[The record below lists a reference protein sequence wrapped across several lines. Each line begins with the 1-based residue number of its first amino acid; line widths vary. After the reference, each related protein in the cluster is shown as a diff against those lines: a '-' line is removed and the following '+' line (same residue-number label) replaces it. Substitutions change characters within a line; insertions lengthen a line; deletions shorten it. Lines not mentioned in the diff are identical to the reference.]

1 MAAMSTE
8 KWKGLVYCT
17 MRDSGG
23 SAAKRKS
30 NQYDEEGNTMWKKRL
45 VSMAMAL
52 VLAVSLL
59 PTAAWAYSVGTLDDL
74 KRQLSYGE
82 TRTITVTG
90 TIEVTETLVIPAKA
104 NITITGGGTLKRAAS
119 FTSGRMF
126 RFDSSVGIYER
137 NKARLT
143 LENITVDGGSVKAS
157 DPAFSLSM
165 NAFLTLKAGA
175 VIQNHVCTSAYE
187 GTVYVAG
194 GVLTMEAGSVI
205 RNNTTAGH
213 GGGVNC
219 SAGSFIMRGG
229 TITGNTAAKGGGV
242 YSKSCP
248 TDSDSTTDQGK
259 GFVIGDRTGKNSTGV
274 IRIEKNKLSDGTTNN
289 VGVCLYS
296 KSYGNID
303 TSANPCAVQ
312 YGTFDA
318 AKSYIGVSAEIVP
331 SLVVKHTYPAM
342 QAAFHSDNAAYVLTS
357 GSDGLWLKGAEDG
370 THTHCVCVGHYAA
383 DSSHFTHNGKTA
395 WTGVSSLKAI
405 TTAGNYYLLNDVEVE
420 FNNSISDYVWQPVSG
435 VKLCL
440 NGHSIIGKNN
450 NARSMIEVNSGV
462 TFDLTD
468 CKTTGTV
475 THGEDRWGKQT
486 TGRAVDIGYGSYS
499 TTATFNLWG
508 GSITGN
514 FCNDSAG
521 GVAITSGTF
530 NMYGGTITGNTAGLK
545 KQSGY
550 GAGGGVFVDMRGT
563 FNLYR
568 GEISDNTAVFQG
580 GGGVYV
586 YTTGKF
592 TMYDGTITRNTVT
605 LLGESTY
612 SNSAD
617 YGGGGVLNKGTFIME
632 NGTISDNTVIPF
644 SDDGTQGGGGV
655 YNTGTF
661 TMENGTLTGNKA
673 LNYKDRTDGL
683 GDADACGNGGGLYNA
698 SGATARIANGTITEN
713 ISSARSNGYD
723 GEGAGIFTKGTLSIG
738 TTSSSKVEIHDNEA
752 KLGSDELSGGGGVC
766 VRSNNVK
773 LTGQVKIYDNTS
785 TASSYINKDD
795 NLYVGDGFTFS
806 AAGLSLDV
814 ERDGACIGVTTKNY
828 PYSKIRITNDNAKAG
843 LFFSDKDGLEVV
855 SDSGYLY
862 VREAQF
868 KAIIHLGEGMKVS
881 VNKYGGVLSED
892 GKTLTFESVTNI
904 PYFEIAP
911 DGDHYLPKSYKD
923 AIKDMNSPLSASW
936 YSNTR
941 VQLSGYDSKLT
952 KELELTLPDATAKDA
967 PEAPTGLGVRMPYES
982 DTAYG
987 FITGTSSLMEYS
999 KDGTTWTRCSYG
1011 TTRVPLDKK
1020 SANSP
1025 IYKDT
1030 VYYVRY
1036 RDTETQ
1042 KVSEATTVTVPRYT
1056 GVVAVPVPRTDMV
1069 YRNRGY
1075 FVFEGDIDYYDA
1087 HYKTVQGNR
1096 VYDAPGTYTVK
1107 VKPEDGYTWKDGTT
1121 DPVTLTVT
1129 IARRTATASDFE
1141 VISCPPYETPYTGKA
1156 QTYEMRFAWPESP
1169 FGQRLKFANP
1179 DNKLTL
1185 KYKVEETGKFVTE
1198 PIDVGTYTLY
1208 IDVPEDRNF
1217 NATTV
1222 TDKDGEW
1229 TFTITPANME
1239 APTGVTGV
1247 AATKTNPTK
1256 GQLTGLG
1263 TDMEYRVKG
1272 SETWITATGNTVDVT
1287 LNTENG
1293 YPVDTVFEVRY
1304 KADKNHDTSN
1314 PAQVTV
1320 AAYRCVDHEFGQQL
1334 VSDET
1339 NHWYQCT
1346 VCGAKTGIAAHSYT
1360 DAKFDDNGHWA
1371 VCACGAETHH
1381 DKHSLTAKHNESQ
1394 HWQECVCGYKTGAA
1408 AHELTTKNNTTEH
1421 WQECECGYKTGETAH
1436 STESKYSADGHWEE
1450 CACGYKTDVKAH
1462 TLASGHDTTSHW
1474 KYCTC
1479 GYQTDVAAHELT
1491 NKNDAAEHWQ
1501 ECAVCGYATAKT
1513 AHDMQNKSDESQHW
1527 QECACGYK
1535 LGAAAHTWTD
1545 KYDTQNHWQ
1554 ECGSCGYKKD
1564 VTAHTLVKQ
1573 TNETQHQVKCESCEY
1588 KTEWE
1593 NHTGGTATCT
1603 AQAVCEVCGVSYG
1616 EKAAHVADSNYK
1628 YNGEGHWT
1636 ACATCGTPMS
1646 DQEAHTGGTADCQ
1659 HQAVCDVCRQPYGEL
1674 DANTHTGGIRWVQTA
1689 ETHQAFY
1696 LCCGAAAGAE
1706 ANHSWND
1713 ESVCSECGYGCA
1725 HTGGTATCT
1734 ALAVCDICGHTY
1746 GDLLPH
1752 DYRWVIDQEA
1762 TTEATGLKHEECTAC
1777 GDKRSEGTV
1786 IPKLPRHSSSVSTP
1800 DIQPILTADEA
1811 KSATDYSGGIY
1822 GLTFRASTGYGSFK
1836 GVKVNGKTI
1845 GAGNYIAEENG
1856 GTEIYL
1862 KAAYLQTLAPGKYT
1876 MTVMTESGEV
1886 TTEFTVGGVMTA
1898 PKTADAGALVYLA
1911 MALSSYTG
1919 TALVARKRRKEF

>member
-1 MAAMSTE
+1 
-8 KWKGLVYCT
+8 
-17 MRDSGG
+17 
-23 SAAKRKS
+23 
-30 NQYDEEGNTMWKKRL
+30 MWKKRL
-45 VSMAMAL
+45 VSMAMVL

-59 PTAAWAYSVGTLDDL
+59 PTTAWAWSYSVDTFNEL
-74 KRQLSYGE
+74 KTQLGKGGE
-82 TRTITVTG
+82 RTIEVTG
-90 TIEVTETLVIPAKA
+90 TIEVTETLVIPEKA
-104 NITITGGGTLKRAAS
+104 NITITGGTLKRAES

-126 RFDSSVGIYER
+126 RLNSSFGALES

-143 LENITVDGGSVKAS
+143 LENITVDGNNVKAS
-157 DPAFSLSM
+157 EPVVSLSS
-165 NAFLTLKAGA
+165 NGFLTLKDGA
-175 VIQNHVCTSAYE
+175 VIQNHVNTGTYE

-205 RNNTTAGH
+205 RNNATAGY
-213 GGGVNC
+213 GGGVYC
-219 SAGSFIMRGG
+219 DAGSFIMHGG
-229 TITGNTAAKGGGV
+229 TITGNTAARGGGGV

-259 GFVIGDRTGKNSTGV
+259 GFVIGDRTGSDRSGV
-274 IRIEKNKLSDGTTNN
+274 IRIENNTLSDGTTNN

-342 QAAFHSDNAAYVLTS
+342 QAAFHSDNAAYALTS
-357 GSDGLWLKGAEDG
+357 GSGGLWMKGAEDG
-370 THTHCVCVGHYAA
+370 AHTHCVCVGHYAA
-383 DSSHFTHNGKTA
+383 DSSHFTHNDKTA

-440 NGHSIIGKNN
+440 NGHSIIGKNSN
-450 NARSMIEVNSGV
+450 ERSMIEVNSGV

-468 CKTTGTV
+468 CKTTGKV
-475 THGEDRWGKQT
+475 THGEDRLGRQT
-486 TGRAVDIGYGSYS
+486 TGRAVDIGYGSSS

-612 SNSAD
+612 SNSTD

-644 SDDGTQGGGGV
+644 SDNGTQGGGGV

-661 TMENGTLTGNKA
+661 TMENGTLTRNKA

-683 GDADACGNGGGLYNA
+683 GDKDACGNGGGLYNA
-698 SGATARIANGTITEN
+698 SGATAKIENAVITEN

-723 GEGAGIFTKGTLSIG
+723 GEGAGIFTKGTLYIG
-738 TTSSSKVEIHDNEA
+738 TTSSSVVEIYDNEA
-752 KLGSDELSGGGGVC
+752 KIGSDTISGGGGVC

-773 LTGQVKIYDNTS
+773 LIGQVKIYDNTS
-785 TASSYINKDD
+785 TASSHPDKDD
-795 NLYVGDGFTFS
+795 NLYVGYDNYGNNFTFS
-806 AAGLSLDV
+806 AAGLKLTGK
-814 ERDGACIGVTTKNY
+814 EHIGITTQATYAKVQ
-828 PYSKIRITNDNAKAG
+828 ITNDNANAVY
-843 LFFSDKDGLEVV
+843 FYPDSNDYQIV
-855 SDSGYLY
+855 SENDRLY
-862 VREAQF
+862 RREAQF
-868 KAIIHLGEGMKVS
+868 KATIHLGEGMRVS
-881 VNKYGGVLSED
+881 VNKNGGVLSED

-952 KELELTLPDATAKDA
+952 KELELWLPDATAKDA
-967 PEAPTGLGVRMPYES
+967 PGAPTGLAGTMPYES

-999 KDGTTWTRCSYG
+999 KDGKTWTQCSYG

-1042 KVSEATTVTVPRYT
+1042 KVSEAATVTVPRYT

-1069 YRNRGY
+1069 YRNRYY
-1075 FVFEGDIDYYDA
+1075 FIFEGDIDYYDA
-1087 HYKTVQGNR
+1087 HYKTVQGSR
-1096 VYDAPGTYTVK
+1096 TYCDPGTYTVK

-1121 DPVTLTVT
+1121 EPVTLTVT

-1141 VISCPPYETPYTGKA
+1141 VISCPTYETDYTGKA
-1156 QTYEMRFAWPESP
+1156 QTYEIRFAWPESP
-1169 FGQRLKFANP
+1169 WGHRLAFANSN
-1179 DNKLTL
+1179 NKLTL
-1185 KYKVEETGKFVTE
+1185 KYKVGDTNTFVTE
-1198 PIDVGTYTLY
+1198 PVDVGTYTLY
-1208 IDVPEDRNF
+1208 IDVPDDPNF
-1217 NATTV
+1217 NATEV
-1222 TDKDGEW
+1222 TDKRGFW
-1229 TFTITPANME
+1229 TFTITPAVME

-1247 AATKTNPTK
+1247 AATKEHPTK

-1272 SETWITATGNTVDVT
+1272 SDTWTAATGNTVDVT

-1304 KADKNHDTSN
+1304 KADKNHDTSS

-1320 AAYRCVDHEFGQQL
+1320 KAYQCVEHVYGETL
-1334 VSDET
+1334 VSDEA

-1360 DAKFDDNGHWA
+1360 DKKFDGNGHWA

-1394 HWQECVCGYKTGAA
+1394 HWQECVCGYKTGET
-1408 AHELTTKNNTTEH
+1408 AHELTSKYDTAGH
-1421 WQECECGYKTGETAH
+1421 WQECECGYATNKTGH
-1436 STESKYSADGHWEE
+1436 SMESKSSADGHWDA
-1450 CACGYKTDVKAH
+1450 CACGYKTDV
-1462 TLASGHDTTSHW
+1462 
-1474 KYCTC
+1474 
-1479 GYQTDVAAHELT
+1479 AAH
-1491 NKNDAAEHWQ
+1491 A
-1501 ECAVCGYATAKT
+1501 
-1513 AHDMQNKSDESQHW
+1513 
-1527 QECACGYK
+1527 
-1535 LGAAAHTWTD
+1535 WTD
-1545 KYDTQNHWQ
+1545 KFDTQNHWQ
-1554 ECGSCGYKKD
+1554 ECSGCGYKTG
-1564 VTAHTLVKQ
+1564 VAAHSLTKNV
-1573 TNETQHQVKCESCEY
+1573 NETQHQVKCESCGY

-1603 AQAVCEVCGVSYG
+1603 AQAVCSVCGESYG
-1616 EKAAHVADSNYK
+1616 ELAAHVADSTYR
-1628 YNGEGHWT
+1628 YNADGHWT

-1646 DQEAHTGGTADCQ
+1646 NQEAHTGGTADCQ
-1659 HQAVCDVCRQPYGEL
+1659 HKAVCDVCGQPYGEL
-1674 DANTHTGGIRWVQTA
+1674 DASNHTGGIRWVQTA

-1713 ESVCSECGYGCA
+1713 ESVCTECGYGCA

>member
-1 MAAMSTE
+1 
-8 KWKGLVYCT
+8 
-17 MRDSGG
+17 
-23 SAAKRKS
+23 
-30 NQYDEEGNTMWKKRL
+30 MWKKRL

-59 PTAAWAYSVGTLDDL
+59 PTAAWAWSYSVGTLDEL
-74 KRQLSYGE
+74 KSQLSYGGI
-82 TRTITVTG
+82 RTIEVTG
-90 TIEVTETLVIPAKA
+90 TIEVTETLVIPAEAK
-104 NITITGGGTLKRAAS
+104 ITITGGGTLKRAAS
-119 FTSGRMF
+119 FTSGKMF
-126 RFDSSVGIYER
+126 RLDSSFGAYER
-137 NKARLT
+137 NKASLT
-143 LENITVDGGSVKAS
+143 LENITVDGGGVKAS
-157 DPAFSLSM
+157 DSAFSLGS

-175 VIQNHVCTSAYE
+175 VIQNHVCTSPYE

-205 RNNTTAGH
+205 RNNTTAGN

-219 SAGSFIMRGG
+219 GAGSFIMRGG
-229 TITGNTAAKGGGV
+229 TITGNTAAKGGGGV

-248 TDSDSTTDQGK
+248 TDRDSTTDQGK
-259 GFVIGDRTGKNSTGV
+259 GFVIGDRTGKDSSGV
-274 IRIEKNKLSDGTTNN
+274 IRIEKNKLSDGTANN
-289 VGVCLYS
+289 VCVGLYS

-312 YGTFDA
+312 YGTFNA

-331 SLVVKHTYPAM
+331 SLVVKHTNSTM
-342 QAAFHSDNAAYVLTS
+342 QAAFHSDNGAYALTS

-370 THTHCVCVGHYAA
+370 THTHCVCGAEGYAHG
-383 DSSHFTHNGKTA
+383 SHKNDTA

-420 FNNSISDYVWQPVSG
+420 YNGSSTLYSDPYVWQPVNG

-440 NGHSIIGKNN
+440 NGHSIIGKNSN
-450 NARSMIEVNSGV
+450 ERGMIEVNSGV

-468 CKTTGTV
+468 CKTTGKV
-475 THGEDRWGKQT
+475 THGEDRLGKQT
-486 TGRAVDIGYGSYS
+486 TGRGVDIGYGSSS

-514 FCNDSAG
+514 ACNNSGG
-521 GVAITSGTF
+521 GVVAYSGTF
-530 NMYGGTITGNTAGLK
+530 NMYGGKITHNTAGLK
-545 KQSGY
+545 KENGN
-550 GAGGGVFVDMRGT
+550 GAGGGVYVDMRGT

-568 GEISDNTAVFQG
+568 GEISENTAVLQG

-586 YTTGKF
+586 YNTGKF
-592 TMYDGTITRNTVT
+592 TMHDGTITRNNVT
-605 LLGESTY
+605 LIGKSTY
-612 SNSAD
+612 ENSAD
-617 YGGGGVLNKGTFIME
+617 YGGGGVLNRGTFTMK
-632 NGTISDNTVIPF
+632 NGTISSNTVVPF

-673 LNYKDRTDGL
+673 LNYAARTDGL
-683 GDADACGNGGGLYNA
+683 GDKDACGNGGGLYNA

-738 TTSSSKVEIHDNEA
+738 TTSSKVEIHDNEA

-773 LTGQVKIYDNTS
+773 LIGQVKIYNNTS
-785 TASSYINKDD
+785 TVSSRDNKDD

-868 KAIIHLGEGMKVS
+868 KATIHLGEGMKVS
-881 VNKYGGVLSED
+881 VNKYDGKLSD
-892 GKTLTFESVTNI
+892 GGKTLTFESVTNI

-911 DGDHYLPKSYKD
+911 DGDHYLPESYKD
-923 AIKDMNSPLSASW
+923 AITDMNSPLSASW

-952 KELELTLPDATAKDA
+952 KELELTLPNATAKDA

-999 KDGTTWTRCSYG
+999 KDGKTWTRCSYG

-1069 YRNRGY
+1069 YRNRYY
-1075 FVFEGDIDYYDA
+1075 FIFEGDIDYYDA
-1087 HYKTVQGNR
+1087 HYKTVQGSR
-1096 VYDAPGTYTVK
+1096 TYCDPGTYTVK

-1121 DPVTLTVT
+1121 EPVTLTVT

-1141 VISCPPYETPYTGKA
+1141 VISCPTLETDYTGKA

-1169 FGQRLKFANP
+1169 FGHRLKFANSN
-1179 DNKLTL
+1179 NKLTL
-1185 KYKVEETGKFVTE
+1185 KYKVGDTNTFVTE
-1198 PIDVGTYTLY
+1198 PVDVGTYTLY
-1208 IDVPEDRNF
+1208 IDVPDDPNF

-1222 TDKDGEW
+1222 TDKDGGW
-1229 TFTITPANME
+1229 TFTITPADMK

-1247 AATKTNPTK
+1247 AATKEHPTT

-1272 SETWITATGNTVDVT
+1272 SETWTAATGNTVDVT

-1304 KADKNHDTSN
+1304 KADKNHDTSS

-1320 AAYRCVDHEFGQQL
+1320 KAYQCVEHVYGETL
-1334 VSDET
+1334 VSDEAS
-1339 NHWYQCT
+1339 HWYQCT

-1360 DAKFDDNGHWA
+1360 DKKFDGNGHWA

-1381 DKHSLTAKHNESQ
+1381 DKHSLTANHNESR
-1394 HWQECVCGYKTGAA
+1394 HWQECVCGYKTGET
-1408 AHELTTKNNTTEH
+1408 AHELTSKYDTAGH
-1421 WQECECGYKTGETAH
+1421 WQECECGYATDKTDH
-1436 STESKYSADGHWEE
+1436 SMESKSSADGHWDA
-1450 CACGYKTDVKAH
+1450 CACGYKTDV
-1462 TLASGHDTTSHW
+1462 
-1474 KYCTC
+1474 
-1479 GYQTDVAAHELT
+1479 AAH
-1491 NKNDAAEHWQ
+1491 
-1501 ECAVCGYATAKT
+1501 V
-1513 AHDMQNKSDESQHW
+1513 
-1527 QECACGYK
+1527 
-1535 LGAAAHTWTD
+1535 WTD
-1545 KYDTQNHWQ
+1545 KFDTQNHWQ
-1554 ECGSCGYKKD
+1554 ECSGCGYQKD
-1564 VTAHTLVKQ
+1564 VTAHSLTKNV
-1573 TNETQHQVKCESCEY
+1573 NETQHQVKCESCGY

-1603 AQAVCEVCGVSYG
+1603 AKAVCSVCGESYG
-1616 EKAAHVADSNYK
+1616 ELAAHVADSNYK
-1628 YNGEGHWT
+1628 YNADGHWT
-1636 ACATCGTPMS
+1636 ACDTCGTPMS
-1646 DQEAHTGGTADCQ
+1646 NQEAHAGGTADCQ
-1659 HQAVCDVCRQPYGEL
+1659 HKAVCDVCGQPYGEL
-1674 DANTHTGGIRWVQTA
+1674 DASNHTGGIRWAQTA

-1696 LCCGAAAGAE
+1696 LCCGAAAGTE

-1713 ESVCSECGYGCA
+1713 ESVCTECGYGCA

-1777 GDKRSEGTV
+1777 GDKRSEGTE

-1800 DIQPILTADEA
+1800 DIQPILTADKA

-1836 GVKVNGKTI
+1836 GVKVNEKTI

>member
-1 MAAMSTE
+1 
-8 KWKGLVYCT
+8 
-17 MRDSGG
+17 
-23 SAAKRKS
+23 
-30 NQYDEEGNTMWKKRL
+30 MWKKRL
-45 VSMAMAL
+45 VSMAMVL

-59 PTAAWAYSVGTLDDL
+59 PTTAWAWSYSVDTFNEL
-74 KRQLSYGE
+74 KTQLGKGGE
-82 TRTITVTG
+82 RTIEVTG
-90 TIEVTETLVIPAKA
+90 TIEVTETLVIPEKA
-104 NITITGGGTLKRAAS
+104 NITITGGTLKRAES

-126 RFDSSVGIYER
+126 RLNSSFGALES

-143 LENITVDGGSVKAS
+143 LENITVDGNNVKAS
-157 DPAFSLSM
+157 DPAFSLGS

-194 GVLTMEAGSVI
+194 GVLTMETGSVI
-205 RNNTTAGH
+205 RNNTTAGN

-219 SAGSFIMRGG
+219 GAGSFIMHGG
-229 TITGNTAAKGGGV
+229 TITGNTAAKGGGGV
-242 YSKSCP
+242 YSASCP
-248 TDSDSTTDQGK
+248 TDDDSTTDQGK
-259 GFVIGDRTGKNSTGV
+259 GFVIGDRTAIDRSGV
-274 IRIEKNKLSDGTTNN
+274 IRIENNTLSDGTTNN
-289 VGVCLYS
+289 VSVALFDSRYS
-296 KSYGNID
+296 SRTTD

-342 QAAFHSDNAAYVLTS
+342 QAAFHSDNAAYALTS
-357 GSDGLWLKGAEDG
+357 GSGGLWMKGAKDG
-370 THTHCVCVGHYAA
+370 AHTHCVCVGHYAA
-383 DSSHFTHNGKTA
+383 DSSHFTHNDKTA

-405 TTAGNYYLLNDVEVE
+405 TEAGNYYLLNDVEVE
-420 FNNSISDYVWQPVSG
+420 FNNSISDFVWQPVNG

-440 NGHSIIGKNN
+440 NGH
-450 NARSMIEVNSGV
+450 
-462 TFDLTD
+462 
-468 CKTTGTV
+468 
-475 THGEDRWGKQT
+475 
-486 TGRAVDIGYGSYS
+486 
-499 TTATFNLWG
+499 
-508 GSITGN
+508 SITGN

-592 TMYDGTITRNTVT
+592 TMHDGTITRNTVT
-605 LLGESTY
+605 LLGESTSSY
-612 SNSAD
+612 SADYAD

-644 SDDGTQGGGGV
+644 SDNGTQGGGGV

-661 TMENGTLTGNKA
+661 TMENGTLTRNKA

-683 GDADACGNGGGLYNA
+683 GDKDACGNGGGLYNA
-698 SGATARIANGTITEN
+698 SGATAKIENAVITEN

-723 GEGAGIFTKGTLSIG
+723 GEGAGIFTKGTLYIG
-738 TTSSSKVEIHDNEA
+738 TTSSSVVEIYDNEA
-752 KLGSDELSGGGGVC
+752 KIGSDTISGGGGVC

-773 LTGQVKIYDNTS
+773 LIGQVKIYDNTS
-785 TASSYINKDD
+785 TASSHPDKDD
-795 NLYVGDGFTFS
+795 NLYVGYDNYGNNFTFS
-806 AAGLSLDV
+806 AAGLKLTGK
-814 ERDGACIGVTTKNY
+814 EHIGITTQATYAKVQ
-828 PYSKIRITNDNAKAG
+828 ITNDNANAVY
-843 LFFSDKDGLEVV
+843 FYPDSNDYQIV
-855 SDSGYLY
+855 SENDRLY
-862 VREAQF
+862 RREAQF
-868 KAIIHLGEGMKVS
+868 KATIHLGEGMRVS
-881 VNKYGGVLSED
+881 VNKNGGVLSED

-952 KELELTLPDATAKDA
+952 KELELWLPDATAKDA
-967 PEAPTGLGVRMPYES
+967 PGAPTGLAGTMPYES

-999 KDGTTWTRCSYG
+999 KDGKTWTQCSYG

-1042 KVSEATTVTVPRYT
+1042 KVSEAATVTVPRYT

-1069 YRNRGY
+1069 YRNRYY
-1075 FVFEGDIDYYDA
+1075 FIFEGDIDYYDA
-1087 HYKTVQGNR
+1087 HYKTVQGSR
-1096 VYDAPGTYTVK
+1096 TYCDPGTYTVK

-1121 DPVTLTVT
+1121 EPVTLTVT

-1141 VISCPPYETPYTGKA
+1141 VISCPTYETDYTGKA
-1156 QTYEMRFAWPESP
+1156 QTYEIRFAWPESP
-1169 FGQRLKFANP
+1169 WGHRLAFANSN
-1179 DNKLTL
+1179 NKLTL
-1185 KYKVEETGKFVTE
+1185 KYKVGDTNTFVTE
-1198 PIDVGTYTLY
+1198 PVDVGTYTLY
-1208 IDVPEDRNF
+1208 IDVPDDPNF
-1217 NATTV
+1217 NATEV
-1222 TDKDGEW
+1222 TDKRGFW
-1229 TFTITPANME
+1229 TFTITPAVME

-1247 AATKTNPTK
+1247 AATKEHPTK

-1272 SETWITATGNTVDVT
+1272 SDTWTAATGNTMDVT

-1304 KADKNHDTSN
+1304 KADKNHDTSS

-1320 AAYRCVDHEFGQQL
+1320 KAYQCVEHVYGETL
-1334 VSDET
+1334 VSDEA

-1360 DAKFDDNGHWA
+1360 DKKFDGNGHWA

-1394 HWQECVCGYKTGAA
+1394 HWQECVCGYKTGET
-1408 AHELTTKNNTTEH
+1408 AHELTSKYDTAGH
-1421 WQECECGYKTGETAH
+1421 WQECECGYATDKTDH
-1436 STESKYSADGHWEE
+1436 SMESKSSADGHWDA
-1450 CACGYKTDVKAH
+1450 CACGYKTDV
-1462 TLASGHDTTSHW
+1462 
-1474 KYCTC
+1474 
-1479 GYQTDVAAHELT
+1479 AAH
-1491 NKNDAAEHWQ
+1491 A
-1501 ECAVCGYATAKT
+1501 
-1513 AHDMQNKSDESQHW
+1513 
-1527 QECACGYK
+1527 
-1535 LGAAAHTWTD
+1535 WTD
-1545 KYDTQNHWQ
+1545 KFDTQNHWQ
-1554 ECGSCGYKKD
+1554 ECSGCGYQKD
-1564 VTAHTLVKQ
+1564 VTAHSLTKNV
-1573 TNETQHQVKCESCEY
+1573 NETQHQVKCESCGY

-1603 AQAVCEVCGVSYG
+1603 AKAVCSVCGEAYG
-1616 EKAAHVADSNYK
+1616 ELAAHVADSNYK

-1659 HQAVCDVCRQPYGEL
+1659 HKAVCDVCGQPYGEL
-1674 DANTHTGGIRWVQTA
+1674 NASNHTGGIRWVQTA

-1713 ESVCSECGYGCA
+1713 GSVCTECGYGCA

-1777 GDKRSEGTV
+1777 GDKRSEGTE

>member
-1 MAAMSTE
+1 
-8 KWKGLVYCT
+8 
-17 MRDSGG
+17 
-23 SAAKRKS
+23 
-30 NQYDEEGNTMWKKRL
+30 MWKKRL

-59 PTAAWAYSVGTLDDL
+59 PTAAWAWSYSVGTLDDL

-119 FTSGRMF
+119 FTSGKMF
-126 RFDSSVGIYER
+126 RLNSSFGAYER
-137 NKARLT
+137 NKASLT
-143 LENITVDGGSVKAS
+143 LENITVDGGGVKAS
-157 DPAFSLSM
+157 DSAFSLGS

-175 VIQNHVCTSAYE
+175 VIQNHVCTSPYE

-205 RNNTTAGH
+205 RNNTTAGN

-219 SAGSFIMRGG
+219 GAGSFIMRGG
-229 TITGNTAAKGGGV
+229 TITGNTAAKGGGGV

-259 GFVIGDRTGKNSTGV
+259 GFVIGDRTGGDKNGV
-274 IRIEKNKLSDGTTNN
+274 IRIENNTLSDGTANN
-289 VGVCLYS
+289 VCVGLYS

-331 SLVVKHTYPAM
+331 SLVVKHASSTM
-342 QAAFHSDNAAYVLTS
+342 QAAFRSDNGAYVLTS
-357 GSDGLWLKGAEDG
+357 GSGGLWLKGAEDG
-370 THTHCVCVGHYAA
+370 THTHCVCGAESYAHT
-383 DSSHFTHNGKTA
+383 SHKDDTT

-405 TTAGNYYLLNDVEVE
+405 TEAGNYYLLNDVEVE
-420 FNNSISDYVWQPVSG
+420 SNGSSTLYSDPNVWQPVNG

-440 NGHSIIGKNN
+440 NGHSIIGKNSN
-450 NARSMIEVNSGV
+450 ERGMIEVNSGV

-468 CKTTGTV
+468 CKTTGKV
-475 THGEDRWGKQT
+475 THGKNFQGVQT
-486 TGRAVDIGYGSYS
+486 EGRGVDIGYGSSS

-514 FCNDSAG
+514 ACNNSGG
-521 GVAITSGTF
+521 GVVVYSGTF
-530 NMYGGTITGNTAGLK
+530 NMYGGKITDNTAGLK
-545 KQSGY
+545 KENGN
-550 GAGGGVFVDMRGT
+550 GAGGGVYVDMRGT

-568 GEISDNTAVFQG
+568 GEISENTAVLQG

-586 YTTGKF
+586 YNTGKF
-592 TMYDGTITRNTVT
+592 TMHDGTITRNTVT
-605 LLGESTY
+605 LLGESTSSY
-612 SNSAD
+612 SAD

-673 LNYKDRTDGL
+673 LNYADRTDGL
-683 GDADACGNGGGLYNA
+683 GDKDACGNGGGLYNA
-698 SGATARIANGTITEN
+698 SGATAKIMNATITEN
-713 ISSARSNGYD
+713 ISSARRDGKN
-723 GEGAGIFTKGTLSIG
+723 GEGAGIFTKGTLYIG
-738 TTSSSKVEIHDNEA
+738 TTSSSKVEIIDNEA
-752 KLGSDELSGGGGVC
+752 RLGSDELSGGGGVC
-766 VRSNNVK
+766 VRSNNVY
-773 LTGQVKIYDNTS
+773 LNGQAMIYDNTS
-785 TASSYINKDD
+785 TASSHPDKDD
-795 NLYVGDGFTFS
+795 NLYVGYDNYGNNFTFS
-806 AAGLSLDV
+806 AAGLKLTEDLV
-814 ERDGACIGVTTKNY
+814 GITTQATYAKVQ
-828 PYSKIRITNDNAKAG
+828 ITNDNANAAY
-843 LFFSDKDGLEVV
+843 FYPDSNDYQIV
-855 SDSGYLY
+855 SENGKLY
-862 VREAQF
+862 RREAQYPVT
-868 KAIIHLGEGMKVS
+868 IHLGEGMKVS
-881 VNKYGGVLSED
+881 VKPNGGVLSED

-941 VQLSGYDSKLT
+941 VQLSGRDSKLT
-952 KELELTLPDATAKDA
+952 KELELTLPNATAKDTPA
-967 PEAPTGLGVRMPYES
+967 APTGLAGTMPYES

-987 FITGTSSLMEYS
+987 FITGTTKDMEYR
-999 KDGTTWTRCSYG
+999 KDGDTEWTRCSYYG
-1011 TTRVPLDKK
+1011 STTKVPLDKK

-1042 KVSEATTVTVPRYT
+1042 KVSEAATVTVPRYT
-1056 GVVAVPVPRTDMV
+1056 GVVTVPVPRTDMV

-1075 FVFEGDIDYYDA
+1075 FVFEGDPDYYKA
-1087 HYKTVQGNR
+1087 HYITVEGT
-1096 VYDAPGTYTVK
+1096 YIHTKAGTYTVK
-1107 VKPEDGYTWKDGTT
+1107 VKPEDGYTWVGGGT

-1129 IARRTATASDFE
+1129 IARRTATASDFKYDA
-1141 VISCPPYETPYTGKA
+1141 CPPYETPYSGEA
-1156 QTYEMRFAWPESP
+1156 QTYENVRFKKLDAIHGDP
-1169 FGQRLKFANP
+1169 LAFANSN
-1179 DNKLTL
+1179 NKLTL
-1185 KYKVEETGKFVTE
+1185 KYKVGDTNTFVTE
-1198 PIDVGTYTLY
+1198 PVDVGTYTLY
-1208 IDVPEDRNF
+1208 IDVPDDPNF

-1222 TDKDGEW
+1222 TDEGW
-1229 TFTITPANME
+1229 TFTITPADMK

-1247 AATKTNPTK
+1247 AATKEHPTT

-1272 SETWITATGNTVDVT
+1272 SETWTAATGNTVDVT

-1304 KADKNHDTSN
+1304 KADKNHDTSS

-1320 AAYRCVDHEFGQQL
+1320 KAYQCVEHVYGETL
-1334 VSDET
+1334 VSDEA

-1360 DAKFDDNGHWA
+1360 DAKFDGNGHWA

-1381 DKHSLTAKHNESQ
+1381 DKHSLTANHNESQ
-1394 HWQECVCGYKTGAA
+1394 HWQECVCGYKTGET
-1408 AHELTTKNNTTEH
+1408 AHELTSKYDTAGH
-1421 WQECECGYKTGETAH
+1421 WQECECGYATNKTDH
-1436 STESKYSADGHWEE
+1436 SMEGKSSADGHWDA
-1450 CACGYKTDVKAH
+1450 CACGYKTDV
-1462 TLASGHDTTSHW
+1462 
-1474 KYCTC
+1474 
-1479 GYQTDVAAHELT
+1479 AAH
-1491 NKNDAAEHWQ
+1491 A
-1501 ECAVCGYATAKT
+1501 
-1513 AHDMQNKSDESQHW
+1513 
-1527 QECACGYK
+1527 
-1535 LGAAAHTWTD
+1535 WTD
-1545 KYDTQNHWQ
+1545 KFDTQNHWQ
-1554 ECGSCGYKKD
+1554 ECSGCGYQKD
-1564 VTAHTLVKQ
+1564 VTAHSLTKNV
-1573 TNETQHQVKCESCEY
+1573 NETQHQVKCESCGY

-1603 AQAVCEVCGVSYG
+1603 AKAVCSVCGESYG
-1616 EKAAHVADSNYK
+1616 ELAAHVADSTYK

-1646 DQEAHTGGTADCQ
+1646 NQEAHTGGTADCQ
-1659 HQAVCDVCRQPYGEL
+1659 HKAVCDVCGQPYGEL
-1674 DANTHTGGIRWVQTA
+1674 DASIHTGGIRWVQTA

-1713 ESVCSECGYGCA
+1713 ESVCTECGYGCA

-1762 TTEATGLKHEECTAC
+1762 TTEATGLKHEECTVC

-1786 IPKLPRHSSSVSTP
+1786 IPKQPRHSSSVSTP

-1876 MTVMTESGEV
+1876 MTVMAESGEV

>member
-1 MAAMSTE
+1 
-8 KWKGLVYCT
+8 
-17 MRDSGG
+17 
-23 SAAKRKS
+23 
-30 NQYDEEGNTMWKKRL
+30 MWKKRL

-59 PTAAWAYSVGTLDDL
+59 PTTAWAGSYSVGTFDEL
-74 KRQLSYGE
+74 KRELGYGGI
-82 TRTITVTG
+82 RTIPVTG

-119 FTSGRMF
+119 FTSGKMF
-126 RFDSSVGIYER
+126 GFATSGFSTSE
-137 NKARLT
+137 ARLT
-143 LENITVDGGSVKAS
+143 LEDITVDGGGVKAS
-157 DPAFSLSM
+157 EPAFVLLGKS
-165 NAFLTLKAGA
+165 FLTLKNGA

-187 GTVYVAG
+187 GTVYVTG

-248 TDSDSTTDQGK
+248 KSDDSTTDEGK
-259 GFVIGDRTGKNSTGV
+259 GFVIGDRTGKDSTGV
-274 IRIEKNKLSDGTTNN
+274 IRIEKNKLSDGTANN
-289 VGVCLYS
+289 VYVGLYS

-331 SLVVKHTYPAM
+331 SLVVKHASSTM
-342 QAAFHSDNAAYVLTS
+342 QAAFRSDNGAYVLTS
-357 GSDGLWLKGAEDG
+357 GSGGLWLKGAEDG
-370 THTHCVCVGHYAA
+370 THTHCVCGAESYAHT
-383 DSSHFTHNGKTA
+383 SHKNDTT

-405 TTAGNYYLLNDVEVE
+405 TEAGNYYLLNDVEVE
-420 FNNSISDYVWQPVSG
+420 SNGSSTLYSDPNVWQPVNG

-440 NGHSIIGKNN
+440 NGHSIIGKNSN
-450 NARSMIEVNSGV
+450 ERGMIEVNSGV

-468 CKTTGTV
+468 CKTTGKV
-475 THGEDRWGKQT
+475 THGKNFQGVQT
-486 TGRAVDIGYGSYS
+486 EGRGVDIGYGSSS

-514 FCNDSAG
+514 ACNNSGG
-521 GVAITSGTF
+521 GVVVYSGTF
-530 NMYGGTITGNTAGLK
+530 NMYGGKITGNSADIK
-545 KQSGY
+545 DSSY
-550 GAGGGVFVDMRGT
+550 GGGGGVYVDRNGK
-563 FNLYR
+563 FNLYK
-568 GEISDNTAVFQG
+568 GEISDNTASRQG
-580 GGGVYV
+580 GGGVINWG
-586 YTTGKF
+586 TF
-592 TMYDGTITRNTVT
+592 TMYDGLITGNTVT
-605 LLGESTY
+605 LTGDSTY
-612 SNSAD
+612 EYSAD
-617 YGGGGVLNKGTFIME
+617 QGGGGVLNRGTFTME
-632 NGTISDNTVIPF
+632 NGTISDNTVVPF
-644 SDDGTQGGGGV
+644 SEDGTQGGGGV
-655 YNTGTF
+655 YNARGTF
-661 TMENGTLTGNKA
+661 TMENGTITRNQA
-673 LNYKDRTDGL
+673 LNYAARTDGL

-698 SGATARIANGTITEN
+698 SGATATIMNATITDN

-723 GEGAGIFTKGTLSIG
+723 GEGAGIFTKGKLSIG

-773 LTGQVKIYDNTS
+773 LIGQVKIYNNTS
-785 TASSYINKDD
+785 TVSSRDNKDD

-828 PYSKIRITNDNAKAG
+828 PYSRIRITNDNAKAG

-855 SDSGYLY
+855 SDSGNLY

-868 KAIIHLGEGMKVS
+868 KATIHLGEGMKVS
-881 VNKYGGVLSED
+881 VKPNGGVLSED

-952 KELELTLPDATAKDA
+952 KELELTLPNATAKDA
-967 PEAPTGLGVRMPYES
+967 PEAPTGLAGTMPYES

-999 KDGTTWTRCSYG
+999 KDGTTWTTCSYYG
-1011 TTRVPLDKK
+1011 NTTKVPLDKK

-1042 KVSEATTVTVPRYT
+1042 KVSEAATVTVPRYT

-1075 FVFEGDIDYYDA
+1075 FVFEGNIDYYDA
-1087 HYKTVQGNR
+1087 HYKTVQGDR

-1107 VKPEDGYTWKDGTT
+1107 VKPEDGYTWEDGTT

-1129 IARRTATASDFE
+1129 IAKRTATASDFE
-1141 VISCPPYETPYTGKA
+1141 VISCPTLETDYTGKA
-1156 QTYEMRFAWPESP
+1156 QTYEIRFAWPESP
-1169 FGQRLKFANP
+1169 FGHRLKFANSN
-1179 DNKLTL
+1179 NKLTL

-1208 IDVPEDRNF
+1208 IDVPDDPNF

-1222 TDKDGEW
+1222 TDKDGGW
-1229 TFTITPANME
+1229 TFTITPADMK

-1247 AATKTNPTK
+1247 AATKEHPTT

-1272 SETWITATGNTVDVT
+1272 SDTWTAATGNTVDVT

-1304 KADKNHDTSN
+1304 KADKNHDTSS

-1320 AAYRCVDHEFGQQL
+1320 KAYQCVEHVYGETL
-1334 VSDET
+1334 VSDEMS
-1339 NHWYQCT
+1339 HWHQCT
-1346 VCGAKTGIAAHSYT
+1346 VCGAKTGIAVHSYT
-1360 DAKFDDNGHWA
+1360 DKKFDGNGHWA

-1394 HWQECVCGYKTGAA
+1394 HWQECVCGYKTGET
-1408 AHELTTKNNTTEH
+1408 AHELTSKYDTAGH
-1421 WQECECGYKTGETAH
+1421 WQECECGYATDKTDH
-1436 STESKYSADGHWEE
+1436 SMEGKSSADGHWDA
-1450 CACGYKTDVKAH
+1450 CACGYKTDV
-1462 TLASGHDTTSHW
+1462 
-1474 KYCTC
+1474 
-1479 GYQTDVAAHELT
+1479 AAH
-1491 NKNDAAEHWQ
+1491 A
-1501 ECAVCGYATAKT
+1501 
-1513 AHDMQNKSDESQHW
+1513 
-1527 QECACGYK
+1527 
-1535 LGAAAHTWTD
+1535 WTD
-1545 KYDTQNHWQ
+1545 KFDTQNHWQ
-1554 ECGSCGYKKD
+1554 ECSGCGYKTG
-1564 VTAHTLVKQ
+1564 VTAHSLTKNV
-1573 TNETQHQVKCESCEY
+1573 NETQHQVKCESCGY

-1603 AQAVCEVCGVSYG
+1603 AKAVCSVCGESYG
-1616 EKAAHVADSNYK
+1616 ELAAHVADSTYR
-1628 YNGEGHWT
+1628 YNADGHWT

-1646 DQEAHTGGTADCQ
+1646 NQEAHTGGTADCQ
-1659 HQAVCDVCRQPYGEL
+1659 HKAVCDVCGQPYGEL
-1674 DANTHTGGIRWVQTA
+1674 DASNHTGGIRWVQTA

-1713 ESVCSECGYGCA
+1713 ESVCTECGYGCA

-1777 GDKRSEGTV
+1777 GDKRSEGTE

>member
-1 MAAMSTE
+1 
-8 KWKGLVYCT
+8 
-17 MRDSGG
+17 
-23 SAAKRKS
+23 
-30 NQYDEEGNTMWKKRL
+30 MWKKRL

-59 PTAAWAYSVGTLDDL
+59 PTTAWAYSADTFNEL
-74 KRQLSYGE
+74 KTQLGKGGM
-82 TRTITVTG
+82 RTITVTG
-90 TIEVTETLVIPAKA
+90 TIEVTETLVIPAEA
-104 NITITGGGTLKRAAS
+104 NITIKGGGILKRADS

-175 VIQNHVCTSAYE
+175 VIQNHVCTSSYE

-194 GVLTMEAGSVI
+194 GVLTMETGSVI
-205 RNNTTAGH
+205 QNNATTGY

-219 SAGSFIMRGG
+219 GAGSFLMLGG
-229 TITGNTAAKGGGV
+229 TITGNTAAKGGGGV
-242 YSKSCP
+242 YNESCP
-248 TDSDSTTDQGK
+248 YIQQDEAQGSNY
-259 GFVIGDRTGKNSTGV
+259 GFVIGDRTASDRSGV
-274 IRIEKNKLSDGTTNN
+274 IRIENNKLSDGTTNN
-289 VGVCLYS
+289 VSVALFDSRYS
-296 KSYGNID
+296 SRTTD

-312 YGTFDA
+312 YGTFNA
-318 AKSYIGVSAEIVP
+318 AKSYIGISAEIVP
-331 SLVVKHTYPAM
+331 SLVVKHIKSTM
-342 QAAFHSDNAAYVLTS
+342 QAAFRSDNGAYALTS
-357 GSDGLWLKGAEDG
+357 GSGGLWMKGAEDG
-370 THTHCVCVGHYAA
+370 THTHCVCGAESYAHT
-383 DSSHFTHNGKTA
+383 SHKNDTT

-405 TTAGNYYLLNDVEVE
+405 TEAGNYYLLNDVEVE
-420 FNNSISDYVWQPVSG
+420 SNGSSTLYSDPNVWQPVNG

-450 NARSMIEVNSGV
+450 NARGMIKVDGGA

-468 CKTTGTV
+468 CQTTGKV
-475 THGEDRWGKQT
+475 THGENNRGKA
-486 TGRAVDIGYGSYS
+486 TGKGVDIGWDTISS
-499 TTATFNLWG
+499 SFTNTTFNLWG
-508 GSITGN
+508 GSITGHASGN
-514 FCNDSAG
+514 GS
-521 GVAITSGTF
+521 GVTVSGGTF
-530 NMYGGTITGNTAGLK
+530 NMYGGKITGNSADIK
-545 KQSGY
+545 DSSY
-550 GAGGGVFVDMRGT
+550 GGGGGVYVDRNGK
-563 FNLYR
+563 FNLYK
-568 GEISDNTAVFQG
+568 GEISDNTASRQG
-580 GGGVYV
+580 GGGVINWG
-586 YTTGKF
+586 TF
-592 TMYDGTITRNTVT
+592 TMYDGLITGNTVT
-605 LLGESTY
+605 LTGDSTY
-612 SNSAD
+612 EYSAD
-617 YGGGGVLNKGTFIME
+617 QGGGGVLNRGTFTMK

-661 TMENGTLTGNKA
+661 TMENGTITRNQA
-673 LNYKDRTDGL
+673 LNYAARTDGL
-683 GDADACGNGGGLYNA
+683 GDKDACGNGGGLYNA
-698 SGATARIANGTITEN
+698 SGATAKIENGIIKDN
-713 ISSARSNGYD
+713 ISSARSNGLD
-723 GEGAGIFTKGTLSIG
+723 GEGAGIFTKGTLYIG
-738 TTSSSKVEIHDNEA
+738 TTSSSVVEIYDNEA
-752 KLGSDELSGGGGVC
+752 KIGSDTISGGGGVC

-773 LTGQVKIYDNTS
+773 LIGQVKIYDNTS
-785 TASSYINKDD
+785 TASSHPDKDD
-795 NLYVGDGFTFS
+795 NLYVGYDNYGNNFTFS
-806 AAGLSLDV
+806 AAGLKLTGK
-814 ERDGACIGVTTKNY
+814 EHIGITTQATYAKVQ
-828 PYSKIRITNDNAKAG
+828 ITNDNANAVY
-843 LFFSDKDGLEVV
+843 FYPDSNDYQIV
-855 SDSGYLY
+855 SENSKLY
-862 VREAQF
+862 RREAQF
-868 KAIIHLGEGMKVS
+868 KATIHLGEGMKVS
-881 VNKYGGVLSED
+881 VNKYGGVLSD
-892 GKTLTFESVTNI
+892 GGKTLTFESVTNI
-904 PYFEIAP
+904 PYFEIVP

-952 KELELTLPDATAKDA
+952 KELELWLPDATAKDTPAA
-967 PEAPTGLGVRMPYES
+967 PAGLAGTMPYEN

-999 KDGTTWTRCSYG
+999 KDGTTWMRCSYG

-1087 HYKTVQGNR
+1087 HYKTVQGDR

-1107 VKPEDGYTWKDGTT
+1107 VKPEDGYTWEDGTT

-1129 IARRTATASDFE
+1129 IAKRTATASDFKYDA
-1141 VISCPPYETPYTGKA
+1141 CPPYETPYSGEA
-1156 QTYEMRFAWPESP
+1156 QTYENVRFKKLDAINGDP
-1169 FGQRLKFANP
+1169 LAFADPN
-1179 DNKLTL
+1179 NKLTL
-1185 KYKVEETGKFVTE
+1185 KYKVGDTNTFVTE
-1198 PIDVGTYTLY
+1198 PVDVGTYTLY

-1222 TDKDGEW
+1222 TDKDGGW
-1229 TFTITPANME
+1229 TFTITPADMK

-1247 AATKTNPTK
+1247 AATKEHPTK

-1272 SETWITATGNTVDVT
+1272 SETWTAATGNTMDVT

-1304 KADKNHDTSN
+1304 KADKNHDTSS

-1320 AAYRCVDHEFGQQL
+1320 KAYQCVEHVYGETL
-1334 VSDET
+1334 VSDEA

-1346 VCGAKTGIAAHSYT
+1346 VCGAKTGIEAHSYT
-1360 DAKFDDNGHWA
+1360 DAKFDGNGHWA

-1381 DKHSLTAKHNESQ
+1381 DEHSLTAKHDESQ
-1394 HWQECVCGYKTGAA
+1394 HWQECVCGYKTGET
-1408 AHELTTKNNTTEH
+1408 AHELTSKYDTAEH
-1421 WQECECGYKTGETAH
+1421 WQECECGYATDKTDHSMERKSSADGHWDACACGYKTDVAAHAWTDKFDTQNHWQECSGCGYKTGETAH
-1436 STESKYSADGHWEE
+1436 S
-1450 CACGYKTDVKAH
+1450 
-1462 TLASGHDTTSHW
+1462 
-1474 KYCTC
+1474 
-1479 GYQTDVAAHELT
+1479 LT
-1491 NKNDAAEHWQ
+1491 KN
-1501 ECAVCGYATAKT
+1501 V
-1513 AHDMQNKSDESQHW
+1513 
-1527 QECACGYK
+1527 
-1535 LGAAAHTWTD
+1535 
-1545 KYDTQNHWQ
+1545 
-1554 ECGSCGYKKD
+1554 
-1564 VTAHTLVKQ
+1564 
-1573 TNETQHQVKCESCEY
+1573 NETQHQVKCESCGY

-1603 AQAVCEVCGVSYG
+1603 AKAVCSVCGESYG
-1616 EKAAHVADSNYK
+1616 ELAAHVADSTYK
-1628 YNGEGHWT
+1628 YNADGHWT

-1646 DQEAHTGGTADCQ
+1646 NQEAHTGGTADCQ
-1659 HQAVCDVCRQPYGEL
+1659 HKAVCDVCGQPYGEIN
-1674 DANTHTGGIRWVQTA
+1674 ASNHTGGIRWVQTA

-1713 ESVCSECGYGCA
+1713 ESVCTECGYGCA

-1777 GDKRSEGTV
+1777 GDKRSEGTE

-1898 PKTADAGALVYLA
+1898 PKTADAGALAYLA

>member
-1 MAAMSTE
+1 MC
-8 KWKGLVYCT
+8 G
-17 MRDSGG
+17 DH
-23 SAAKRKS
+23 
-30 NQYDEEGNTMWKKRL
+30 
-45 VSMAMAL
+45 
-52 VLAVSLL
+52 
-59 PTAAWAYSVGTLDDL
+59 YS
-74 KRQLSYGE
+74 
-82 TRTITVTG
+82 
-90 TIEVTETLVIPAKA
+90 
-104 NITITGGGTLKRAAS
+104 
-119 FTSGRMF
+119 
-126 RFDSSVGIYER
+126 
-137 NKARLT
+137 
-143 LENITVDGGSVKAS
+143 
-157 DPAFSLSM
+157 
-165 NAFLTLKAGA
+165 
-175 VIQNHVCTSAYE
+175 
-187 GTVYVAG
+187 
-194 GVLTMEAGSVI
+194 
-205 RNNTTAGH
+205 
-213 GGGVNC
+213 
-219 SAGSFIMRGG
+219 
-229 TITGNTAAKGGGV
+229 
-242 YSKSCP
+242 
-248 TDSDSTTDQGK
+248 TDSNHSTHK
-259 GFVIGDRTGKNSTGV
+259 
-274 IRIEKNKLSDGTTNN
+274 EL
-289 VGVCLYS
+289 
-296 KSYGNID
+296 
-303 TSANPCAVQ
+303 
-312 YGTFDA
+312 
-318 AKSYIGVSAEIVP
+318 E
-331 SLVVKHTYPAM
+331 
-342 QAAFHSDNAAYVLTS
+342 
-357 GSDGLWLKGAEDG
+357 
-370 THTHCVCVGHYAA
+370 
-383 DSSHFTHNGKTA
+383 

-420 FNNSISDYVWQPVSG
+420 NRASGDGWQPENG

-440 NGHSIIGKNN
+440 NGHSIISNDDSTRG
-450 NARSMIEVNSGV
+450 MIKVDDGA

-468 CKTTGTV
+468 CKTTGKV
-475 THGEDRWGKQT
+475 THGENNRGKA

-568 GEISDNTAVFQG
+568 GEISDNTAVYQG

-586 YTTGKF
+586 YNTGKF
-592 TMYDGTITRNTVT
+592 TMHDGLITRNTVT
-605 LLGESTY
+605 LLGESTSSY
-612 SNSAD
+612 SADYAD

-632 NGTISDNTVIPF
+632 NGTISDNTVVPF
-644 SDDGTQGGGGV
+644 ADNGTQGGGGV
-655 YNTGTF
+655 FNTGTF

-673 LNYKDRTDGL
+673 LNYTDPRTAEAADK
-683 GDADACGNGGGLYNA
+683 DACGNGGGLYNA
-698 SGATARIANGTITEN
+698 SGATAKIENAVITEN

-752 KLGSDELSGGGGVC
+752 KLGSDTLSGGGGVC

-773 LTGQVKIYDNTS
+773 LIGQVKIYNNTS
-785 TASSYINKDD
+785 TVSSRDNKDD

-806 AAGLSLDV
+806 AAGLKLTGK
-814 ERDGACIGVTTKNY
+814 EHIGITTQATYAKVQ
-828 PYSKIRITNDNAKAG
+828 ITNDNANAAY
-843 LFFSDKDGLEVV
+843 FYPDSNDYQIV
-855 SDSGYLY
+855 SENGKLY
-862 VREAQF
+862 RREAQF

-881 VNKYGGVLSED
+881 KPGTGGELSAD
-892 GKTLTFESVTNI
+892 GKTLTFESVTTVPGFTI
-904 PYFEIAP
+904 VP
-911 DGDHYLPKSYKD
+911 DGDYYFPENYAD
-923 AIKDMNSPLSASW
+923 TVNAMNKPLSAKRN
-936 YSNTR
+936 SNTQ

-952 KELELTLPDATAKDA
+952 KELELWLPDATAKDA
-967 PEAPTGLGVRMPYES
+967 PEAPTGLGVRMPDEKN
-982 DTAYG
+982 TAYG
-987 FITGTSSLMEYS
+987 FITGTTKDMEYR
-999 KDGTTWTRCSYG
+999 KDGDTEWTRCSYYG
-1011 TTRVPLDKK
+1011 NTTKVPLDKK
-1020 SANSP
+1020 SANSE
-1025 IYKDT
+1025 IYVDT

-1075 FVFEGDIDYYDA
+1075 FVFEGGIDDYRA
-1087 HYKTVQGNR
+1087 HYITVEGT
-1096 VYDAPGTYTVK
+1096 YIHTKAGTYTVK

-1121 DPVTLTVT
+1121 EPVTLTVT

-1141 VISCPPYETPYTGKA
+1141 YNACPSNPTPYTGKA
-1156 QTYEMRFAWPESP
+1156 QTYEKVRFVKLDPLH
-1169 FGQRLKFANP
+1169 GDRLAFDDPN
-1179 DNKLTL
+1179 NKLTL

-1208 IDVPEDRNF
+1208 IDVPDDPNF

-1247 AATKTNPTK
+1247 AATKEHPTK

-1272 SETWITATGNTVDVT
+1272 SETWTAATGNTVDVT

-1304 KADKNHDTSN
+1304 KADKNHDTSS

-1320 AAYRCVDHEFGQQL
+1320 KAYQCVEHVYGETL
-1334 VSDET
+1334 VSDEA

-1360 DAKFDDNGHWA
+1360 DKKFDGNGHWA

-1394 HWQECVCGYKTGAA
+1394 HWQECVCGYKTGET
-1408 AHELTTKNNTTEH
+1408 AHELTSKYDTAGH
-1421 WQECECGYKTGETAH
+1421 WQECECGYATDKTDH
-1436 STESKYSADGHWEE
+1436 SMESKSSADGHWDA
-1450 CACGYKTDVKAH
+1450 CACGYKTDV
-1462 TLASGHDTTSHW
+1462 
-1474 KYCTC
+1474 
-1479 GYQTDVAAHELT
+1479 AAH
-1491 NKNDAAEHWQ
+1491 A
-1501 ECAVCGYATAKT
+1501 
-1513 AHDMQNKSDESQHW
+1513 
-1527 QECACGYK
+1527 
-1535 LGAAAHTWTD
+1535 WTD
-1545 KYDTQNHWQ
+1545 KFDTQNHWQ
-1554 ECGSCGYKKD
+1554 ECSGCGYQKD
-1564 VTAHTLVKQ
+1564 VTAHSLTKNV
-1573 TNETQHQVKCESCEY
+1573 NETQHQVKCESCGY

-1603 AQAVCEVCGVSYG
+1603 AKAVCSVCGEAYG
-1616 EKAAHVADSNYK
+1616 ELAAHVADSTYK
-1628 YNGEGHWT
+1628 YNADGHWT

-1646 DQEAHTGGTADCQ
+1646 NQEAHTGGTANCQ
-1659 HQAVCDVCRQPYGEL
+1659 HKAVCDVCGQPYGEL
-1674 DANTHTGGIRWVQTA
+1674 DASNHTGGIRWAQTA

-1713 ESVCSECGYGCA
+1713 ESVCTECGYGCA

-1777 GDKRSEGTV
+1777 GDKRSEGTE
-1786 IPKLPRHSSSVSTP
+1786 IPKQPRHSSSVSTP

>member
-1 MAAMSTE
+1 
-8 KWKGLVYCT
+8 
-17 MRDSGG
+17 
-23 SAAKRKS
+23 
-30 NQYDEEGNTMWKKRL
+30 MWKKRL

-52 VLAVSLL
+52 LLAVSLL
-59 PTAAWAYSVGTLDDL
+59 PTAAWAAYSVGTLDDL

-143 LENITVDGGSVKAS
+143 LENITVDGNKVEAS

-175 VIQNHVCTSAYE
+175 VIQNHVNTGTYE

-205 RNNTTAGH
+205 RNNTTAGY
-213 GGGVNC
+213 GGGVYC
-219 SAGSFIMRGG
+219 DAGSFIMHGG
-229 TITGNTAAKGGGV
+229 TITGNTAARGGGGV
-242 YSKSCP
+242 YNKSYP
-248 TDSDSTTDQGK
+248 YIQQDEAQGSNY
-259 GFVIGDRTGKNSTGV
+259 GFVIGDRTGKDSAGV
-274 IRIEKNKLSDGTTNN
+274 IRIEKNKLSDGTANN
-289 VGVCLYS
+289 VCVGLYS

-312 YGTFDA
+312 YGTFNA

-331 SLVVKHTYPAM
+331 SLVVKHTNSAM
-342 QAAFHSDNAAYVLTS
+342 QAAFHSDNGAYALTS

-370 THTHCVCVGHYAA
+370 THTHCVCGAEGYAHT
-383 DSSHFTHNGKTA
+383 SHKNDTT

-475 THGEDRWGKQT
+475 THGENYWGEQA

-545 KQSGY
+545 KESGY

-612 SNSAD
+612 SNSTD

-673 LNYKDRTDGL
+673 LNYADRTDGL
-683 GDADACGNGGGLYNA
+683 GDKDACGNGGGLYNA
-698 SGATARIANGTITEN
+698 SGATAKIENAVITEN

-723 GEGAGIFTKGTLSIG
+723 GEGAGIFTKGTLYIG
-738 TTSSSKVEIHDNEA
+738 TTSSSKVEIIDNEA
-752 KLGSDELSGGGGVC
+752 RLGSDELSGGGGVC

-785 TASSYINKDD
+785 TASSHPDKDD
-795 NLYVGDGFTFS
+795 NLYVGDGFTFY
-806 AAGLSLDV
+806 ATGLNT
-814 ERDGACIGVTTKNY
+814 ERQDIGVTTKNY
-828 PYSKIRITNDNAKAG
+828 PYSRIRITNDNAKAG

-855 SDSGYLY
+855 SDNGYLY
-862 VREAQF
+862 VREAQY
-868 KAIIHLGEGMKVS
+868 KATIHLGEGMKVS

-952 KELELTLPDATAKDA
+952 KELELWLPDATAKDV
-967 PEAPTGLGVRMPYES
+967 PGAPTGLAGTMPNES

-999 KDGTTWTRCSYG
+999 KDGTTWTRCSYYG
-1011 TTRVPLDKK
+1011 STTKVPLDK
-1020 SANSP
+1020 NGNRP
-1025 IYKDT
+1025 TYLNT

-1042 KVSEATTVTVPRYT
+1042 KASAATMVTVPRYE
-1056 GVVAVPVPRTDMV
+1056 GVVDPPVPRANMV
-1069 YRNRGY
+1069 YNNRYY

-1087 HYKTVQGNR
+1087 HYKTVQGSRTYCN
-1096 VYDAPGTYTVK
+1096 PGTYTVK
-1107 VKPEDGYTWKDGTT
+1107 VKPEDGYTWEDGTT
-1121 DPVTLTVT
+1121 DPVTLTIT
-1129 IARRTATASDFE
+1129 IAKRTATASDFE
-1141 VISCPPYETPYTGKA
+1141 VISCPPYETDYTGKA
-1156 QTYEMRFAWPESP
+1156 QTYEIRFAWPESP
-1169 FGQRLKFANP
+1169 WGHRLAFANSN
-1179 DNKLTL
+1179 NKLTL
-1185 KYKVEETGKFVTE
+1185 KYKVGDTNTFVTE
-1198 PIDVGTYTLY
+1198 PVDVGTYTLY

-1222 TDKDGEW
+1222 TDKRGFW
-1229 TFTITPANME
+1229 TFTITPADMK

-1247 AATKTNPTK
+1247 AATKEHPTT

-1263 TDMEYRVKG
+1263 TDMEYSKDGV
-1272 SETWITATGNTVDVT
+1272 TWTAATGNTVDVT

-1304 KADKNHDTSN
+1304 KADKNHDTSS

-1320 AAYRCVDHEFGQQL
+1320 KAYQCVEHVYGETL
-1334 VSDET
+1334 VSDEA
-1339 NHWYQCT
+1339 NHWHQCT
-1346 VCGAKTGIAAHSYT
+1346 VCGAKTDIAAHSYT
-1360 DAKFDDNGHWA
+1360 DAKFDGNGHWA

-1381 DKHSLTAKHNESQ
+1381 DEHSLTAKYNESQ
-1394 HWQECVCGYKTGAA
+1394 HWQECVCGYKTGET
-1408 AHELTTKNNTTEH
+1408 AHELTSKYDTAGH
-1421 WQECECGYKTGETAH
+1421 WQECECGYATDKTDH
-1436 STESKYSADGHWEE
+1436 SMEGKSSADGHWDA
-1450 CACGYKTDVKAH
+1450 CACGYKTDV
-1462 TLASGHDTTSHW
+1462 
-1474 KYCTC
+1474 
-1479 GYQTDVAAHELT
+1479 AAH
-1491 NKNDAAEHWQ
+1491 A
-1501 ECAVCGYATAKT
+1501 
-1513 AHDMQNKSDESQHW
+1513 
-1527 QECACGYK
+1527 
-1535 LGAAAHTWTD
+1535 WTD
-1545 KYDTQNHWQ
+1545 KFDTQNHWK
-1554 ECGSCGYKKD
+1554 ECSGCGYKTG
-1564 VTAHTLVKQ
+1564 VAAHSMTKNV
-1573 TNETQHQVKCESCEY
+1573 NETQHQVKCESCGY

-1603 AQAVCEVCGVSYG
+1603 AKAVCSVCGESYG
-1616 EKAAHVADSNYK
+1616 QLAAHVADSTYK

-1659 HQAVCDVCRQPYGEL
+1659 HKAVCDVCGQPYGEIN
-1674 DANTHTGGIRWVQTA
+1674 ASNHTGGIRWVQTA

-1713 ESVCSECGYGCA
+1713 ESVCTECGYGCA

-1786 IPKLPRHSSSVSTP
+1786 IPKQPRHSSSVSTP

-1862 KAAYLQTLAPGKYT
+1862 KAAYLRTLAPGKYT

>member
-1 MAAMSTE
+1 
-8 KWKGLVYCT
+8 
-17 MRDSGG
+17 
-23 SAAKRKS
+23 
-30 NQYDEEGNTMWKKRL
+30 MWKKRL
-45 VSMAMAL
+45 VSMAMVL

-59 PTAAWAYSVGTLDDL
+59 PTTAWAWSYSVDTFNEL
-74 KRQLSYGE
+74 KTQLGKGGE
-82 TRTITVTG
+82 RTIEVTG
-90 TIEVTETLVIPAKA
+90 TIEVTETLVIPEKA
-104 NITITGGGTLKRAAS
+104 NITITGGTLKRAES

-126 RFDSSVGIYER
+126 RLNSSFGALES

-143 LENITVDGGSVKAS
+143 LENITVDGNNVKAS
-157 DPAFSLSM
+157 EPVVSLSS
-165 NAFLTLKAGA
+165 NGFLTLKDGA
-175 VIQNHVCTSAYE
+175 VIQNHVNTGTYE

-205 RNNTTAGH
+205 RNNATAGY
-213 GGGVNC
+213 GGGVYC
-219 SAGSFIMRGG
+219 DAGSFIMHGG
-229 TITGNTAAKGGGV
+229 TITGNTAARGGGGV

-274 IRIEKNKLSDGTTNN
+274 IRIENNTLSDGTANN

-342 QAAFHSDNAAYVLTS
+342 QAAFRSDNAAYALTS
-357 GSDGLWLKGAEDG
+357 GSGGLWMKGAEDG
-370 THTHCVCVGHYAA
+370 AHTHCVCVGHYVA
-383 DSSHFTHNGKTA
+383 DSSHFTHNDKTA

-405 TTAGNYYLLNDVEVE
+405 TEAGNYYLLNDVEVE

-440 NGHSIIGKNN
+440 NGHSIIGKNSN
-450 NARSMIEVNSGV
+450 ERSMIEVNSGV

-468 CKTTGTV
+468 CKTTGKV

-545 KQSGY
+545 KESGY

-612 SNSAD
+612 SNSTD
-617 YGGGGVLNKGTFIME
+617 YGGGGVLNRGTFIME

-644 SDDGTQGGGGV
+644 SDNGTQGGGGV

-661 TMENGTLTGNKA
+661 TMENGTLTRNKA

-683 GDADACGNGGGLYNA
+683 GDKDACGNGGGLYNA
-698 SGATARIANGTITEN
+698 SGATAKIENGIIKDN
-713 ISSARSNGYD
+713 ISSARSNGLD
-723 GEGAGIFTKGTLSIG
+723 GEGAGIFTKGTLYIG
-738 TTSSSKVEIHDNEA
+738 TTSSSVVEIYDNEA
-752 KLGSDELSGGGGVC
+752 KIGSDTISGGGGVC

-773 LTGQVKIYDNTS
+773 LIGQVKIYDNTS
-785 TASSYINKDD
+785 TASSHPDKDD
-795 NLYVGDGFTFS
+795 NLYVGYDNYGNNFTFS
-806 AAGLSLDV
+806 AAGLKLTGK
-814 ERDGACIGVTTKNY
+814 EHIGITTQATYAKVQ
-828 PYSKIRITNDNAKAG
+828 ITNDNANAVY
-843 LFFSDKDGLEVV
+843 FYPDSNDYQIV
-855 SDSGYLY
+855 SENGKLY
-862 VREAQF
+862 RREAQF
-868 KAIIHLGEGMKVS
+868 KATIHLGEGMKVS
-881 VNKYGGVLSED
+881 VKPNGGVLSED

-941 VQLSGYDSKLT
+941 VQLSGRDSKLT
-952 KELELTLPDATAKDA
+952 KELELTLPNATAKDA
-967 PEAPTGLGVRMPYES
+967 PGAPTGLAGTMPYES

-1042 KVSEATTVTVPRYT
+1042 KVSEAATVTVPRYT

-1069 YRNRGY
+1069 YRNRYY
-1075 FVFEGDIDYYDA
+1075 FIFEGNIDYYDA
-1087 HYKTVQGNR
+1087 HYKTVQGDR

-1107 VKPEDGYTWKDGTT
+1107 VKPEDGYTWEDGTT

-1129 IARRTATASDFE
+1129 IAKRTATASDFE
-1141 VISCPPYETPYTGKA
+1141 VISCPTYETDYTGKA
-1156 QTYEMRFAWPESP
+1156 QTYEIRFAWPESP
-1169 FGQRLKFANP
+1169 WGHRLAFANSN
-1179 DNKLTL
+1179 NKLTL
-1185 KYKVEETGKFVTE
+1185 KYKVGDTNTFVTE
-1198 PIDVGTYTLY
+1198 PVDVGTYTLY
-1208 IDVPEDRNF
+1208 IDVPDDPNF

-1222 TDKDGEW
+1222 TDKDGGW
-1229 TFTITPANME
+1229 TFTIVPADMK

-1247 AATKTNPTK
+1247 AATKEHPTK

-1272 SETWITATGNTVDVT
+1272 SETWTAATGNTVDVT

-1304 KADKNHDTSN
+1304 KADKNHDTSS

-1320 AAYRCVDHEFGQQL
+1320 KAYQCVEHVYGETL

-1346 VCGAKTGIAAHSYT
+1346 VCGAKTGIATHSYT
-1360 DAKFDDNGHWA
+1360 DKKFDGNGHWA

-1381 DKHSLTAKHNESQ
+1381 DEHSLTAKHNESQ
-1394 HWQECVCGYKTGAA
+1394 HWQECVCGYKTGET
-1408 AHELTTKNNTTEH
+1408 AHELTSKYDTAGH
-1421 WQECECGYKTGETAH
+1421 WQECECGYATDKTDH
-1436 STESKYSADGHWEE
+1436 SMESKSSADGHWDA
-1450 CACGYKTDVKAH
+1450 CACGYKTDV
-1462 TLASGHDTTSHW
+1462 
-1474 KYCTC
+1474 
-1479 GYQTDVAAHELT
+1479 AAH
-1491 NKNDAAEHWQ
+1491 A
-1501 ECAVCGYATAKT
+1501 
-1513 AHDMQNKSDESQHW
+1513 
-1527 QECACGYK
+1527 
-1535 LGAAAHTWTD
+1535 WTD
-1545 KYDTQNHWQ
+1545 KFDTQNHWQ
-1554 ECGSCGYKKD
+1554 ECSGCGYKTG
-1564 VTAHTLVKQ
+1564 VTAHSLTKNV
-1573 TNETQHQVKCESCEY
+1573 NETQHQVKCESCGY

-1603 AQAVCEVCGVSYG
+1603 AQAVCSVCGESYG
-1616 EKAAHVADSNYK
+1616 ELAAHVADSNYRH
-1628 YNGEGHWT
+1628 NADGHWT
-1636 ACATCGTPMS
+1636 ACAACGTPMS
-1646 DQEAHTGGTADCQ
+1646 NQEAHTGGTADCQ
-1659 HQAVCDVCRQPYGEL
+1659 HKAVCDVCGQPYGEL
-1674 DANTHTGGIRWVQTA
+1674 DASNHTGGIRWVQTA

-1713 ESVCSECGYGCA
+1713 ESVCTECGYGCA

-1919 TALVARKRRKEF
+1919 TAVVARKRRKEF

>member
-1 MAAMSTE
+1 
-8 KWKGLVYCT
+8 
-17 MRDSGG
+17 
-23 SAAKRKS
+23 
-30 NQYDEEGNTMWKKRL
+30 MWKKRL

-59 PTAAWAYSVGTLDDL
+59 PTTAWAYSADTFNEL
-74 KRQLSYGE
+74 KTQLGKGGM
-82 TRTITVTG
+82 RTITVTG
-90 TIEVTETLVIPAKA
+90 TIEVTETLVIPAEAK
-104 NITITGGGTLKRAAS
+104 ITITGGGTLKRADS

-143 LENITVDGGSVKAS
+143 LENITVDGSSVKAS

-175 VIQNHVCTSAYE
+175 VIQNHVCTSSYE

-205 RNNTTAGH
+205 RNNTTAGN

-219 SAGSFIMRGG
+219 GAGSFLMLGG
-229 TITGNTAAKGGGV
+229 TITGNTAAKGGGGV
-242 YSKSCP
+242 YNESCP
-248 TDSDSTTDQGK
+248 YIQQDEAQGSNY
-259 GFVIGDRTGKNSTGV
+259 GFVIGDRTASDRSGV
-274 IRIEKNKLSDGTTNN
+274 IRIENNKLSDGTANN
-289 VGVCLYS
+289 VSVALFDSRYS
-296 KSYGNID
+296 SRTTD

-331 SLVVKHTYPAM
+331 SLVVKHIYADM
-342 QAAFHSDNAAYVLTS
+342 QKAFHSDNAAYALTS
-357 GSDGLWLKGAEDG
+357 GSGGLWMKGAEDG
-370 THTHCVCVGHYAA
+370 AHTHCVCVGHYAA
-383 DSSHFTHNGKTA
+383 DSSHFTHNDKTT

-440 NGHSIIGKNN
+440 NGHSIIGKNSN
-450 NARSMIEVNSGV
+450 ERSMIEVNSGV

-468 CKTTGTV
+468 CKTTGKV

-486 TGRAVDIGYGSYS
+486 TGRAVNIGYGSYS

-568 GEISDNTAVFQG
+568 GEISENTAVLQG

-586 YTTGKF
+586 YNTGKF
-592 TMYDGTITRNTVT
+592 TMHDGLITRNTVT
-605 LLGESTY
+605 LLGESTSSY
-612 SNSAD
+612 SAD
-617 YGGGGVLNKGTFIME
+617 YGGGGVLNRGTFTME
-632 NGTISDNTVIPF
+632 NGTISDNTVVPF
-644 SDDGTQGGGGV
+644 ADNATQGGGGV
-655 YNTGTF
+655 FNTGTF

-673 LNYKDRTDGL
+673 LNYAARTDGL

-698 SGATARIANGTITEN
+698 SGATAKIENGIIKDN
-713 ISSARSNGYD
+713 ISSARSNGLD

-752 KLGSDELSGGGGVC
+752 KLGSDTLSGGGGVC

-773 LTGQVKIYDNTS
+773 LIGQVKIYDNTS
-785 TASSYINKDD
+785 TIDNSTNKNKDD

-828 PYSKIRITNDNAKAG
+828 PYSRIRITNDNAKAG
-843 LFFSDKDGLEVV
+843 LFFSDKDGLEIV
-855 SDSGYLY
+855 SDSGNLY

-868 KAIIHLGEGMKVS
+868 KATIHLGEGMKVS
-881 VNKYGGVLSED
+881 KPGTGGVLSED
-892 GKTLTFESVTNI
+892 GKTLTFESVTYI

-911 DGDHYLPKSYKD
+911 DGDYYFPESYKD
-923 AIKDMNSPLSASW
+923 AVLAVNSTLGVSRM
-936 YSNTR
+936 SNTR
-941 VQLSGYDSKLT
+941 VQISGNNYKL
-952 KELELTLPDATAKDA
+952 KDKLELTLPDATPKAEPGA
-967 PEAPTGLGVRMPYES
+967 PEGLGVRKPYES

-987 FITGTSSLMEYS
+987 FITGTTRDMEYS
-999 KDGTTWTRCSYG
+999 KDGVTWTQCSYG
-1011 TTRVPLDKK
+1011 TTRVPLDKR
-1020 SANSP
+1020 SANSV

-1042 KVSEATTVTVPRYT
+1042 KVSEATEVTVPRYT

-1069 YRNRGY
+1069 YRNRYY
-1075 FVFEGDIDYYDA
+1075 FIFEGDIDYYDA
-1087 HYKTVQGNR
+1087 HYKTVQGSR
-1096 VYDAPGTYTVK
+1096 TYCDPGTYTVK
-1107 VKPEDGYTWKDGTT
+1107 VKPEDGYTWEDGTT

-1129 IARRTATASDFE
+1129 IAKRTATASDFE
-1141 VISCPPYETPYTGKA
+1141 VISCPTYETDYTGKA
-1156 QTYEMRFAWPESP
+1156 QTYEIRFAWPESP
-1169 FGQRLKFANP
+1169 WGHRLAFANSN
-1179 DNKLTL
+1179 NKLTL
-1185 KYKVEETGKFVTE
+1185 KYKVGDTNTFVTE
-1198 PIDVGTYTLY
+1198 PVDVGTYTLY
-1208 IDVPEDRNF
+1208 IDVPDDPNF

-1222 TDKDGEW
+1222 TSDRW
-1229 TFTITPANME
+1229 TFTITPADMK

-1247 AATKTNPTK
+1247 AATKEHPTK

-1272 SETWITATGNTVDVT
+1272 SETWTAATGNTMDVT

-1304 KADKNHDTSN
+1304 KADKNHDTSS

-1320 AAYRCVDHEFGQQL
+1320 KAYQCVEHVYGETL
-1334 VSDET
+1334 VGDET
-1339 NHWYQCT
+1339 SHWYQCT

-1360 DAKFDDNGHWA
+1360 DKKFDGNGHWA

-1450 CACGYKTDVKAH
+1450 CECGYKTDM
-1462 TLASGHDTTSHW
+1462 
-1474 KYCTC
+1474 
-1479 GYQTDVAAHELT
+1479 
-1491 NKNDAAEHWQ
+1491 
-1501 ECAVCGYATAKT
+1501 T
-1513 AHDMQNKSDESQHW
+1513 AH
-1527 QECACGYK
+1527 A
-1535 LGAAAHTWTD
+1535 WTD
-1545 KYDTQNHWQ
+1545 KFDTQNHWQ
-1554 ECGSCGYKKD
+1554 ECSGCGYQKD
-1564 VTAHTLVKQ
+1564 VTAHSLTKNV
-1573 TNETQHQVKCESCEY
+1573 TETQHQVKCESCGY

-1603 AQAVCEVCGVSYG
+1603 AKAVCSVCGEAYG
-1616 EKAAHVADSNYK
+1616 ELAAHVADSTYK
-1628 YNGEGHWT
+1628 YNADGHWT

-1646 DQEAHTGGTADCQ
+1646 NQEAHTGGTADCQ
-1659 HQAVCDVCRQPYGEL
+1659 HKAVCDVCGQPYGEL
-1674 DANTHTGGIRWVQTA
+1674 DASNHTGGTRWAQTA

-1713 ESVCSECGYGCA
+1713 ESVCTECGYGCA

-1786 IPKLPRHSSSVSTP
+1786 IPKQPRHSSSVSTP

>member
-1 MAAMSTE
+1 
-8 KWKGLVYCT
+8 
-17 MRDSGG
+17 
-23 SAAKRKS
+23 
-30 NQYDEEGNTMWKKRL
+30 MWKKRL

-59 PTAAWAYSVGTLDDL
+59 PTTAWAYPADTLAEL
-74 KRQLSYGE
+74 KSQLSKGG
-82 TRTITVTG
+82 TRTIPVTG
-90 TIEVTETLVIPAKA
+90 TIEVTETLVIPEKA
-104 NITITGGGTLKRAAS
+104 NITITGGTLKRAES

-126 RFDSSVGIYER
+126 RLNSSFGALES

-143 LENITVDGGSVKAS
+143 LENITVDGNNVKAS
-157 DPAFSLSM
+157 EPVVSLSS
-165 NAFLTLKAGA
+165 NGFLTLKDGA
-175 VIQNHVCTSAYE
+175 VIQNHVNTGTYE

-205 RNNTTAGH
+205 RNNATAGY
-213 GGGVNC
+213 GGGVYC
-219 SAGSFIMRGG
+219 DAGSFIMHGG
-229 TITGNTAAKGGGV
+229 TITGNTAARGGGGV

-274 IRIEKNKLSDGTTNN
+274 IRIENNTLSDGTANN

-342 QAAFHSDNAAYVLTS
+342 QAAFRSDNAAYALTS
-357 GSDGLWLKGAEDG
+357 GSGGLWMKGAEDG
-370 THTHCVCVGHYAA
+370 AHTHCVCVGHYAA
-383 DSSHFTHNGKTA
+383 DSSHFTHNDKTA

-440 NGHSIIGKNN
+440 NGYSIIGKNN

-468 CKTTGTV
+468 CKTTGKV
-475 THGEDRWGKQT
+475 THGEDRLGRQT
-486 TGRAVDIGYGSYS
+486 TGRAVDIGYGSSS

-545 KQSGY
+545 KESGY

-568 GEISDNTAVFQG
+568 GEISENTAVFQG

-612 SNSAD
+612 SNSTD

-644 SDDGTQGGGGV
+644 SDNGTQGGGGV

-698 SGATARIANGTITEN
+698 SGATAKIENAVITEN
-713 ISSARSNGYD
+713 ISSARSNGLD
-723 GEGAGIFTKGTLSIG
+723 GEGAGIFTKGTLYIG
-738 TTSSSKVEIHDNEA
+738 TTSSSVVEIYDNEA

-785 TASSYINKDD
+785 TASSHPDKDD
-795 NLYVGDGFTFS
+795 NLYVGDGFTFY
-806 AAGLSLDV
+806 ATGLNT
-814 ERDGACIGVTTKNY
+814 ERQDIGITTKDY
-828 PYSKIRITNDNAKAG
+828 PYSKIQITNDNANDG
-843 LFFSDKDGLEVV
+843 FFFSDKDGLEIV
-855 SDSGYLY
+855 SDSGNLY

-868 KAIIHLGEGMKVS
+868 KATIHLGEGMRVS
-881 VNKYGGVLSED
+881 VNKYGGVLSAD

-941 VQLSGYDSKLT
+941 VQLSGRDSKLT
-952 KELELTLPDATAKDA
+952 KELELTLPDATAKDTPA
-967 PEAPTGLGVRMPYES
+967 APTGLAGTMPYES

-1020 SANSP
+1020 SANSV

-1036 RDTETQ
+1036 RDTDTQ
-1042 KVSEATTVTVPRYT
+1042 KVSEAATVTVPRYT

-1087 HYKTVQGNR
+1087 HYKTVQGDR

-1141 VISCPPYETPYTGKA
+1141 VISCPTYETDYTGKA
-1156 QTYEMRFAWPESP
+1156 QTYEIRFAWPESP
-1169 FGQRLKFANP
+1169 WGHRLAFANSN
-1179 DNKLTL
+1179 NKLTL
-1185 KYKVEETGKFVTE
+1185 KYKVGDTNTFVTE
-1198 PIDVGTYTLY
+1198 PVDVGTYTLY
-1208 IDVPEDRNF
+1208 IDVPDDPNF
-1217 NATTV
+1217 NATEV
-1222 TDKDGEW
+1222 TDKRGFW
-1229 TFTITPANME
+1229 TFTITPAVME

-1247 AATKTNPTK
+1247 AATKEHPTT

-1263 TDMEYRVKG
+1263 TDMEYSKDGV
-1272 SETWITATGNTVDVT
+1272 TWTAATGNTVDVT

-1304 KADKNHDTSN
+1304 KADKNHDTSS

-1320 AAYRCVDHEFGQQL
+1320 KAYQCVEHVYGETL
-1334 VSDET
+1334 VGDET

-1360 DAKFDDNGHWA
+1360 DKKFDDNGHWA

-1394 HWQECVCGYKTGAA
+1394 HWQECVCGYKTGET
-1408 AHELTTKNNTTEH
+1408 AHELTSKYDTAGH
-1421 WQECECGYKTGETAH
+1421 WQECECGYATNKTDH
-1436 STESKYSADGHWEE
+1436 SMESKSSADGHWDA
-1450 CACGYKTDVKAH
+1450 CACGYKTDV
-1462 TLASGHDTTSHW
+1462 
-1474 KYCTC
+1474 
-1479 GYQTDVAAHELT
+1479 AAH
-1491 NKNDAAEHWQ
+1491 A
-1501 ECAVCGYATAKT
+1501 
-1513 AHDMQNKSDESQHW
+1513 
-1527 QECACGYK
+1527 
-1535 LGAAAHTWTD
+1535 WTD
-1545 KYDTQNHWQ
+1545 KFDTQNHWQ
-1554 ECGSCGYKKD
+1554 ECSGCGYKTG
-1564 VTAHTLVKQ
+1564 VTAHSLTKNV
-1573 TNETQHQVKCESCEY
+1573 NETQHQVKCESCGY

-1603 AQAVCEVCGVSYG
+1603 AKAVCSVCGESYG
-1616 EKAAHVADSNYK
+1616 ELAAHVADSTYK

-1646 DQEAHTGGTADCQ
+1646 NQEAHTGGTADCQ
-1659 HQAVCDVCRQPYGEL
+1659 HKAVCDVCGQPYGEL
-1674 DANTHTGGIRWVQTA
+1674 DASNHTGGIRWVQTA

-1713 ESVCSECGYGCA
+1713 GSVCTECGYGCA

-1822 GLTFRASTGYGSFK
+1822 GLTFRASTGYGGFK

-1911 MALSSYTG
+1911 IALSSYTG

>member
-1 MAAMSTE
+1 
-8 KWKGLVYCT
+8 
-17 MRDSGG
+17 
-23 SAAKRKS
+23 
-30 NQYDEEGNTMWKKRL
+30 MWKKRL

-59 PTAAWAYSVGTLDDL
+59 PTTAWAWSYSVGTLDEL
-74 KRQLSYGE
+74 KSQLSYGE
-82 TRTITVTG
+82 TRTIEVTG
-90 TIEVTETLVIPAKA
+90 TIEVTETLVIPAEAK
-104 NITITGGGTLKRAAS
+104 ITITGGGTLKRAAS
-119 FTSGRMF
+119 FTRGYMF
-126 RFDSSVGIYER
+126 RLNSSFGAYER
-137 NKARLT
+137 NKASLT
-143 LENITVDGGSVKAS
+143 LENITVDGGGVKAS
-157 DPAFSLSM
+157 DPAFSLGS

-205 RNNTTAGH
+205 RNNTTAGN

-219 SAGSFIMRGG
+219 GAGSFIMHGG
-229 TITGNTAAKGGGV
+229 TITGNTAAKGGGGV
-242 YSKSCP
+242 YSASCP

-274 IRIEKNKLSDGTTNN
+274 IRIENNTLSDGTANN

-318 AKSYIGVSAEIVP
+318 AKSYIGISAEIVP
-331 SLVVKHTYPAM
+331 GLVVKRTNATM
-342 QAAFHSDNAAYVLTS
+342 QAAFHSDNGAYALTS
-357 GSDGLWLKGAEDG
+357 GSGGLWLKGAEDG
-370 THTHCVCVGHYAA
+370 THTHCVCGGHYST
-383 DSSHFTHNGKTA
+383 DSNHSTHKELE

-405 TTAGNYYLLNDVEVE
+405 TTAGNYYLLNDVEAP
-420 FNNSISDYVWQPVSG
+420 NGDYKYSNAYGWQPVNG

-440 NGHSIIGKNN
+440 NGHRIIARSDNEHAVISVDN
-450 NARSMIEVNSGV
+450 NA

-468 CKTTGTV
+468 CKGNGTV
-475 THGEDRWGKQT
+475 THGEDSRGKQV
-486 TGRAVDIGYGSYS
+486 GSGVSVGYKGLTDSSY
-499 TTATFNLWG
+499 TYATFNLWG
-508 GSITGN
+508 GSITGHA
-514 FCNDSAG
+514 SSHG
-521 GVAITSGTF
+521 SGVTVSSGTF
-530 NMYGGTITGNTAGLK
+530 NMYGGKITGNSADIK
-545 KQSGY
+545 DSSY
-550 GAGGGVFVDMRGT
+550 GGGGGVYVDRRGT
-563 FNLYR
+563 FNLYK
-568 GEISDNTAVFQG
+568 GEISQNTVSLQG
-580 GGGVYV
+580 GGGVINWG
-586 YTTGKF
+586 TF
-592 TMYDGTITRNTVT
+592 TMYDGTITGNTVT
-605 LLGESTY
+605 LIGDSTGQY
-612 SNSAD
+612 NSD
-617 YGGGGVLNKGTFIME
+617 QGGGGVLNRGTFTME
-632 NGTISDNTVIPF
+632 NGTISNNTVVPF

-655 YNTGTF
+655 YNARGTF
-661 TMENGTLTGNKA
+661 TMENGTITRNQA
-673 LNYKDRTDGL
+673 LNYAARTDGL
-683 GDADACGNGGGLYNA
+683 GDKDACGNGGGLYNA
-698 SGATARIANGTITEN
+698 SGATATIMNATITDN

-773 LTGQVKIYDNTS
+773 LIGQVKIYNNTS
-785 TASSYINKDD
+785 TVSSRDNKDD

-828 PYSKIRITNDNAKAG
+828 PYSRIRITNDNAKAG

-855 SDSGYLY
+855 SDSGNLY

-868 KAIIHLGEGMKVS
+868 KATIHLGEGMKVG
-881 VNKYGGVLSED
+881 VKPNGGELSPD

-911 DGDHYLPKSYKD
+911 DGDYYFPESYKD
-923 AIKDMNSPLSASW
+923 AVLAVNSTLGVSRM
-936 YSNTR
+936 SNTR
-941 VQLSGYDSKLT
+941 VQLSGRDSKLT

-967 PEAPTGLGVRMPYES
+967 PAAPTGLAGTMPNKS

-987 FITGTSSLMEYS
+987 FITGTTKDMEYR
-999 KDGTTWTRCSYG
+999 KDGDTEWTRCSYYG
-1011 TTRVPLDKK
+1011 NTTKVPLDK
-1020 SANSP
+1020 NGNRP
-1025 IYKDT
+1025 TYLNT

-1042 KVSEATTVTVPRYT
+1042 KASAATMVTVPRYE
-1056 GVVAVPVPRTDMV
+1056 GVVDPPVPRANMV
-1069 YRNRGY
+1069 YNGSDY
-1075 FVFEGDIDYYDA
+1075 FVFEGTRDEYNKI
-1087 HYKTVQGNR
+1087 YKTVEGGR
-1096 VYDAPGTYTVK
+1096 YIVYGLPGTYTLK
-1107 VKPEDGYTWKDGTT
+1107 VGLEDGYTWRDGTGT
-1121 DPVTLTVT
+1121 TPKEIQVT
-1129 IARRTATASDFE
+1129 IAKRTATASDIH
-1141 VISCPPYETPYTGKA
+1141 VKTCPPYEPPYTGKA
-1156 QTYEMRFAWPESP
+1156 QIYEVELKWLPHGTGGE
-1169 FGQRLKFANP
+1169 LKFANP
-1179 DNKLTL
+1179 NNKLTL
-1185 KYKVEETGKFVTE
+1185 KYKVGDTNTFVTE
-1198 PIDVGTYTLY
+1198 PVDVGTYTLY
-1208 IDVPEDRNF
+1208 IDVPDDPNF
-1217 NATTV
+1217 NATEV
-1222 TDKDGEW
+1222 TRDLW
-1229 TFTITPANME
+1229 TFTITPAVME

-1247 AATKTNPTK
+1247 AATKEHPTT

-1272 SETWITATGNTVDVT
+1272 GETWTAATGNTVDVT

-1304 KADKNHDTSN
+1304 KKDKNHDTSS

-1320 AAYRCVDHEFGQQL
+1320 KAYQCVEHVYGETL
-1334 VSDET
+1334 VSDEAS
-1339 NHWYQCT
+1339 HWYQCT
-1346 VCGAKTGIAAHSYT
+1346 VCGAKTGIAVHSYT
-1360 DAKFDDNGHWA
+1360 DKKFDGNGHWA

-1381 DKHSLTAKHNESQ
+1381 DEHSLTAKHNESQ
-1394 HWQECVCGYKTGAA
+1394 HWQECVCGYKTGET
-1408 AHELTTKNNTTEH
+1408 AHELTSKYDTAGH
-1421 WQECECGYKTGETAH
+1421 WQECECGYATDKTDHSMESKSSADGHWDACACGYKTDVAAHAWTDKFDTQNHWQECSGCGYKTGETAH
-1436 STESKYSADGHWEE
+1436 S
-1450 CACGYKTDVKAH
+1450 
-1462 TLASGHDTTSHW
+1462 
-1474 KYCTC
+1474 
-1479 GYQTDVAAHELT
+1479 LT
-1491 NKNDAAEHWQ
+1491 KN
-1501 ECAVCGYATAKT
+1501 V
-1513 AHDMQNKSDESQHW
+1513 
-1527 QECACGYK
+1527 
-1535 LGAAAHTWTD
+1535 
-1545 KYDTQNHWQ
+1545 
-1554 ECGSCGYKKD
+1554 
-1564 VTAHTLVKQ
+1564 
-1573 TNETQHQVKCESCEY
+1573 NETQHQVKCESCGY

-1603 AQAVCEVCGVSYG
+1603 AKAVCSVCGESYG
-1616 EKAAHVADSNYK
+1616 ELAAHVADSTYK
-1628 YNGEGHWT
+1628 YNADGHWT

-1646 DQEAHTGGTADCQ
+1646 NQEAHTGGTADCQ
-1659 HQAVCDVCRQPYGEL
+1659 HKAVCDVCGQPYGEL
-1674 DANTHTGGIRWVQTA
+1674 DASNHTGGIRWVQTA

-1713 ESVCSECGYGCA
+1713 GSVCTECGYGCA

-1752 DYRWVIDQEA
+1752 DYRWVIDQET
-1762 TTEATGLKHEECTAC
+1762 TTEATGLKHEECTVC

-1800 DIQPILTADEA
+1800 DIQPILTAENA
-1811 KSATDYSGGIY
+1811 KSATDFSGGIY

>member
-1 MAAMSTE
+1 
-8 KWKGLVYCT
+8 
-17 MRDSGG
+17 
-23 SAAKRKS
+23 
-30 NQYDEEGNTMWKKRL
+30 MWKKRL

-59 PTAAWAYSVGTLDDL
+59 PTTAWAWSVDTFDEL
-74 KRQLSYGE
+74 KRELGYGG
-82 TRTITVTG
+82 TRTIPVTG
-90 TIEVTETLVIPAKA
+90 TIEVTETLVIPAEAK
-104 NITITGGGTLKRAAS
+104 ITITGGGTLKRAAS
-119 FTSGRMF
+119 FTRGYMF
-126 RFDSSVGIYER
+126 RLNSTTGIYER
-137 NKARLT
+137 NKASLT
-143 LENITVDGGSVKAS
+143 LENITVDGGGVKAS
-157 DPAFSLSM
+157 DPAFSLGN

-194 GVLTMEAGSVI
+194 GVLTMETGSVI
-205 RNNTTAGH
+205 RDNTTAGN

-219 SAGSFIMRGG
+219 GAGSFIMHGG

-259 GFVIGDRTGKNSTGV
+259 GFVIGDRTGGDKNGV
-274 IRIEKNKLSDGTTNN
+274 IRIENNTLSDGTNNN
-289 VGVCLYS
+289 VCVGLYS

-331 SLVVKHTYPAM
+331 SLVVKRASSTM
-342 QAAFHSDNAAYVLTS
+342 QAAFRSDNGAYALTS

-370 THTHCVCVGHYAA
+370 THTHCVCGGNYKA
-383 DSSHFTHNGKTA
+383 DSSHFTHNDNTA

-405 TTAGNYYLLNDVEVE
+405 TEAGNYYLLNDVEVE
-420 FNNSISDYVWQPVSG
+420 YNGSSTLYSDPYVWQPVNG

-468 CKTTGTV
+468 CKTTGKV
-475 THGEDRWGKQT
+475 THGEDRLGKQT
-486 TGRAVDIGYGSYS
+486 TGRGVDIGYGSSS

-530 NMYGGTITGNTAGLK
+530 NMYGGTITGNAAGLK
-545 KQSGY
+545 KESGY

-605 LLGESTY
+605 LLGESTSSY
-612 SNSAD
+612 SAD

-661 TMENGTLTGNKA
+661 TVENGTITRNKA
-673 LNYKDRTDGL
+673 LNYADRTDGL
-683 GDADACGNGGGLYNA
+683 GDKDACGNGGGLYNA
-698 SGATARIANGTITEN
+698 SGATAKIENATITEN
-713 ISSARSNGYD
+713 ISSARRDGKN
-723 GEGAGIFTKGTLSIG
+723 GEGAGIFTKGTLYIG
-738 TTSSSKVEIHDNEA
+738 TTSSSKVEIIDNEA
-752 KLGSDELSGGGGVC
+752 RLGSDELSGGGGVC
-766 VRSNNVK
+766 VRSNNVY
-773 LTGQVKIYDNTS
+773 LNGQAMIYDNTS
-785 TASSYINKDD
+785 TASSHPDKDD
-795 NLYVGDGFTFS
+795 NLYVGYDNYGNNFTFS
-806 AAGLSLDV
+806 AAGLKLTEDLV
-814 ERDGACIGVTTKNY
+814 GITTQATYAKVQ
-828 PYSKIRITNDNAKAG
+828 ITNDNANVAY
-843 LFFSDKDGLEVV
+843 FYPDSNDYQIV
-855 SDSGYLY
+855 SENGKLY
-862 VREAQF
+862 RREAQF

-881 VNKYGGVLSED
+881 KPGTGGVLSAD
-892 GKTLTFESVTNI
+892 GKTLTFESVTTVPDFTI
-904 PYFEIAP
+904 VP

-941 VQLSGYDSKLT
+941 VQLSGRDSKLT

-967 PEAPTGLGVRMPYES
+967 PGAPTGLGVRMPYES

-1011 TTRVPLDKK
+1011 TTRVPLDKR
-1020 SANSP
+1020 SANSE
-1025 IYKDT
+1025 IYVDT

-1042 KVSEATTVTVPRYT
+1042 KVSEAATVTVPRYT

-1069 YRNRGY
+1069 YRNRYY
-1075 FVFEGDIDYYDA
+1075 FIFEGDIDYYDA
-1087 HYKTVQGNR
+1087 HYKTVQGSR
-1096 VYDAPGTYTVK
+1096 TYCDPGTYTVK

-1141 VISCPPYETPYTGKA
+1141 VISCPTYETDYTGKA
-1156 QTYEMRFAWPESP
+1156 QTYEIRFAWPESP
-1169 FGQRLKFANP
+1169 FGSRLAFANSN
-1179 DNKLTL
+1179 NKLTL
-1185 KYKVEETGKFVTE
+1185 KYKVGDTNTFVTE
-1198 PIDVGTYTLY
+1198 PVDVGTYTLY
-1208 IDVPEDRNF
+1208 IDVPDDPNF

-1222 TDKDGEW
+1222 TSDRW
-1229 TFTITPANME
+1229 TFTITPADMK

-1247 AATKTNPTK
+1247 AATKEHPTT

-1272 SETWITATGNTVDVT
+1272 SETWTAATGNGNTVDVT

-1304 KADKNHDTSN
+1304 KADKNHDTSS

-1320 AAYRCVDHEFGQQL
+1320 KAYQCVEHVYGETL
-1334 VSDET
+1334 VSDEA

-1346 VCGAKTGIAAHSYT
+1346 VCGAKTGIEAHSYT
-1360 DAKFDDNGHWA
+1360 DAKFDGNGHWA

-1394 HWQECVCGYKTGAA
+1394 HWQECVCGYKTGET
-1408 AHELTTKNNTTEH
+1408 AHELTSKYDTAGH
-1421 WQECECGYKTGETAH
+1421 WQECECGYATDKTDH
-1436 STESKYSADGHWEE
+1436 SMEGKSSADGHWDA
-1450 CACGYKTDVKAH
+1450 CACGYKTDV
-1462 TLASGHDTTSHW
+1462 
-1474 KYCTC
+1474 
-1479 GYQTDVAAHELT
+1479 
-1491 NKNDAAEHWQ
+1491 
-1501 ECAVCGYATAKT
+1501 T
-1513 AHDMQNKSDESQHW
+1513 AH
-1527 QECACGYK
+1527 A
-1535 LGAAAHTWTD
+1535 WTD
-1545 KYDTQNHWQ
+1545 KFDTQNHWQ
-1554 ECGSCGYKKD
+1554 ECSGCGYQKD
-1564 VTAHTLVKQ
+1564 VTAHSLTKNV
-1573 TNETQHQVKCESCEY
+1573 NETQHQVKCESCGY

-1603 AQAVCEVCGVSYG
+1603 AKAVCSVCGESYG
-1616 EKAAHVADSNYK
+1616 ELAAHVADSNYR
-1628 YNGEGHWT
+1628 YNADGHWT

-1646 DQEAHTGGTADCQ
+1646 NQEAHTGGTADCQ
-1659 HQAVCDVCRQPYGEL
+1659 HKAVCDVCGQPYGEL
-1674 DANTHTGGIRWVQTA
+1674 DASNHTGGIRWAQTA

-1713 ESVCSECGYGCA
+1713 ESVCTECGYGCA

-1762 TTEATGLKHEECTAC
+1762 TTEATGLKHEECTVC
-1777 GDKRSEGTV
+1777 GDKRSEGTE
-1786 IPKLPRHSSSVSTP
+1786 IPKRPRHSSSVSTP
-1800 DIQPILTADEA
+1800 DIQPILTAENA
-1811 KSATDYSGGIY
+1811 KSATDFSGGIY

>member
-1 MAAMSTE
+1 
-8 KWKGLVYCT
+8 
-17 MRDSGG
+17 
-23 SAAKRKS
+23 
-30 NQYDEEGNTMWKKRL
+30 MWKKRL

-59 PTAAWAYSVGTLDDL
+59 PTTAWAGSVDTFDEL
-74 KRQLSYGE
+74 KRELGYGR

-90 TIEVTETLVIPAKA
+90 TIEVTETLVIPAEA
-104 NITITGGGTLKRAAS
+104 NITIKGGGTLKRADS

-143 LENITVDGGSVKAS
+143 LENITVDGNKVEAS

-175 VIQNHVCTSAYE
+175 VIQNHVNTGTYE

-205 RNNTTAGH
+205 RNNTTAGY
-213 GGGVNC
+213 GGGVYC
-219 SAGSFIMRGG
+219 DAGSFIMHGG
-229 TITGNTAAKGGGV
+229 TITGNTAARGGGGV
-242 YSKSCP
+242 YNKSYP
-248 TDSDSTTDQGK
+248 YIQQDEAQGSNY
-259 GFVIGDRTGKNSTGV
+259 GFVIGDRTASDRSGV
-274 IRIEKNKLSDGTTNN
+274 IRIENNKLSDGTTNN
-289 VGVCLYS
+289 VSVALFDSRYS
-296 KSYGNID
+296 SRTTD

-342 QAAFHSDNAAYVLTS
+342 QAAFHSDNAAYALTS

-383 DSSHFTHNGKTA
+383 DSSHFTHNDNTA
-395 WTGVSSLKAI
+395 WTGVSSLKTI

-468 CKTTGTV
+468 CKTTGKV
-475 THGEDRWGKQT
+475 THGENYWGEQA

-545 KQSGY
+545 KESGY

-612 SNSAD
+612 SNSTD
-617 YGGGGVLNKGTFIME
+617 YGGGGVLNRGTFIME

-644 SDDGTQGGGGV
+644 SDNGTQGGGGV

-661 TMENGTLTGNKA
+661 TMENGTLTRNKA

-683 GDADACGNGGGLYNA
+683 GDKDACGNGGGLYNA
-698 SGATARIANGTITEN
+698 SGATAKIENGIIKDN
-713 ISSARSNGYD
+713 ISSARSNGLD
-723 GEGAGIFTKGTLSIG
+723 GEGAGIFTKGTLYIG
-738 TTSSSKVEIHDNEA
+738 TTSSSVVEIYDNEA
-752 KLGSDELSGGGGVC
+752 KIGSDTISGGGGVC

-773 LTGQVKIYDNTS
+773 LIGQVKIYDNTS
-785 TASSYINKDD
+785 TASSHPDKDD
-795 NLYVGDGFTFS
+795 NLYVGYDNYGNNFTFS
-806 AAGLSLDV
+806 AAGLKLTGK
-814 ERDGACIGVTTKNY
+814 EHIGITTQATYAKVQ
-828 PYSKIRITNDNAKAG
+828 ITNDNANAVY
-843 LFFSDKDGLEVV
+843 FYPDSNDYQIV
-855 SDSGYLY
+855 SENGKLY
-862 VREAQF
+862 RREAQF
-868 KAIIHLGEGMKVS
+868 KATIHLGEGMKVS
-881 VNKYGGVLSED
+881 VKPNGGVLSED

-941 VQLSGYDSKLT
+941 VQLSGRDSKLT
-952 KELELTLPDATAKDA
+952 KELELTLPNATAKDA
-967 PEAPTGLGVRMPYES
+967 PGAPTGLAGTMPYES

-1042 KVSEATTVTVPRYT
+1042 KVSEAATVTVPRYT

-1069 YRNRGY
+1069 YRNRYY
-1075 FVFEGDIDYYDA
+1075 FIFEGDIDYYDA
-1087 HYKTVQGNR
+1087 HYKTVQGSR
-1096 VYDAPGTYTVK
+1096 TYCDPGTYTVK
-1107 VKPEDGYTWKDGTT
+1107 VKPEDGYTWEDGTT

-1129 IARRTATASDFE
+1129 IAKRTAAASDFE
-1141 VISCPPYETPYTGKA
+1141 VISCPTYETDYTGKA
-1156 QTYEMRFAWPESP
+1156 QTYEIRFAWPESP
-1169 FGQRLKFANP
+1169 WGHRLAFANSN
-1179 DNKLTL
+1179 NKLTL
-1185 KYKVEETGKFVTE
+1185 KYKVGDTNTFVTE
-1198 PIDVGTYTLY
+1198 PVDVGTYTLY
-1208 IDVPEDRNF
+1208 IDVPDDPNF

-1222 TDKDGEW
+1222 TDKDGGW
-1229 TFTITPANME
+1229 TFTIVPADMK

-1247 AATKTNPTK
+1247 AATKEHPTK

-1263 TDMEYRVKG
+1263 TDMEYSKDGV
-1272 SETWITATGNTVDVT
+1272 TWTAATGNTVDVT

-1304 KADKNHDTSN
+1304 KADKNHDTSS

-1320 AAYRCVDHEFGQQL
+1320 KAYQCVEHVYGETL

-1339 NHWYQCT
+1339 SHWYQCT

-1360 DAKFDDNGHWA
+1360 DKKFDGNGHWA

-1394 HWQECVCGYKTGAA
+1394 HWQECVCGYKTGET
-1408 AHELTTKNNTTEH
+1408 AHELTSKYDTAGH
-1421 WQECECGYKTGETAH
+1421 WQECECGYATDKTDH
-1436 STESKYSADGHWEE
+1436 SMEGKSSADGHWDA
-1450 CACGYKTDVKAH
+1450 CACGYKTDV
-1462 TLASGHDTTSHW
+1462 
-1474 KYCTC
+1474 
-1479 GYQTDVAAHELT
+1479 AAH
-1491 NKNDAAEHWQ
+1491 A
-1501 ECAVCGYATAKT
+1501 
-1513 AHDMQNKSDESQHW
+1513 
-1527 QECACGYK
+1527 
-1535 LGAAAHTWTD
+1535 WTD
-1545 KYDTQNHWQ
+1545 KFDTQNHWQ
-1554 ECGSCGYKKD
+1554 ECSGCGYQKD
-1564 VTAHTLVKQ
+1564 VTAHSLTKNV
-1573 TNETQHQVKCESCEY
+1573 NETQHQVKCESCGY

-1603 AQAVCEVCGVSYG
+1603 AKAVCSVCGEAYG
-1616 EKAAHVADSNYK
+1616 ELAAHVADSNYK

-1646 DQEAHTGGTADCQ
+1646 NQEAHTGGTADCQ
-1659 HQAVCDVCRQPYGEL
+1659 HKAVCDVCGQPYGEL
-1674 DANTHTGGIRWVQTA
+1674 DASNHTGGIRWAQTA

-1713 ESVCSECGYGCA
+1713 ESVCTECGYGCA

-1777 GDKRSEGTV
+1777 GDKRSEGTE

-1800 DIQPILTADEA
+1800 DIQPILTADKA

>member
-1 MAAMSTE
+1 
-8 KWKGLVYCT
+8 
-17 MRDSGG
+17 
-23 SAAKRKS
+23 
-30 NQYDEEGNTMWKKRL
+30 MWKKRL

-59 PTAAWAYSVGTLDDL
+59 PTTAWAAYSVGTFNEL
-74 KRQLSYGE
+74 KTQLGKGGE
-82 TRTITVTG
+82 RTITVTG

-175 VIQNHVCTSAYE
+175 VIQNHVNTGTYE

-205 RNNTTAGH
+205 RNNTTAGY
-213 GGGVNC
+213 GGGVYC
-219 SAGSFIMRGG
+219 DAGSFIMHGG
-229 TITGNTAAKGGGV
+229 TITGNTAARGGGGV
-242 YSKSCP
+242 YNKSYP
-248 TDSDSTTDQGK
+248 YIQQDEAQGSNY
-259 GFVIGDRTGKNSTGV
+259 GFVIGDRTASDRSGV
-274 IRIEKNKLSDGTTNN
+274 IRIENNKLSDGTTNN
-289 VGVCLYS
+289 VSVALFDSRYS
-296 KSYGNID
+296 SRTTD

-331 SLVVKHTYPAM
+331 SLVVKHTYPPM

-383 DSSHFTHNGKTA
+383 DSSHFTHNDKTA

-468 CKTTGTV
+468 CKTTGKV
-475 THGEDRWGKQT
+475 THGEDRLGRQT
-486 TGRAVDIGYGSYS
+486 TGRAVDIGYGSSS

-568 GEISDNTAVFQG
+568 GEISENTAVFQG

-592 TMYDGTITRNTVT
+592 TMHDGTITRNTVT

-612 SNSAD
+612 SNSTD

-632 NGTISDNTVIPF
+632 NGTISNNTVVPF

-698 SGATARIANGTITEN
+698 SGATAKIENGIIKDN
-713 ISSARSNGYD
+713 ISSARSNGLD
-723 GEGAGIFTKGTLSIG
+723 GEGAGIFTKGTLYIG
-738 TTSSSKVEIHDNEA
+738 TTSSSVVEIYDNEA
-752 KLGSDELSGGGGVC
+752 KIGSDTISGGGGVC

-773 LTGQVKIYDNTS
+773 LIGQVKIYDNTS
-785 TASSYINKDD
+785 TASSHPDKDD
-795 NLYVGDGFTFS
+795 NLYVGYDNYGNNFTFS
-806 AAGLSLDV
+806 AAGLKLTGK
-814 ERDGACIGVTTKNY
+814 EHIGITTQATYAKVQ
-828 PYSKIRITNDNAKAG
+828 ITNDNANAVY
-843 LFFSDKDGLEVV
+843 FYPDSNDYQIV
-855 SDSGYLY
+855 SENGKLY
-862 VREAQF
+862 RREAQF
-868 KAIIHLGEGMKVS
+868 KATIHLGEGMKVS
-881 VNKYGGVLSED
+881 VNKYGGVLSD
-892 GKTLTFESVTNI
+892 GGKTLTFESVTNI

-952 KELELTLPDATAKDA
+952 KELELWLPDATAKDA

-1042 KVSEATTVTVPRYT
+1042 KVSEAATVTVPRYT

-1069 YRNRGY
+1069 YRNRGD
-1075 FVFEGDIDYYDA
+1075 FVFAGIDIDYYRA
-1087 HYKTVQGNR
+1087 HYVTVEGT
-1096 VYDAPGTYTVK
+1096 YIHTKAGTYTVK
-1107 VKPEDGYTWKDGTT
+1107 VKPEDGYTWVGGGT

-1129 IARRTATASDFE
+1129 IARRTATASDFKYDA
-1141 VISCPPYETPYTGKA
+1141 CPPYETPYSGEA
-1156 QTYEMRFAWPESP
+1156 QTYENVRFKKLDAIHGDPLAFDDP
-1169 FGQRLKFANP
+1169 N
-1179 DNKLTL
+1179 NKLTL
-1185 KYKVEETGKFVTE
+1185 KYKVGDTNTFVTE
-1198 PIDVGTYTLY
+1198 PVDVGTYTLY

-1222 TDKDGEW
+1222 TDKDGGW
-1229 TFTITPANME
+1229 TFTITPADMK

-1247 AATKTNPTK
+1247 AATKEHPTT

-1263 TDMEYRVKG
+1263 TDMEYSKDGV
-1272 SETWITATGNTVDVT
+1272 TWTAATGNTVDVT

-1304 KADKNHDTSN
+1304 KADKNHDTSS

-1320 AAYRCVDHEFGQQL
+1320 KAYQCVEHVYGETL
-1334 VSDET
+1334 VSDEA
-1339 NHWYQCT
+1339 NHWHQCT
-1346 VCGAKTGIAAHSYT
+1346 VCGAKTDIAAHSYT
-1360 DAKFDDNGHWA
+1360 DKKFDGNGHWA

-1381 DKHSLTAKHNESQ
+1381 DEHSLTAKHNESQ
-1394 HWQECVCGYKTGAA
+1394 HWQECVCGYKTGET
-1408 AHELTTKNNTTEH
+1408 AHELTSKYDTAGH
-1421 WQECECGYKTGETAH
+1421 WQECECGYATDKTDHSMERKSSADGHWDACACGYKADVTAHAWTDKFDTQNHWQECSGCGYKTGETAH
-1436 STESKYSADGHWEE
+1436 S
-1450 CACGYKTDVKAH
+1450 
-1462 TLASGHDTTSHW
+1462 
-1474 KYCTC
+1474 
-1479 GYQTDVAAHELT
+1479 LT
-1491 NKNDAAEHWQ
+1491 KN
-1501 ECAVCGYATAKT
+1501 V
-1513 AHDMQNKSDESQHW
+1513 
-1527 QECACGYK
+1527 
-1535 LGAAAHTWTD
+1535 
-1545 KYDTQNHWQ
+1545 
-1554 ECGSCGYKKD
+1554 
-1564 VTAHTLVKQ
+1564 
-1573 TNETQHQVKCESCEY
+1573 NETQHQVKCESCGY

-1603 AQAVCEVCGVSYG
+1603 AKAVCSVCGESYG
-1616 EKAAHVADSNYK
+1616 ELAAHVADSTYK

-1646 DQEAHTGGTADCQ
+1646 NQEAHTGGTADCQ
-1659 HQAVCDVCRQPYGEL
+1659 HKAVCDVCGQPYGEIN
-1674 DANTHTGGIRWVQTA
+1674 ASNHTGGTRWVQTA

-1713 ESVCSECGYGCA
+1713 ESVCTECGYGCA

>member
-1 MAAMSTE
+1 MGRGLYRKILESGRRKPPLFAFQGGRDAFGGDGCRKTE
-8 KWKGLVYCT
+8 EAGIL
-17 MRDSGG
+17 RDDERRRDTPQN
-23 SAAKRKS
+23 AEREQH
-30 NQYDEEGNTMWKKRL
+30 NEEGNIMWKKRL

-59 PTAAWAYSVGTLDDL
+59 PTTAWAGSVDTFDEL
-74 KRQLSYGE
+74 KRELGYGR

-90 TIEVTETLVIPAKA
+90 TIEVTETLVIPAEA
-104 NITITGGGTLKRAAS
+104 NITIKGGGILKRADS

-175 VIQNHVCTSAYE
+175 VIQNHVCTSSYE

-194 GVLTMEAGSVI
+194 GVLTMETGSVI
-205 RNNTTAGH
+205 QNNATTGY

-219 SAGSFIMRGG
+219 GAGSFLMLGG
-229 TITGNTAAKGGGV
+229 TITGNTAAKGGGGV
-242 YSKSCP
+242 YNESCP
-248 TDSDSTTDQGK
+248 YIQQDEAQGSNY
-259 GFVIGDRTGKNSTGV
+259 GFVIGDRTASDRSGV
-274 IRIEKNKLSDGTTNN
+274 IRIENNKLSDGTTNN
-289 VGVCLYS
+289 VSVALFDSRYS
-296 KSYGNID
+296 SRTTD

-331 SLVVKHTYPAM
+331 SLVVKHPNSTM
-342 QAAFHSDNAAYVLTS
+342 QAAFRSDNGAYALTS

-370 THTHCVCVGHYAA
+370 AHTHCVCVGHYAA
-383 DSSHFTHNGKTA
+383 DSSHFTHNDKTA

-545 KQSGY
+545 KESGY

-612 SNSAD
+612 SNSTD

-644 SDDGTQGGGGV
+644 SDNGTQGGGGV

-661 TMENGTLTGNKA
+661 TMENGTLTRNKA

-698 SGATARIANGTITEN
+698 SGATAKIENAVITEN
-713 ISSARSNGYD
+713 ISSARSNGLD
-723 GEGAGIFTKGTLSIG
+723 GEGAGIFTKGTLYIG
-738 TTSSSKVEIHDNEA
+738 TTSSSVVEIYDNEA
-752 KLGSDELSGGGGVC
+752 KIGSDTISGGGGVC

-773 LTGQVKIYDNTS
+773 LIGQVKIYDNTS
-785 TASSYINKDD
+785 TASSHPDKDD
-795 NLYVGDGFTFS
+795 NLYVGYDNYGNNFTFS
-806 AAGLSLDV
+806 AAGLKLTGK
-814 ERDGACIGVTTKNY
+814 EHIGITTQATYAKVQ
-828 PYSKIRITNDNAKAG
+828 ITNDNANAVY
-843 LFFSDKDGLEVV
+843 FYPDSNDYQIV
-855 SDSGYLY
+855 SENGKLY
-862 VREAQF
+862 RREAQF
-868 KAIIHLGEGMKVS
+868 KATIHLGEGMTVS
-881 VNKYGGVLSED
+881 VKPNGGVLSED
-892 GKTLTFESVTNI
+892 GKTLTFESVTYI

-936 YSNTR
+936 HSNTQ
-941 VQLSGYDSKLT
+941 VKLSGYDSKL
-952 KELELTLPDATAKDA
+952 KAELELTLPNATAKDTPA
-967 PEAPTGLGVRMPYES
+967 APTGLAGTMPKKS

-999 KDGTTWTRCSYG
+999 KDGKTWTTCSYYG
-1011 TTRVPLDKK
+1011 NTTKVPLDKK

-1042 KVSEATTVTVPRYT
+1042 KVSEAATVTVPRYT

-1069 YRNRGY
+1069 YRNRGD
-1075 FVFEGDIDYYDA
+1075 FVFAGIDIDYYRA
-1087 HYKTVQGNR
+1087 HYVTVEGT
-1096 VYDAPGTYTVK
+1096 YIHTKAGTYTVK
-1107 VKPEDGYTWKDGTT
+1107 VKPEDGYTWAGGTT

-1129 IARRTATASDFE
+1129 IARRTATASDFKYDAY
-1141 VISCPPYETPYTGKA
+1141 PPNPTPYTGEA
-1156 QTYEMRFAWPESP
+1156 QTYENVRFKKLDAIYGDPLAFDDP
-1169 FGQRLKFANP
+1169 N
-1179 DNKLTL
+1179 NKLTL
-1185 KYKVEETGKFVTE
+1185 KYKVEETGEFVTE

-1222 TDKDGEW
+1222 TDKDGGW
-1229 TFTITPANME
+1229 TFTITPANMK

-1247 AATKTNPTK
+1247 AATKEHPTK

-1272 SETWITATGNTVDVT
+1272 SDTWTAATGNTVDVT

-1304 KADKNHDTSN
+1304 KADKNHDTSS

-1320 AAYRCVDHEFGQQL
+1320 KAYQCVEHVYGETL

-1339 NHWYQCT
+1339 SHWYQCT
-1346 VCGAKTGIAAHSYT
+1346 VCGAKTGIAVHSYT
-1360 DAKFDDNGHWA
+1360 DKKFDGNGHWA

-1394 HWQECVCGYKTGAA
+1394 HWQECVCGYKTGET
-1408 AHELTTKNNTTEH
+1408 AHELTSKYDTAGH
-1421 WQECECGYKTGETAH
+1421 WQECECGYATDKTDH
-1436 STESKYSADGHWEE
+1436 SMESKSSADGHWDA
-1450 CACGYKTDVKAH
+1450 CACGYKTDV
-1462 TLASGHDTTSHW
+1462 
-1474 KYCTC
+1474 
-1479 GYQTDVAAHELT
+1479 
-1491 NKNDAAEHWQ
+1491 
-1501 ECAVCGYATAKT
+1501 T
-1513 AHDMQNKSDESQHW
+1513 AH
-1527 QECACGYK
+1527 A
-1535 LGAAAHTWTD
+1535 WTD
-1545 KYDTQNHWQ
+1545 KFDTQNHWQ
-1554 ECGSCGYKKD
+1554 ECSGCGYQKD
-1564 VTAHTLVKQ
+1564 VTAHSLTKNV
-1573 TNETQHQVKCESCEY
+1573 NETQHQVKCESCGY

-1603 AQAVCEVCGVSYG
+1603 AKAVCSVCGESYG
-1616 EKAAHVADSNYK
+1616 ELAAHVADSNYK
-1628 YNGEGHWT
+1628 YNADGHWT

-1646 DQEAHTGGTADCQ
+1646 TQEAHTGGTADCQ
-1659 HQAVCDVCRQPYGEL
+1659 HKAVCDVCGQPYGEIN
-1674 DANTHTGGIRWVQTA
+1674 ASNHAGGIRWVQTA

-1713 ESVCSECGYGCA
+1713 GSVCTECGYGCA

-1786 IPKLPRHSSSVSTP
+1786 IPKQPRHSSSVSTP

-1919 TALVARKRRKEF
+1919 TALVARKRRKAF

>member
-1 MAAMSTE
+1 
-8 KWKGLVYCT
+8 
-17 MRDSGG
+17 
-23 SAAKRKS
+23 
-30 NQYDEEGNTMWKKRL
+30 MWKKRL

-59 PTAAWAYSVGTLDDL
+59 PTAAWADSAGTFNEL
-74 KRQLSYGE
+74 KTQLGKGGM
-82 TRTITVTG
+82 RTITVTG
-90 TIEVTETLVIPAKA
+90 TIEVTETLVIPAEAK
-104 NITITGGGTLKRAAS
+104 ITITGGGTLKRADS

-143 LENITVDGGSVKAS
+143 LENITVDGNKVEAR
-157 DPAFSLSM
+157 DPAFSLGS
-165 NAFLTLKAGA
+165 NAFLTLKNGA
-175 VIQNHVCTSAYE
+175 VIQNHVCTSPYE

-205 RNNTTAGH
+205 RNNTTAGN

-219 SAGSFIMRGG
+219 GAGSFIMRGG
-229 TITGNTAAKGGGV
+229 TITGNTAAKGGGGV

-259 GFVIGDRTGKNSTGV
+259 GFVIGDRTGGDKNGV
-274 IRIEKNKLSDGTTNN
+274 IRIEKNTLSDGTANN
-289 VGVCLYS
+289 VCVGLYS
-296 KSYGNID
+296 KAYGNID

-312 YGTFDA
+312 YGTFNA

-331 SLVVKHTYPAM
+331 SLVVKHASSTM
-342 QAAFHSDNAAYVLTS
+342 QAAFRSDNGAYALTS

-370 THTHCVCVGHYAA
+370 AHTHCVCVGHYAA
-383 DSSHFTHNGKTA
+383 DSSHFTHNDKTA

-405 TTAGNYYLLNDVEVE
+405 TEAGNYYLLNDVEVE
-420 FNNSISDYVWQPVSG
+420 YNGSSTLYSDPYVWQPVNG

-440 NGHSIIGKNN
+440 NGHSIIGKNSN
-450 NARSMIEVNSGV
+450 ERSMIEVNNGG

-475 THGEDRWGKQT
+475 THGEDRLGKQT
-486 TGRAVDIGYGSYS
+486 TGRAVDIGYGSSS

-545 KQSGY
+545 KESGY
-550 GAGGGVFVDMRGT
+550 GAGGGVYVGMRGT

-568 GEISDNTAVFQG
+568 GEISENTAVLQG

-586 YTTGKF
+586 YNTGKF
-592 TMYDGTITRNTVT
+592 TMHDGTITRNNVT
-605 LLGESTY
+605 LIGKSTY
-612 SNSAD
+612 ENSAD
-617 YGGGGVLNKGTFIME
+617 YGGGGVLNRGTFTMK
-632 NGTISDNTVIPF
+632 NGTISSNTVVPF
-644 SDDGTQGGGGV
+644 SDNGTQGGGGV

-673 LNYKDRTDGL
+673 LNYADRTDGL
-683 GDADACGNGGGLYNA
+683 GDKDACGNGGGLYNA
-698 SGATARIANGTITEN
+698 SGATAKIENAVITEN
-713 ISSARSNGYD
+713 ISSARRDGKN
-723 GEGAGIFTKGTLSIG
+723 GEGAGIFTKGTLYIG
-738 TTSSSKVEIHDNEA
+738 TTSSSKVEIIDNEA
-752 KLGSDELSGGGGVC
+752 RLGSDELSGGGGVC
-766 VRSNNVK
+766 VRSNNVY
-773 LTGQVKIYDNTS
+773 LNGQAMIYDNTS
-785 TASSYINKDD
+785 TASSHPDKDD
-795 NLYVGDGFTFS
+795 NLYVGYDNYGNNFTFS
-806 AAGLSLDV
+806 AAGLKLTEDLV
-814 ERDGACIGVTTKNY
+814 GITTQATYAKVQ
-828 PYSKIRITNDNAKAG
+828 ITNDNANAAY
-843 LFFSDKDGLEVV
+843 FYPDSNDYQIV
-855 SDSGYLY
+855 SENGKLY
-862 VREAQF
+862 RREAQF
-868 KAIIHLGEGMKVS
+868 KATIHLGEGMKVS
-881 VNKYGGVLSED
+881 KPGTGGVLSED
-892 GKTLTFESVTNI
+892 GKTLTFESVTTVPDFTI
-904 PYFEIAP
+904 VP
-911 DGDHYLPKSYKD
+911 DGDYYFPENY
-923 AIKDMNSPLSASW
+923 ADMVNARNNPLSAKRN
-936 YSNTR
+936 SNTQ
-941 VQLSGYDSKLT
+941 VSLTGYGNKL
-952 KELELTLPDATAKDA
+952 KAKLELTLPDATAKDA
-967 PEAPTGLGVRMPYES
+967 PGAPTGLAGTMPNKS

-987 FITGTSSLMEYS
+987 FITGTTKDMEYR
-999 KDGTTWTRCSYG
+999 KDGDTEWTRCSYYG
-1011 TTRVPLDKK
+1011 NTTKVPLDKK
-1020 SANSP
+1020 SANSL

-1042 KVSEATTVTVPRYT
+1042 KVSEAAAVTVPRYT

-1075 FVFEGDIDYYDA
+1075 FVFEGDPDYYKA
-1087 HYKTVQGNR
+1087 HYITVGGT
-1096 VYDAPGTYTVK
+1096 YIHTKAGTYTVK

-1121 DPVTLTVT
+1121 EPVTLTVT
-1129 IARRTATASDFE
+1129 IAKRTATASDFE
-1141 VISCPPYETPYTGKA
+1141 YNACPSNPTPYTGKA
-1156 QTYEMRFAWPESP
+1156 QTYEKVRFVKLDPLHGE
-1169 FGQRLKFANP
+1169 RLAFDDPN
-1179 DNKLTL
+1179 NKLTL
-1185 KYKVEETGKFVTE
+1185 KYKVGDTNTFVTE
-1198 PIDVGTYTLY
+1198 PVDVGTYTLY
-1208 IDVPEDRNF
+1208 IDVPDDPNF

-1222 TDKDGEW
+1222 TSDRW
-1229 TFTITPANME
+1229 TFTITPADMK

-1247 AATKTNPTK
+1247 AATKEHPTT

-1272 SETWITATGNTVDVT
+1272 SETWTAATGNTVDVT

-1304 KADKNHDTSN
+1304 KADKNHDTSS

-1320 AAYRCVDHEFGQQL
+1320 KAYQCVEHVYGETL
-1334 VSDET
+1334 VSDEAS
-1339 NHWYQCT
+1339 HWYQCT

-1360 DAKFDDNGHWA
+1360 DAKFDGNGHWA

-1394 HWQECVCGYKTGAA
+1394 HWQECVCGYKTGET
-1408 AHELTTKNNTTEH
+1408 AHELTSKYDTAGH
-1421 WQECECGYKTGETAH
+1421 WQECECGYATDKTDH
-1436 STESKYSADGHWEE
+1436 SMESKSSADGHWDA
-1450 CACGYKTDVKAH
+1450 CACGYKTDV
-1462 TLASGHDTTSHW
+1462 
-1474 KYCTC
+1474 
-1479 GYQTDVAAHELT
+1479 AAH
-1491 NKNDAAEHWQ
+1491 A
-1501 ECAVCGYATAKT
+1501 
-1513 AHDMQNKSDESQHW
+1513 
-1527 QECACGYK
+1527 
-1535 LGAAAHTWTD
+1535 WTD
-1545 KYDTQNHWQ
+1545 KFDTQNHWQ
-1554 ECGSCGYKKD
+1554 ECSGCGYQKD
-1564 VTAHTLVKQ
+1564 VTAHSLTKNV
-1573 TNETQHQVKCESCEY
+1573 NETQHQVKCESCGY

-1603 AQAVCEVCGVSYG
+1603 AKAVCSVCGEAYG
-1616 EKAAHVADSNYK
+1616 ELAAHVADSTYK

-1646 DQEAHTGGTADCQ
+1646 NQEAHTGGTADCQ
-1659 HQAVCDVCRQPYGEL
+1659 HKAVCDVCGQPYGEL
-1674 DANTHTGGIRWVQTA
+1674 DASNHTGGIRWAQTA

-1713 ESVCSECGYGCA
+1713 ESVCTECGYGCA

-1777 GDKRSEGTV
+1777 GNKRSEGTV
-1786 IPKLPRHSSSVSTP
+1786 IPKQPRHSSSVSTP
-1800 DIQPILTADEA
+1800 DIQPILTAENA

>member
-1 MAAMSTE
+1 
-8 KWKGLVYCT
+8 
-17 MRDSGG
+17 
-23 SAAKRKS
+23 
-30 NQYDEEGNTMWKKRL
+30 MWKKRL

-52 VLAVSLL
+52 LLAVSLL
-59 PTAAWAYSVGTLDDL
+59 PTTAWAYQADTFSELKTQLKKGGT
-74 KRQLSYGE
+74 Q
-82 TRTITVTG
+82 TITVTG
-90 TIEVTETLVIPAKA
+90 TIEVTEMLMIPAKA

-119 FTSGRMF
+119 FTNNSMF
-126 RFDSSVGIYER
+126 YARGYSSKS
-137 NKARLT
+137 KAGLT
-143 LENITVDGGSVKAS
+143 LENITVDGGKVEAS
-157 DPAFSLSM
+157 DSAFEIGGDS
-165 NAFLTLKAGA
+165 FLTLKNGA

-205 RNNTTAGH
+205 RNNTTAGN

-219 SAGSFIMRGG
+219 GAGSFIMHGG

-242 YSKSCP
+242 YNASCP

-259 GFVIGDRTGKNSTGV
+259 GFVIGDRTGKDSIGV
-274 IRIEKNKLSDGTTNN
+274 IRIEKNTLSDGTANN
-289 VGVCLYS
+289 VCVGLYS

-342 QAAFHSDNAAYVLTS
+342 QAAFHSDNAAYALTS
-357 GSDGLWLKGAEDG
+357 GSGGLWMKGAKDG
-370 THTHCVCVGHYAA
+370 AHTHCVCVGHYAA
-383 DSSHFTHNGKTA
+383 DSSHFTHNDKTA

-405 TTAGNYYLLNDVEVE
+405 TEAGNYYLLNDVEVE

-475 THGEDRWGKQT
+475 THGENYWGEQA

-530 NMYGGTITGNTAGLK
+530 NMYGGTITGNTAGLR

-568 GEISDNTAVFQG
+568 GEISDNTAVYQG

-586 YTTGKF
+586 YNTGKF
-592 TMYDGTITRNTVT
+592 TMHDGLITRNTVT
-605 LLGESTY
+605 LLGKSTSSY
-612 SNSAD
+612 SADYAD

-632 NGTISDNTVIPF
+632 KGTISDNTVVPF
-644 SDDGTQGGGGV
+644 ADNGTQGGGGV
-655 YNTGTF
+655 FNAKGTF
-661 TMENGTLTGNKA
+661 TMKDGTITGNKA
-673 LNYKDRTDGL
+673 LNYTDPRTAEAADK
-683 GDADACGNGGGLYNA
+683 DACGNGGGLYNA
-698 SGATARIANGTITEN
+698 SGATAKIENGIIKDN
-713 ISSARSNGYD
+713 ISSARSNGLD
-723 GEGAGIFTKGTLSIG
+723 GEGAGIFTKGTLYIG
-738 TTSSSKVEIHDNEA
+738 TTSSSVVEIHDNEA
-752 KLGSDELSGGGGVC
+752 KLGSDTLSGGGGVC

-773 LTGQVKIYDNTS
+773 LIGQVKIYDNTS
-785 TASSYINKDD
+785 TIDNSTNKNKDD

-828 PYSKIRITNDNAKAG
+828 PYSRIRITNDNAKAG
-843 LFFSDKDGLEVV
+843 LFFSDKDGLEIV
-855 SDSGYLY
+855 SDSGNLY

-868 KAIIHLGEGMKVS
+868 KATIHLGEGMTVS
-881 VNKYGGVLSED
+881 VNKNGGVLSDD

-911 DGDHYLPKSYKD
+911 DGDYYLPKSYKD

-952 KELELTLPDATAKDA
+952 KELELTLPNATAKDA
-967 PEAPTGLGVRMPYES
+967 PGAPTGLAGQKPEENN
-982 DTAYG
+982 TAYG
-987 FITGTSSLMEYS
+987 FITGTTRDMEYS
-999 KDGTTWTRCSYG
+999 KDGVTWTQCSSG
-1011 TTRVPLDKK
+1011 TTRVPLDKR
-1020 SANSP
+1020 SANSV

-1036 RDTETQ
+1036 RDTDTQ
-1042 KVSEATTVTVPRYT
+1042 KVSEAAKVTVPRYT

-1087 HYKTVQGNR
+1087 HYKTVQGSR

-1121 DPVTLTVT
+1121 EPVTLTVT
-1129 IARRTATASDFE
+1129 IAKRTATASDFE
-1141 VISCPPYETPYTGKA
+1141 VISCPTLETDYTGKA

-1169 FGQRLKFANP
+1169 FGHRLKFANP

-1208 IDVPEDRNF
+1208 IDVPDDPNF

-1222 TDKDGEW
+1222 TDKDGGW
-1229 TFTITPANME
+1229 TFKITPANME

-1272 SETWITATGNTVDVT
+1272 SETWTAATGNTVDVT

-1320 AAYRCVDHEFGQQL
+1320 AAYRCVEHEFGQQL

-1346 VCGAKTGIAAHSYT
+1346 VCGAKTGIVAHSYT
-1360 DAKFDDNGHWA
+1360 DKKFDGNGHWA

-1394 HWQECVCGYKTGAA
+1394 HWQECVCGYKTGET
-1408 AHELTTKNNTTEH
+1408 AHELTSKYDTAGH
-1421 WQECECGYKTGETAH
+1421 WQECECGYATDKADH
-1436 STESKYSADGHWEE
+1436 SMEGKSSADGHWDA
-1450 CACGYKTDVKAH
+1450 CACGYKTDV
-1462 TLASGHDTTSHW
+1462 
-1474 KYCTC
+1474 
-1479 GYQTDVAAHELT
+1479 
-1491 NKNDAAEHWQ
+1491 
-1501 ECAVCGYATAKT
+1501 T
-1513 AHDMQNKSDESQHW
+1513 AH
-1527 QECACGYK
+1527 A
-1535 LGAAAHTWTD
+1535 WTD
-1545 KYDTQNHWQ
+1545 KFDTQNHWQ

-1573 TNETQHQVKCESCEY
+1573 TNETQHQVKCESCGY

-1603 AQAVCEVCGVSYG
+1603 AKAVCSVCGESYG
-1616 EKAAHVADSNYK
+1616 ELAAHVADSTYK

-1646 DQEAHTGGTADCQ
+1646 NQEAHTGGTADCQ
-1659 HQAVCDVCRQPYGEL
+1659 HKAVCDVCGQPYGEL
-1674 DANTHTGGIRWVQTA
+1674 DASNHTGGIRWAQTA

-1713 ESVCSECGYGCA
+1713 ESVCTECGYGCA

-1862 KAAYLQTLAPGKYT
+1862 KAVYLQTLAPGKYT

-1919 TALVARKRRKEF
+1919 TALVARKRWKEF

>member
-1 MAAMSTE
+1 M
-8 KWKGLVYCT
+8 
-17 MRDSGG
+17 
-23 SAAKRKS
+23 
-30 NQYDEEGNTMWKKRL
+30 
-45 VSMAMAL
+45 
-52 VLAVSLL
+52 
-59 PTAAWAYSVGTLDDL
+59 
-74 KRQLSYGE
+74 
-82 TRTITVTG
+82 
-90 TIEVTETLVIPAKA
+90 
-104 NITITGGGTLKRAAS
+104 
-119 FTSGRMF
+119 
-126 RFDSSVGIYER
+126 
-137 NKARLT
+137 
-143 LENITVDGGSVKAS
+143 
-157 DPAFSLSM
+157 
-165 NAFLTLKAGA
+165 
-175 VIQNHVCTSAYE
+175 
-187 GTVYVAG
+187 
-194 GVLTMEAGSVI
+194 
-205 RNNTTAGH
+205 
-213 GGGVNC
+213 
-219 SAGSFIMRGG
+219 
-229 TITGNTAAKGGGV
+229 
-242 YSKSCP
+242 
-248 TDSDSTTDQGK
+248 GK
-259 GFVIGDRTGKNSTGV
+259 GFVIGDYLENKHGV
-274 IRIEKNKLSDGTTNN
+274 IRIEGNKLTDGTVNN
-289 VGVCLYS
+289 VYVCFYS
-296 KSYGNID
+296 NPYGNTAD
-303 TSANPCAVQ
+303 TSANLCAMQ
-312 YGTFDA
+312 YGTFKVAD
-318 AKSYIGVSAEIVP
+318 SYIGVSAEVTH
-331 SLVVKHTYPAM
+331 SLVAKHPTEYIKT
-342 QAAFHSDNAAYVLTS
+342 AFHSDSAAYTLKLNS
-357 GSDGLWLKGAEDG
+357 GIWLDSAD
-370 THTHCVCVGHYAA
+370 THTHCVCVGQYAA
-383 DSSHFTHNGKTA
+383 DSSHFTHNDKTA

-420 FNNSISDYVWQPVSG
+420 NRASGDGWQPENG

-440 NGHSIIGKNN
+440 NGHSIISKNN

-468 CKTTGTV
+468 CKTTGKV
-475 THGEDRWGKQT
+475 THGENNRGKA

-514 FCNDSAG
+514 VCNNSGG
-521 GVAITSGTF
+521 GVDVYSGTF

-550 GAGGGVFVDMRGT
+550 GAGGGVYVDMRGT

-568 GEISDNTAVFQG
+568 GEISENTAVLQG

-586 YTTGKF
+586 YNTGKF
-592 TMYDGTITRNTVT
+592 TMHDGLITRNTVT
-605 LLGESTY
+605 LLGESTSSY
-612 SNSAD
+612 SAD

-632 NGTISDNTVIPF
+632 KGTISDNTVVPF
-644 SDDGTQGGGGV
+644 ADNGTQGGGGV
-655 YNTGTF
+655 FNTGTF

-698 SGATARIANGTITEN
+698 SGATAKIENGIIKDN
-713 ISSARSNGYD
+713 ISSARSNGLD
-723 GEGAGIFTKGTLSIG
+723 GEGAGIFTKGTLYIG
-738 TTSSSKVEIHDNEA
+738 TTSSSVVEIYDNEA
-752 KLGSDELSGGGGVC
+752 KLGSDTLSGGGGVC

-773 LTGQVKIYDNTS
+773 LIGQVKIYDNTS
-785 TASSYINKDD
+785 TIDNSTNKNKDD
-795 NLYVGDGFTFS
+795 NLYLGSGYKFS
-806 AAGLSLDV
+806 AANLKLNG
-814 ERDGACIGVTTKNY
+814 ECIGITTKDY
-828 PYSKIRITNDNAKAG
+828 PYSKIQITNDNANDG
-843 LFFSDKDGLEVV
+843 FFFSDKDGLEIV
-855 SDSGYLY
+855 SDSGNLY

-868 KAIIHLGEGMKVS
+868 KATIHLGEGMKVS
-881 VNKYGGVLSED
+881 VNKNGGVLSED

-904 PYFEIAP
+904 PYFEITP

-952 KELELTLPDATAKDA
+952 KELELTLPDATPKAEPGA
-967 PEAPTGLGVRMPYES
+967 PEGLAGQKPEENN
-982 DTAYG
+982 TAYG
-987 FITGTSSLMEYS
+987 YITGTTRDMEYS
-999 KDGTTWTRCSYG
+999 KDGVTWTRCGSG
-1011 TTRVPLDKK
+1011 TTRVPLDKR
-1020 SANSP
+1020 SANSV

-1042 KVSEATTVTVPRYT
+1042 KVSEAATVTVPRYT

-1069 YRNRGY
+1069 YRNRGD
-1075 FVFEGDIDYYDA
+1075 FVFEGDSDYYKA
-1087 HYKTVQGNR
+1087 HYITVEGT
-1096 VYDAPGTYTVK
+1096 YIHTKAGTYTVK
-1107 VKPEDGYTWKDGTT
+1107 VKPEDGYTWEDGTT

-1129 IARRTATASDFE
+1129 IAKRTATASDFKYDAY
-1141 VISCPPYETPYTGKA
+1141 PPYETPYSGEA
-1156 QTYEMRFAWPESP
+1156 QTYENVRFKKLDAIHGDP
-1169 FGQRLKFANP
+1169 LAFADPN
-1179 DNKLTL
+1179 NKLTL

-1208 IDVPEDRNF
+1208 IDVPDDPNF

-1272 SETWITATGNTVDVT
+1272 SETWTAATGNTVDVT

-1304 KADKNHDTSN
+1304 KADKNHDTSS

-1320 AAYRCVDHEFGQQL
+1320 KAYQCVEHVYGETL

-1360 DAKFDDNGHWA
+1360 DERFDDNGHWA
-1371 VCACGAETHH
+1371 VCACGAETTHV
-1381 DKHSLTAKHNESQ
+1381 KHNLTTEHNESQ

-1408 AHELTTKNNTTEH
+1408 AHELTRKYDTAGH
-1421 WQECECGYKTGETAH
+1421 WQECECGYATDKTDH
-1436 STESKYSADGHWEE
+1436 SMEGKSSADGHWEE
-1450 CACGYKTDVKAH
+1450 CACGYKTDV
-1462 TLASGHDTTSHW
+1462 
-1474 KYCTC
+1474 
-1479 GYQTDVAAHELT
+1479 
-1491 NKNDAAEHWQ
+1491 
-1501 ECAVCGYATAKT
+1501 
-1513 AHDMQNKSDESQHW
+1513 
-1527 QECACGYK
+1527 
-1535 LGAAAHTWTD
+1535 AAHTWTD
-1545 KYDTQNHWQ
+1545 KFDTQNHWQ
-1554 ECGSCGYKKD
+1554 ECSDCGYQKD
-1564 VTAHTLVKQ
+1564 VTAHSLTKNV
-1573 TNETQHQVKCESCEY
+1573 NETQHQVKCESCGY

-1603 AQAVCEVCGVSYG
+1603 AKAVCSVCGEAYG
-1616 EKAAHVADSNYK
+1616 ELAAHVADSNYR
-1628 YNGEGHWT
+1628 YNADGHWT

-1646 DQEAHTGGTADCQ
+1646 NQEAHTGGTADCQ
-1659 HQAVCDVCRQPYGEL
+1659 HKAVCDVCGQPYGEL
-1674 DANTHTGGIRWVQTA
+1674 DASNHTGGIRWAQTA

-1713 ESVCSECGYGCA
+1713 ESVCTECGYGCA

-1786 IPKLPRHSSSVSTP
+1786 IPKRPRHSSSVSTP

>member
-1 MAAMSTE
+1 
-8 KWKGLVYCT
+8 
-17 MRDSGG
+17 
-23 SAAKRKS
+23 
-30 NQYDEEGNTMWKKRL
+30 MWKKRL

-59 PTAAWAYSVGTLDDL
+59 PTAAWAWSYSVGTFNEL
-74 KRQLSYGE
+74 KTQLGKGG
-82 TRTITVTG
+82 TRTIEVTG
-90 TIEVTETLVIPAKA
+90 TIEVTERLTIKPGAD
-104 NITITGGGTLKRAAS
+104 ITITGGTLKRAAS
-119 FTSGRMF
+119 FTNNSMFYASGY
-126 RFDSSVGIYER
+126 SKS
-137 NKARLT
+137 KARLT
-143 LENITVDGGSVKAS
+143 LENITVDGGGVKAS
-157 DPAFSLSM
+157 EPAFSLGGD
-165 NAFLTLKAGA
+165 AFLTLKAGT
-175 VIQNHVCTSAYE
+175 VIQNHVCTSPYE

-205 RNNTTAGH
+205 RNNTTAGN

-219 SAGSFIMRGG
+219 GAGSFIMRGG

-248 TDSDSTTDQGK
+248 KNDDSTTDEGK
-259 GFVIGDRTGKNSTGV
+259 GFVIGDRTGKDSTGV
-274 IRIEKNKLSDGTTNN
+274 IRIENNTLSDGTANN
-289 VGVCLYS
+289 VYVGLYF
-296 KSYGNID
+296 KSYDGNTTD

-312 YGTFDA
+312 YGTFNA

-331 SLVVKHTYPAM
+331 SLVVKHAYPAM
-342 QAAFHSDNAAYVLTS
+342 QAAFHSDNAAYALTS
-357 GSDGLWLKGAEDG
+357 GSGGLWMKGAKDG
-370 THTHCVCVGHYAA
+370 AHTHCVCVGHYAA
-383 DSSHFTHNGKTA
+383 DSSHFTHNDKTA

-405 TTAGNYYLLNDVEVE
+405 TEAGNYYLLNDVEVE
-420 FNNSISDYVWQPVSG
+420 YNGSSTLYSDPYVWQPVNG

-440 NGHSIIGKNN
+440 NGHSIIGKNSN
-450 NARSMIEVNSGV
+450 ERGMIEVNSGV

-468 CKTTGTV
+468 CKTTGKV
-475 THGEDRWGKQT
+475 THGEDRLGKQT
-486 TGRAVDIGYGSYS
+486 TGRGVDIGYGSSS

-514 FCNDSAG
+514 ACNNSGG
-521 GVAITSGTF
+521 GVVAYSGTF
-530 NMYGGTITGNTAGLK
+530 NMYGGKITDNTAGLK
-545 KQSGY
+545 KENGN
-550 GAGGGVFVDMRGT
+550 GAGGGVYVDMRGT

-568 GEISDNTAVFQG
+568 GEISENTAVLQG

-586 YTTGKF
+586 YNTGKF
-592 TMYDGTITRNTVT
+592 TMHDGLITRNTVT
-605 LLGESTY
+605 LIGKSTY
-612 SNSAD
+612 ENSAD
-617 YGGGGVLNKGTFIME
+617 YGGGGVLNRGTFTMK
-632 NGTISDNTVIPF
+632 NGTISSNTVVPF

-655 YNTGTF
+655 YNARGTF
-661 TMENGTLTGNKA
+661 TMENGTITRNQA
-673 LNYKDRTDGL
+673 LNYAARTDGL
-683 GDADACGNGGGLYNA
+683 GDKDACGNGGGLYNA

-723 GEGAGIFTKGTLSIG
+723 GEGAGIFTKGTLYIG

-773 LTGQVKIYDNTS
+773 LIGQVKIYDNTS
-785 TASSYINKDD
+785 TASSYTNKDD

-806 AAGLSLDV
+806 AAGLNT
-814 ERDGACIGVTTKNY
+814 ERQDIGVTTKNY

-862 VREAQF
+862 VREAQY
-868 KAIIHLGEGMKVS
+868 KATIHLGEGMKVS
-881 VNKYGGVLSED
+881 VKPNGGVLSED

-941 VQLSGYDSKLT
+941 VQLSGRDSKLT
-952 KELELTLPDATAKDA
+952 KELELTLPDATAKDTPA
-967 PEAPTGLGVRMPYES
+967 APTGLAGTMPYES

-987 FITGTSSLMEYS
+987 FITGTTKDMEYR
-999 KDGTTWTRCSYG
+999 KDGDTEWTRCSYYG
-1011 TTRVPLDKK
+1011 NTTKVPLDKK
-1020 SANSP
+1020 SANSL

-1042 KVSEATTVTVPRYT
+1042 KVSEAAAVTVPRYT

-1075 FVFEGDIDYYDA
+1075 FVFEGDIDDYRA
-1087 HYKTVQGNR
+1087 HYITVEGT
-1096 VYDAPGTYTVK
+1096 YIHTKAGTYTVK
-1107 VKPEDGYTWKDGTT
+1107 VKPEDGYTWVGGGT

-1129 IARRTATASDFE
+1129 IARRTATASDFKYDA
-1141 VISCPPYETPYTGKA
+1141 CPPYETPYSGEA
-1156 QTYEMRFAWPESP
+1156 QTYENVRFKKLDAIHGDP
-1169 FGQRLKFANP
+1169 LAFANSN
-1179 DNKLTL
+1179 NKLTL
-1185 KYKVEETGKFVTE
+1185 KYKVGDTNTFVTE
-1198 PIDVGTYTLY
+1198 PVDVGTYTLY
-1208 IDVPEDRNF
+1208 IDVPDDPNF

-1222 TDKDGEW
+1222 TDERGFW
-1229 TFTITPANME
+1229 TFTITPADMK

-1247 AATKTNPTK
+1247 AATKEHPTT

-1272 SETWITATGNTVDVT
+1272 SETWTAATGNTVDVT

-1304 KADKNHDTSN
+1304 KADKNHDTSS

-1320 AAYRCVDHEFGQQL
+1320 KAYQCVEHVYGETL
-1334 VSDET
+1334 VGDEA

-1360 DAKFDDNGHWA
+1360 DEKFDGNGHWA

-1394 HWQECVCGYKTGAA
+1394 HWQECVCGYKTGET
-1408 AHELTTKNNTTEH
+1408 AHELTSKYDTAGH
-1421 WQECECGYKTGETAH
+1421 WQECECGYATDKTDH
-1436 STESKYSADGHWEE
+1436 SMEGKSSADGHWDA
-1450 CACGYKTDVKAH
+1450 CACGYKTDV
-1462 TLASGHDTTSHW
+1462 
-1474 KYCTC
+1474 
-1479 GYQTDVAAHELT
+1479 AAH
-1491 NKNDAAEHWQ
+1491 A
-1501 ECAVCGYATAKT
+1501 
-1513 AHDMQNKSDESQHW
+1513 
-1527 QECACGYK
+1527 
-1535 LGAAAHTWTD
+1535 WTD
-1545 KYDTQNHWQ
+1545 KFDTQNHWQ
-1554 ECGSCGYKKD
+1554 ECSGCGYQKD
-1564 VTAHTLVKQ
+1564 VTAHSLTKNV
-1573 TNETQHQVKCESCEY
+1573 NETQHQVKCENCGY

-1603 AQAVCEVCGVSYG
+1603 AKAVCSVCGESYG
-1616 EKAAHVADSNYK
+1616 ELAAHVADSNYR
-1628 YNGEGHWT
+1628 YNADGHWT

-1646 DQEAHTGGTADCQ
+1646 NQEAHTGGTADCQ
-1659 HQAVCDVCRQPYGEL
+1659 HKAVCDVCGQPYGEL
-1674 DANTHTGGIRWVQTA
+1674 DASNHTGGIRWVQTA

-1713 ESVCSECGYGCA
+1713 ESACTECGYGCA

>member
-1 MAAMSTE
+1 
-8 KWKGLVYCT
+8 
-17 MRDSGG
+17 
-23 SAAKRKS
+23 
-30 NQYDEEGNTMWKKRL
+30 MWKKRL

-59 PTAAWAYSVGTLDDL
+59 PTTAWAWSYSVGTFNEL
-74 KRQLSYGE
+74 KTQLGKGG

-90 TIEVTETLVIPAKA
+90 TIEVTETLVIPAEAK
-104 NITITGGGTLKRAAS
+104 ITITGGGTLKRAAS
-119 FTSGRMF
+119 FTSGKMF
-126 RFDSSVGIYER
+126 RLNSSFGAYES

-143 LENITVDGGSVKAS
+143 LENITVDGNKVEAR
-157 DPAFSLSM
+157 DPAFSLGS
-165 NAFLTLKAGA
+165 NAFLTLKNGA

-205 RNNTTAGH
+205 RNNTTAGN

-219 SAGSFIMRGG
+219 GAGSFIMHGG

-248 TDSDSTTDQGK
+248 KNDDSTTDEGK
-259 GFVIGDRTGKNSTGV
+259 GFVIGDRTGKDSTGV
-274 IRIEKNKLSDGTTNN
+274 IRIENNTLSDGTANN
-289 VGVCLYS
+289 VYVGLYY
-296 KSYGNID
+296 KPYDGNTTD

-312 YGTFDA
+312 YGTFNA

-331 SLVVKHTYPAM
+331 SLVVKHASSTM
-342 QAAFHSDNAAYVLTS
+342 QAAFRSDNGAYALTS

-370 THTHCVCVGHYAA
+370 THTHCVCGAEHYTHTNHA
-383 DSSHFTHNGKTA
+383 DKTT

-405 TTAGNYYLLNDVEVE
+405 TEAGNYYLLNDVEVE
-420 FNNSISDYVWQPVSG
+420 YNGSSTLYSDPYVWQPVNG

-440 NGHSIIGKNN
+440 NGHSIIGKNSN
-450 NARSMIEVNSGV
+450 ERSMIEVNSGV

-468 CKTTGTV
+468 CKTTGKV

-545 KQSGY
+545 KESGY

-568 GEISDNTAVFQG
+568 GAISDNTAVFQG

-612 SNSAD
+612 SNSTD

-644 SDDGTQGGGGV
+644 SDNGTQGGGGV

-673 LNYKDRTDGL
+673 LNYAARTDGL
-683 GDADACGNGGGLYNA
+683 GDKDACGNGGGLYNA

-723 GEGAGIFTKGTLSIG
+723 GEGTGIFTKGTLSIG

-773 LTGQVKIYDNTS
+773 LIGQVKIYDNTS
-785 TASSYINKDD
+785 TVSSRDNKDD
-795 NLYVGDGFTFS
+795 NLYVGDGFTFY
-806 AAGLSLDV
+806 ATGLNT
-814 ERDGACIGVTTKNY
+814 ERQDIGVTTKNY
-828 PYSKIRITNDNAKAG
+828 PYSRIRITNDNAKAG

-855 SDSGYLY
+855 SDNGYLY
-862 VREAQF
+862 VREAQY
-868 KAIIHLGEGMKVS
+868 KATIHLGEGMKVS
-881 VNKYGGVLSED
+881 VKPNGGVLSED

-952 KELELTLPDATAKDA
+952 KELELWLPDATAKDA
-967 PEAPTGLGVRMPYES
+967 PEAPTGLAGTMPKKS

-999 KDGTTWTRCSYG
+999 KDGKTWTQCSYG
-1011 TTRVPLDKK
+1011 TTRVPLDKR
-1020 SANSP
+1020 SANSE
-1025 IYKDT
+1025 IYVDT

-1069 YRNRGY
+1069 YRNRYY
-1075 FVFEGDIDYYDA
+1075 FIFEGDIDYYDA
-1087 HYKTVQGNR
+1087 HYKTVQGSRTYCN
-1096 VYDAPGTYTVK
+1096 PGTYTVK

-1121 DPVTLTVT
+1121 EPVTLTVT
-1129 IARRTATASDFE
+1129 IAKRTVTASDFE
-1141 VISCPPYETPYTGKA
+1141 VISCPPYETDYTGKA
-1156 QTYEMRFAWPESP
+1156 QTYEIRFAWPESP
-1169 FGQRLKFANP
+1169 FGHRLAFANSN
-1179 DNKLTL
+1179 NKLTL
-1185 KYKVEETGKFVTE
+1185 KYKVGDTNTFVTE
-1198 PIDVGTYTLY
+1198 PVDVGTYTLY
-1208 IDVPEDRNF
+1208 IDVPDDPNF

-1222 TDKDGEW
+1222 TDKDGGW
-1229 TFTITPANME
+1229 TFTITPADMK

-1247 AATKTNPTK
+1247 AATKEHPTT

-1272 SETWITATGNTVDVT
+1272 SETWTAATGNTVDVT

-1304 KADKNHDTSN
+1304 KADKNHDTSS

-1320 AAYRCVDHEFGQQL
+1320 KAYQCVEHEFGQQL
-1334 VSDET
+1334 VSDEA

-1346 VCGAKTGIAAHSYT
+1346 VCGAKTGIEVHSYT
-1360 DAKFDDNGHWA
+1360 DKKFDGNGHWA

-1394 HWQECVCGYKTGAA
+1394 HWQECVCGYKTGET
-1408 AHELTTKNNTTEH
+1408 AHELTSKYDTAGH
-1421 WQECECGYKTGETAH
+1421 WQECECGYATDKTDH
-1436 STESKYSADGHWEE
+1436 SMESKSSADGHWDA
-1450 CACGYKTDVKAH
+1450 CACGYKTDV
-1462 TLASGHDTTSHW
+1462 
-1474 KYCTC
+1474 
-1479 GYQTDVAAHELT
+1479 AAH
-1491 NKNDAAEHWQ
+1491 A
-1501 ECAVCGYATAKT
+1501 
-1513 AHDMQNKSDESQHW
+1513 
-1527 QECACGYK
+1527 
-1535 LGAAAHTWTD
+1535 WTD
-1545 KYDTQNHWQ
+1545 KFDTQNHWQ
-1554 ECGSCGYKKD
+1554 ECSGCGYQKD
-1564 VTAHTLVKQ
+1564 VTAHSLTKNV
-1573 TNETQHQVKCESCEY
+1573 NETQHQVKCESCGY

-1603 AQAVCEVCGVSYG
+1603 AKAVCSVCGEAYG
-1616 EKAAHVADSNYK
+1616 ELAAHVADSTYK

-1646 DQEAHTGGTADCQ
+1646 NQEAHTGGTADCQ
-1659 HQAVCDVCRQPYGEL
+1659 HKAVCDVCGQPYGEL
-1674 DANTHTGGIRWVQTA
+1674 DASNHTGGIRWAQTA

-1713 ESVCSECGYGCA
+1713 ESVCTECGYGCA

-1752 DYRWVIDQEA
+1752 DYRWIIDQEA
-1762 TTEATGLKHEECTAC
+1762 TTEATGLKHEECTVC
-1777 GDKRSEGTV
+1777 GDKRSEGTE

-1800 DIQPILTADEA
+1800 DIQPILTAENA
-1811 KSATDYSGGIY
+1811 KSATDFSGGIY

-1845 GAGNYIAEENG
+1845 GAGNYIAKENG

>member
-1 MAAMSTE
+1 
-8 KWKGLVYCT
+8 
-17 MRDSGG
+17 
-23 SAAKRKS
+23 
-30 NQYDEEGNTMWKKRL
+30 MWKKRL
-45 VSMAMAL
+45 VSMAMVL

-59 PTAAWAYSVGTLDDL
+59 PTTAWAWSVDTFDEL
-74 KRQLSYGE
+74 KRELGYGG

-90 TIEVTETLVIPAKA
+90 TIEVTETLVIPAEA
-104 NITITGGGTLKRAAS
+104 NITIKGGGTLKRADS

-175 VIQNHVCTSAYE
+175 VIQNHVNTGTYE

-205 RNNTTAGH
+205 RNNTTAGY
-213 GGGVNC
+213 GGGVYC
-219 SAGSFIMRGG
+219 DAGSFIMHGG
-229 TITGNTAAKGGGV
+229 TITGNTAARGGGGV
-242 YSKSCP
+242 YNKSYP
-248 TDSDSTTDQGK
+248 YIQQDEAQGSNY
-259 GFVIGDRTGKNSTGV
+259 GFVIGDRTASDRSGV
-274 IRIEKNKLSDGTTNN
+274 IRIENNKLSDGTTNN
-289 VGVCLYS
+289 VSVALFDSRYS
-296 KSYGNID
+296 SRTTD

-331 SLVVKHTYPAM
+331 SLVVKHTYPPM
-342 QAAFHSDNAAYVLTS
+342 QAAFHSDNAAYALTS
-357 GSDGLWLKGAEDG
+357 GSGGLWMKGAEDG
-370 THTHCVCVGHYAA
+370 AHTHCVCVGHYAA
-383 DSSHFTHNGKTA
+383 DSSHFTHNDNTA

-440 NGHSIIGKNN
+440 NGHSIIGKNSN
-450 NARSMIEVNSGV
+450 ERSMIEVNSGV

-468 CKTTGTV
+468 CKTTGKV
-475 THGEDRWGKQT
+475 THGEDRLGRQT

-545 KQSGY
+545 KESGY
-550 GAGGGVFVDMRGT
+550 GGGGVFVDMRGT

-612 SNSAD
+612 SNSTD

-644 SDDGTQGGGGV
+644 SDNGTQGGGGV

-661 TMENGTLTGNKA
+661 TMENGTLTRNKA

-683 GDADACGNGGGLYNA
+683 GDKDACGNGGGLYNA
-698 SGATARIANGTITEN
+698 SGATAKIENGIIKDN
-713 ISSARSNGYD
+713 ISSARSNGLD
-723 GEGAGIFTKGTLSIG
+723 GEGAGIFTKGTLYIG
-738 TTSSSKVEIHDNEA
+738 TTSSSVVEIYDNEA
-752 KLGSDELSGGGGVC
+752 KLGSDTLSGGGGVC

-773 LTGQVKIYDNTS
+773 LIGQVKIYDNTS
-785 TASSYINKDD
+785 TIDNSTNKNKED
-795 NLYVGDGFTFS
+795 NLYLGSGYKFS
-806 AAGLSLDV
+806 AANLKLSG
-814 ERDGACIGVTTKNY
+814 ECIGITTKDY
-828 PYSKIRITNDNAKAG
+828 PYSKIQITNDNANDG
-843 LFFSDKDGLEVV
+843 FFFSDKDGLEIV
-855 SDSGYLY
+855 SDSGNLY
-862 VREAQF
+862 MREAQF
-868 KAIIHLGEGMKVS
+868 KATIHLGEGMRVS
-881 VNKYGGVLSED
+881 VNKNGGVLSED
-892 GKTLTFESVTNI
+892 GKTLTFESVTYI

-952 KELELTLPDATAKDA
+952 KELELWLPNATAKDA

-1069 YRNRGY
+1069 YNNRYY
-1075 FVFEGDIDYYDA
+1075 FVFEGNIDYYDA
-1087 HYKTVQGNR
+1087 HYKTVQGSRTYCN
-1096 VYDAPGTYTVK
+1096 PGTYTVK

-1121 DPVTLTVT
+1121 EPVTLTVT

-1141 VISCPPYETPYTGKA
+1141 VISCPPYETPYTGEA
-1156 QTYEMRFAWPESP
+1156 QTYEIRFAWPESP
-1169 FGQRLKFANP
+1169 FGHRLAFANSN
-1179 DNKLTL
+1179 NKLTL
-1185 KYKVEETGKFVTE
+1185 KYKVGDTNTFVTE
-1198 PIDVGTYTLY
+1198 PVDVGTYTLY
-1208 IDVPEDRNF
+1208 IDVPDDPNF

-1222 TDKDGEW
+1222 TDKDGRW
-1229 TFTITPANME
+1229 TFTIVPADMK

-1247 AATKTNPTK
+1247 AATKEHPTK

-1272 SETWITATGNTVDVT
+1272 SETWTAATGNTVDVT

-1304 KADKNHDTSN
+1304 KADKNHDTSS

-1320 AAYRCVDHEFGQQL
+1320 KAYQCVEHVYGETL

-1360 DAKFDDNGHWA
+1360 DAKFDGNGHWA

-1394 HWQECVCGYKTGAA
+1394 HWQECVCGYKTGET
-1408 AHELTTKNNTTEH
+1408 AHELTSKYDTAGH
-1421 WQECECGYKTGETAH
+1421 WQECECGYATNKTDH
-1436 STESKYSADGHWEE
+1436 SMEGKSSADGHWDA
-1450 CACGYKTDVKAH
+1450 CACGYKTDV
-1462 TLASGHDTTSHW
+1462 
-1474 KYCTC
+1474 
-1479 GYQTDVAAHELT
+1479 AAH
-1491 NKNDAAEHWQ
+1491 A
-1501 ECAVCGYATAKT
+1501 
-1513 AHDMQNKSDESQHW
+1513 
-1527 QECACGYK
+1527 
-1535 LGAAAHTWTD
+1535 WTD
-1545 KYDTQNHWQ
+1545 KFDTQNHWQ
-1554 ECGSCGYKKD
+1554 ECSGCGYKTG
-1564 VTAHTLVKQ
+1564 VTAHSLTKNV
-1573 TNETQHQVKCESCEY
+1573 NETQHQVKCESCGY

-1603 AQAVCEVCGVSYG
+1603 AKAVCSVCGESYG
-1616 EKAAHVADSNYK
+1616 ELAAHVADSTYK
-1628 YNGEGHWT
+1628 YNADGHWT

-1646 DQEAHTGGTADCQ
+1646 NQEAHTGGTADCQ
-1659 HQAVCDVCRQPYGEL
+1659 HKAVCDVCGQPYGEL
-1674 DANTHTGGIRWVQTA
+1674 DASNHTGGIRWVQTA

-1713 ESVCSECGYGCA
+1713 ESVCTECGYGCA

-1777 GDKRSEGTV
+1777 GSKRSEGTE

>member
-1 MAAMSTE
+1 
-8 KWKGLVYCT
+8 
-17 MRDSGG
+17 
-23 SAAKRKS
+23 
-30 NQYDEEGNTMWKKRL
+30 MWKKRL

-59 PTAAWAYSVGTLDDL
+59 PTTAWAYQADTFSELKTQLKKGGT
-74 KRQLSYGE
+74 Q
-82 TRTITVTG
+82 TITVTG
-90 TIEVTETLVIPAKA
+90 TIEVTETLVIPAEAK
-104 NITITGGGTLKRAAS
+104 ITITGGGTLKRAAS
-119 FTSGRMF
+119 FTSGKMF
-126 RFDSSVGIYER
+126 GFATSSFNTSE
-137 NKARLT
+137 ARLT
-143 LENITVDGGSVKAS
+143 LEGITVDGGGVEAS
-157 DPAFSLSM
+157 EPAFVLLGKS
-165 NAFLTLKAGA
+165 FLTLKNGA
-175 VIQNHVCTSAYE
+175 VIQNHVCTSTYE
-187 GTVYVAG
+187 GTVYVTG

-205 RNNTTAGH
+205 RNNTTAGD

-219 SAGSFIMRGG
+219 SGGSFIMRGG

-248 TDSDSTTDQGK
+248 KSDDSTTDEGK
-259 GFVIGDRTGKNSTGV
+259 GFVIGDRTGKDSSGV
-274 IRIEKNKLSDGTTNN
+274 ILIEKNTLSGGTANN
-289 VGVCLYS
+289 VYVGLYY
-296 KSYGNID
+296 KPYDGNTTD

-312 YGTFDA
+312 CGTFDA
-318 AKSYIGVSAEIVP
+318 ARSYIGISAEIVP
-331 SLVVKHTYPAM
+331 GLVVKRTNATM
-342 QAAFHSDNAAYVLTS
+342 QAAFHSDNGAYALTS
-357 GSDGLWLKGAEDG
+357 DRDGLWLKGAEDG
-370 THTHCVCVGHYAA
+370 THTHCVCGAESYAHGA
-383 DSSHFTHNGKTA
+383 HKNDTT

-405 TTAGNYYLLNDVEVE
+405 TEAGNYYLLNDVEAP
-420 FNNSISDYVWQPVSG
+420 NGDYKYSNAYGWQPVNG

-440 NGHSIIGKNN
+440 NGHRIIARQDNEHAVISVDN
-450 NARSMIEVNSGV
+450 NA

-468 CKTTGTV
+468 CKGNGTV
-475 THGEDRWGKQT
+475 THGENSRGKQV
-486 TGRAVDIGYGSYS
+486 GSGVSVGYKGLTDSSY
-499 TTATFNLWG
+499 TYATFNLWG
-508 GSITGN
+508 GSITGHA
-514 FCNDSAG
+514 SG
-521 GVAITSGTF
+521 HGSGVTVSSGTF
-530 NMYGGTITGNTAGLK
+530 NMYGGKITGNSADIK
-545 KQSGY
+545 DSSY
-550 GAGGGVFVDMRGT
+550 GGGGGVYVDRRGT
-563 FNLYR
+563 FNLYK
-568 GEISDNTAVFQG
+568 GEISDNTVSLQG
-580 GGGVYV
+580 GGGVINW
-586 YTTGKF
+586 GKF
-592 TMYDGTITRNTVT
+592 TMYDGTITGNTVT
-605 LLGESTY
+605 LIGKSTY
-612 SNSAD
+612 EYSTD
-617 YGGGGVLNKGTFIME
+617 YGGGGVLNRGTFIMK
-632 NGTISDNTVIPF
+632 NGTISDNTVVPF
-644 SDDGTQGGGGV
+644 SEDGTQGGGGV

-673 LNYKDRTDGL
+673 LNYAARTDGL
-683 GDADACGNGGGLYNA
+683 GDKDACGNGGGLYNA
-698 SGATARIANGTITEN
+698 SGATAEIRNATITEN

-723 GEGAGIFTKGTLSIG
+723 GEGAGIFTKGKLSIG
-738 TTSSSKVEIHDNEA
+738 TTSSKVEIHDNEA

-773 LTGQVKIYDNTS
+773 LIGQVKIYNNTS
-785 TASSYINKDD
+785 TVDNSTNKNKDD
-795 NLYVGDGFTFS
+795 NLYLGSGYKFS
-806 AAGLSLDV
+806 AANLKLSG
-814 ERDGACIGVTTKNY
+814 ECIGITTKDY
-828 PYSKIRITNDNAKAG
+828 PYSKIQITNDNANDG
-843 LFFSDKDGLEVV
+843 FFFSDKDGLEVV
-855 SDSGYLY
+855 SDSGNLY

-868 KAIIHLGEGMKVS
+868 KATIHLGEGMKVG
-881 VNKYGGVLSED
+881 VKPNGGELSPD
-892 GKTLTFESVTNI
+892 GKTLTFESVTTVPGFTI
-904 PYFEIAP
+904 VP
-911 DGDHYLPKSYKD
+911 DGDYYFPENYAVKVN
-923 AIKDMNSPLSASW
+923 AMNKPLSAKRN
-936 YSNTR
+936 SNTQ
-941 VQLSGYDSKLT
+941 VSLTGYGNKL
-952 KELELTLPDATAKDA
+952 KEKLELTLPNATAKDTPAA
-967 PEAPTGLGVRMPYES
+967 PAGLAGTMPNKS

-999 KDGTTWTRCSYG
+999 KDGQTWTTCSYYG
-1011 TTRVPLDKK
+1011 NTTKVPLDKR
-1020 SANSP
+1020 SANSE
-1025 IYKDT
+1025 IYVDT

-1069 YRNRGY
+1069 YRNRYY

-1087 HYKTVQGNR
+1087 HYKTVQGSR
-1096 VYDAPGTYTVK
+1096 TYCDPGTYTVK

-1141 VISCPPYETPYTGKA
+1141 VISYPPYETPYTGKA
-1156 QTYEMRFAWPESP
+1156 QTYEIRFAWPESP
-1169 FGQRLKFANP
+1169 FGSRLKFANP

-1185 KYKVEETGKFVTE
+1185 KYKVGDTNTFVTE
-1198 PIDVGTYTLY
+1198 PVDVGTYTLY
-1208 IDVPEDRNF
+1208 IDVPDDPNF
-1217 NATTV
+1217 NATEV
-1222 TDKDGEW
+1222 TRDRW
-1229 TFTITPANME
+1229 TFTITPAVMK

-1247 AATKTNPTK
+1247 AATKEHPTT

-1272 SETWITATGNTVDVT
+1272 SETWTAATGNGNTVDVT

-1304 KADKNHDTSN
+1304 KADKNHDTSS

-1320 AAYRCVDHEFGQQL
+1320 KAYQCVEHVYGETL
-1334 VSDET
+1334 VGDEAS
-1339 NHWYQCT
+1339 HWHQCT
-1346 VCGAKTGIAAHSYT
+1346 VCGAKTDIAAHSYT
-1360 DAKFDDNGHWA
+1360 DKKFDGNGHWA

-1381 DKHSLTAKHNESQ
+1381 DTHSLTAKHNESQ
-1394 HWQECVCGYKTGAA
+1394 HWQECVCGYKTGET
-1408 AHELTTKNNTTEH
+1408 AHELTSKYDTAGH
-1421 WQECECGYKTGETAH
+1421 WQECECGYATDKTDH
-1436 STESKYSADGHWEE
+1436 SMESKSSADGHWDA
-1450 CACGYKTDVKAH
+1450 CACGYKTDV
-1462 TLASGHDTTSHW
+1462 
-1474 KYCTC
+1474 
-1479 GYQTDVAAHELT
+1479 
-1491 NKNDAAEHWQ
+1491 
-1501 ECAVCGYATAKT
+1501 T
-1513 AHDMQNKSDESQHW
+1513 AH
-1527 QECACGYK
+1527 A
-1535 LGAAAHTWTD
+1535 WTD
-1545 KYDTQNHWQ
+1545 KFDTQNHWQ
-1554 ECGSCGYKKD
+1554 ECSGCGYKTG
-1564 VTAHTLVKQ
+1564 VTAHSLTKNV
-1573 TNETQHQVKCESCEY
+1573 NETQHQVKCESCGY

-1603 AQAVCEVCGVSYG
+1603 AKAVCSVCGEAYG
-1616 EKAAHVADSNYK
+1616 ELAAHVADSTYK

-1636 ACATCGTPMS
+1636 ACATCHTPMS
-1646 DQEAHTGGTADCQ
+1646 TQEAHTGGTADCQ
-1659 HQAVCDVCRQPYGEL
+1659 HKAVCDVCGQPYGEIN
-1674 DANTHTGGIRWVQTA
+1674 ASNHTGGIRWVQTA

-1713 ESVCSECGYGCA
+1713 ESVCTECGYGCA

-1762 TTEATGLKHEECTAC
+1762 TTEAAGLKHEECTAC
-1777 GDKRSEGTV
+1777 GDKRSEGTE

>member
-1 MAAMSTE
+1 
-8 KWKGLVYCT
+8 
-17 MRDSGG
+17 
-23 SAAKRKS
+23 
-30 NQYDEEGNTMWKKRL
+30 MWKKRL

-59 PTAAWAYSVGTLDDL
+59 PTTAWAWSYSVGTFNEL
-74 KRQLSYGE
+74 KTQLGKGGE
-82 TRTITVTG
+82 RTIEVTG
-90 TIEVTETLVIPAKA
+90 TIEVTEPLVIPKTA

-119 FTSGRMF
+119 FTDGYMFDIQGATIGSG
-126 RFDSSVGIYER
+126 SEHE
-137 NKARLT
+137 ARLT
-143 LENITVDGGSVKAS
+143 LENIKVDGGRV
-157 DPAFSLSM
+157 PAKYGAFKLDGQGD
-165 NAFLTLKAGA
+165 FLTLGDGA
-175 VIQNHVCTSAYE
+175 IIQNHVVTGTSG
-187 GTVYVAG
+187 GTVDVFS
-194 GVLTMEAGSVI
+194 GVLTTETGSVI
-205 RNNTTAGH
+205 QNNTTAGY
-213 GGGVNC
+213 GGGVYCAPSNGYY
-219 SAGSFIMRGG
+219 GSFLMHGG
-229 TITGNTAAKGGGV
+229 KITGNTAAKGGGGV

-248 TDSDSTTDQGK
+248 KNNDKSTEVGK
-259 GFVIGDRTGKNSTGV
+259 GFVIGDYLENKHGV
-274 IRIEKNKLSDGTTNN
+274 IRIEGNKLTDGTANN
-289 VGVCLYS
+289 VYVGLYS
-296 KSYGNID
+296 KSYDGNTTD

-312 YGTFDA
+312 YGTFNA
-318 AKSYIGVSAEIVP
+318 ARSYIGISAEIVP
-331 SLVVKHTYPAM
+331 SLVVKHTYPDM
-342 QAAFHSDNAAYVLTS
+342 QAAFHSDNAAYALTS

-370 THTHCVCVGHYAA
+370 THTHCVCGDHYST
-383 DSSHFTHNGKTA
+383 DSNHSTHKELE

-405 TTAGNYYLLNDVEVE
+405 TEAGNYYLLNDVEVE
-420 FNNSISDYVWQPVSG
+420 NRASGDGWQPKNG

-440 NGHSIIGKNN
+440 NGHSIISKNSN
-450 NARSMIEVNSGV
+450 ERGMIEVNSGV

-468 CKTTGTV
+468 CKTTGKV
-475 THGEDRWGKQT
+475 THGENYRGEQA

-514 FCNDSAG
+514 VCNDSAG

-550 GAGGGVFVDMRGT
+550 GAGGGVYVDMRGT

-586 YTTGKF
+586 YNTGKF
-592 TMYDGTITRNTVT
+592 TMHDGLITRNTVT
-605 LLGESTY
+605 LLGESTSSY
-612 SNSAD
+612 SADYAD

-632 NGTISDNTVIPF
+632 KGTISDNTVVPF
-644 SDDGTQGGGGV
+644 ADNGTQGGGGV
-655 YNTGTF
+655 FNTGTF
-661 TMENGTLTGNKA
+661 TMENGTLSGNKA
-673 LNYKDRTDGL
+673 LNYAARTDGL
-683 GDADACGNGGGLYNA
+683 GDKEACGNGGGLYNA
-698 SGATARIANGTITEN
+698 SGATATIMNATITEN
-713 ISSARSNGYD
+713 ISSARRDGKN
-723 GEGAGIFTKGTLSIG
+723 GEGAGIFTKGTLYIG
-738 TTSSSKVEIHDNEA
+738 TTSSSVVEIHKNEA
-752 KLGSDELSGGGGVC
+752 KLGSDTFSGGGGVC

-773 LTGQVKIYDNTS
+773 LIGQVKIYNNTS
-785 TASSYINKDD
+785 TVSSRDNKDD

-806 AAGLSLDV
+806 AAGLKLT
-814 ERDGACIGVTTKNY
+814 GKGHIGITTQDTY
-828 PYSKIRITNDNAKAG
+828 AEVQITNDNANAAY
-843 LFFSDKDGLEVV
+843 FYPDSNDYQIV
-855 SDSGYLY
+855 SENDRLY
-862 VREAQF
+862 RREAQYPVT
-868 KAIIHLGEGMKVS
+868 IHLGEGMKVS
-881 VNKYGGVLSED
+881 VNKYGGKLSPD

-911 DGDHYLPKSYKD
+911 DGDYYFPESYKD

-941 VQLSGYDSKLT
+941 VQLSGRDSKLT
-952 KELELTLPDATAKDA
+952 KELELTLPDATAKDTPA
-967 PEAPTGLGVRMPYES
+967 APTGLAGTMPYES

-999 KDGTTWTRCSYG
+999 KDGKTWTPCSYG
-1011 TTRVPLDKK
+1011 ATCVPLDKR
-1020 SANSP
+1020 SANSE
-1025 IYKDT
+1025 IYVDT

-1042 KVSEATTVTVPRYT
+1042 KASAATMVTVPRYT

-1069 YRNRGY
+1069 YNNRY
-1075 FVFEGDIDYYDA
+1075 HFIFEGNIDYYDA
-1087 HYKTVQGNR
+1087 HYKTVQGSETQIN
-1096 VYDAPGTYTVK
+1096 PGTYTVK
-1107 VKPEDGYTWKDGTT
+1107 VAPEDGYTWEDGTT

-1141 VISCPPYETPYTGKA
+1141 VISCPPYETDYTGKA
-1156 QTYEMRFAWPESP
+1156 QTYEVIFAWPEYP
-1169 FGQRLKFANP
+1169 WGHRLAFANSN
-1179 DNKLTL
+1179 NKLTL
-1185 KYKVEETGKFVTE
+1185 KYKVGDTNTFVTE
-1198 PIDVGTYTLY
+1198 PVDVGTYTLY
-1208 IDVPEDRNF
+1208 IDVPDDPNF

-1222 TDKDGEW
+1222 TDKDGGW
-1229 TFTITPANME
+1229 TFTITPADMK

-1247 AATKTNPTK
+1247 AATKADPTT

-1272 SETWITATGNTVDVT
+1272 SETWTAATGNTVDVT
-1287 LNTENG
+1287 LNTENS

-1304 KADKNHDTSN
+1304 KADKNHDTSS

-1320 AAYRCVDHEFGQQL
+1320 KAYQCVEHVYGETF
-1334 VSDET
+1334 VSDEA
-1339 NHWYQCT
+1339 NHWHQCT

-1360 DAKFDDNGHWA
+1360 DKKFDGNGHWA

-1381 DKHSLTAKHNESQ
+1381 DEHSLTANHNESQ
-1394 HWQECVCGYKTGAA
+1394 HWQECVCGYKTGET
-1408 AHELTTKNNTTEH
+1408 AHELTSKYDTAGH
-1421 WQECECGYKTGETAH
+1421 WQGCECGYATDKTDH
-1436 STESKYSADGHWEE
+1436 SMESKSSADGHWGA
-1450 CACGYKTDVKAH
+1450 CACGYKTDV
-1462 TLASGHDTTSHW
+1462 
-1474 KYCTC
+1474 
-1479 GYQTDVAAHELT
+1479 AAH
-1491 NKNDAAEHWQ
+1491 A
-1501 ECAVCGYATAKT
+1501 
-1513 AHDMQNKSDESQHW
+1513 
-1527 QECACGYK
+1527 
-1535 LGAAAHTWTD
+1535 WTD
-1545 KYDTQNHWQ
+1545 KFNTQNHWQ
-1554 ECGSCGYKKD
+1554 ECSGCGYQKD

-1573 TNETQHQVKCESCEY
+1573 TSETQHQVKCESCGY

-1593 NHTGGTATCT
+1593 NHTGA
-1603 AQAVCEVCGVSYG
+1603 YRYN
-1616 EKAAHVADSNYK
+1616 AD
-1628 YNGEGHWT
+1628 GHWT

-1646 DQEAHTGGTADCQ
+1646 NQEAHTGGTADCQ
-1659 HQAVCDVCRQPYGEL
+1659 HKAVCDVCRQPYGEL
-1674 DANTHTGGIRWVQTA
+1674 DASNHTGGIRWAQTA

-1713 ESVCSECGYGCA
+1713 GSVCTDCGYGCA

-1777 GDKRSEGTV
+1777 GDKRSEGTE

-1862 KAAYLQTLAPGKYT
+1862 KAVYLQTLAPGKYT

>member
-1 MAAMSTE
+1 
-8 KWKGLVYCT
+8 
-17 MRDSGG
+17 
-23 SAAKRKS
+23 
-30 NQYDEEGNTMWKKRL
+30 MWKKRL

-59 PTAAWAYSVGTLDDL
+59 PTAAWAVNSADSLSDL
-74 KRQLSYGE
+74 EMYLRWSGKQ
-82 TRTITVTG
+82 TIEVTG
-90 TIEVTETLVIPAKA
+90 TIEVTEPLVIPKTA

-119 FTSGRMF
+119 FTDGYMFDIQGETIGSG
-126 RFDSSVGIYER
+126 SKHE
-137 NKARLT
+137 ARLT
-143 LENITVDGGSVKAS
+143 LKNIKVDGGRV
-157 DPAFSLSM
+157 PAKYGAFKLDGQGD
-165 NAFLTLKAGA
+165 FLTLEDGA
-175 VIQNHVCTSAYE
+175 IIQNHVVTGTSG
-187 GTVYVAG
+187 GTVDVFS
-194 GVLTMEAGSVI
+194 GVLTTETGSVI
-205 RNNTTAGH
+205 QKNTTAGY
-213 GGGVNC
+213 GGGVYCAPSNGYY
-219 SAGSFIMRGG
+219 GSFLMHGG
-229 TITGNTAAKGGGV
+229 KITGNTAAKGGGGV
-242 YSKSCP
+242 YNESYPKNNDKS
-248 TDSDSTTDQGK
+248 TEVGK
-259 GFVIGDRTGKNSTGV
+259 GFVIGDYLENKHGV
-274 IRIEKNKLSDGTTNN
+274 IRIEGNKLTDGTANN
-289 VGVCLYS
+289 VYVCFYS
-296 KSYGNID
+296 KSYGINTTD
-303 TSANPCAVQ
+303 TSANPCAMQ
-312 YGTFDA
+312 YGTFKVAD
-318 AKSYIGVSAEIVP
+318 SYIGVSAEVTH
-331 SLVVKHTYPAM
+331 SLVAKHPTEYIKT
-342 QAAFHSDNAAYVLTS
+342 AFHSDSTAYTLKLNS
-357 GSDGLWLKGAEDG
+357 GIWLESAD
-370 THTHCVCVGHYAA
+370 THTHCVCGDHYST
-383 DSSHFTHNGKTA
+383 DSNHSIHKELE

-420 FNNSISDYVWQPVSG
+420 YDSSTGTNTWQPENG

-440 NGHSIIGKNN
+440 NGHSIISNDDSTRG
-450 NARSMIEVNSGV
+450 MIKVDDGA

-468 CKTTGTV
+468 CKTTGKV
-475 THGEDRWGKQT
+475 THGENNRGKA
-486 TGRAVDIGYGSYS
+486 TGKGVDIGWDTISS
-499 TTATFNLWG
+499 SFNNTTFNLWG
-508 GSITGN
+508 GSITGHASGN
-514 FCNDSAG
+514 GS
-521 GVAITSGTF
+521 GVTVSSGTF
-530 NMYGGTITGNTAGLK
+530 NMYGGKITGNSADIK
-545 KQSGY
+545 DSSYSG
-550 GAGGGVFVDMRGT
+550 GGGVYVDMRGT

-568 GEISDNTAVFQG
+568 GEISDNTASRQG
-580 GGGVYV
+580 GGGVINWG
-586 YTTGKF
+586 TF
-592 TMYDGTITRNTVT
+592 TMYDGLITGNTVT
-605 LLGESTY
+605 LTGDSTY
-612 SNSAD
+612 EYSAD
-617 YGGGGVLNKGTFIME
+617 QGGGGVLNRGTFTMK
-632 NGTISDNTVIPF
+632 NGTISDNTVVPF

-655 YNTGTF
+655 YNARGTF
-661 TMENGTLTGNKA
+661 TMENGTITRNQA
-673 LNYKDRTDGL
+673 LNYSDSRTDAAA
-683 GDADACGNGGGLYNA
+683 DEDACGNGGGLYNA
-698 SGATARIANGTITEN
+698 SGATATIMNAVITEN
-713 ISSARSNGYD
+713 ISSARRDGKN
-723 GEGAGIFTKGTLSIG
+723 GEGAGIFTKGTLYIG
-738 TTSSSKVEIHDNEA
+738 TTSSSKVEIFDNEA
-752 KLGSDELSGGGGVC
+752 RLGSDELSGGGGVC
-766 VRSNNVK
+766 VRSNNVY
-773 LTGQVKIYDNTS
+773 LNGQAMIYDNTS
-785 TASSYINKDD
+785 TASSHPDKED
-795 NLYVGDGFTFS
+795 NLYVGYDNYRNNFTFS
-806 AAGLSLDV
+806 AAGLKLTGKDH
-814 ERDGACIGVTTKNY
+814 IGITTQATYAKVQ
-828 PYSKIRITNDNAKAG
+828 ITNDNANAAY
-843 LFFSDKDGLEVV
+843 FYPDSNDYQIV
-855 SDSGYLY
+855 SENGKLY
-862 VREAQF
+862 RREAQF
-868 KAIIHLGEGMKVS
+868 KATIHLGEGMKVS

-911 DGDHYLPKSYKD
+911 DGDHYLPESYKD

-967 PEAPTGLGVRMPYES
+967 PTAPTGLAGTMPYES

-1011 TTRVPLDKK
+1011 TTRVPLDKR
-1020 SANSP
+1020 SANSE
-1025 IYKDT
+1025 IYVDT

-1042 KVSEATTVTVPRYT
+1042 KVSEATMVTVPRYT

-1069 YRNRGY
+1069 YRNRYY

-1087 HYKTVQGNR
+1087 HYKTVQGSRTYCN
-1096 VYDAPGTYTVK
+1096 PGTYTVK

-1121 DPVTLTVT
+1121 EPVTLTVT

-1141 VISCPPYETPYTGKA
+1141 VISCPTYETDYTGKA
-1156 QTYEMRFAWPESP
+1156 QTYEIRFAWPESP
-1169 FGQRLKFANP
+1169 FGHRLAFANSN
-1179 DNKLTL
+1179 NKLTL
-1185 KYKVEETGKFVTE
+1185 KYKVGDTNTFVTE

-1208 IDVPEDRNF
+1208 IDVPDDPNF

-1222 TDKDGEW
+1222 TDKDGGW
-1229 TFTITPANME
+1229 TFTITPADMK

-1247 AATKTNPTK
+1247 AATKEHPTK

-1272 SETWITATGNTVDVT
+1272 SETWTAAIGNTVDVT

-1304 KADKNHDTSN
+1304 KADKNHDTSS

-1320 AAYRCVDHEFGQQL
+1320 KAYQCVEHVYGETL

-1339 NHWYQCT
+1339 SHWYQCT

-1360 DAKFDDNGHWA
+1360 DAKFDGNGHWA

-1394 HWQECVCGYKTGAA
+1394 HWQECVCGYKTGET
-1408 AHELTTKNNTTEH
+1408 AHELTSKYDTAGH
-1421 WQECECGYKTGETAH
+1421 WQECECGYATDKTDH
-1436 STESKYSADGHWEE
+1436 SMEGKSSADGHWDA
-1450 CACGYKTDVKAH
+1450 CACGYKTDV
-1462 TLASGHDTTSHW
+1462 
-1474 KYCTC
+1474 
-1479 GYQTDVAAHELT
+1479 
-1491 NKNDAAEHWQ
+1491 
-1501 ECAVCGYATAKT
+1501 T
-1513 AHDMQNKSDESQHW
+1513 AH
-1527 QECACGYK
+1527 A
-1535 LGAAAHTWTD
+1535 WTD
-1545 KYDTQNHWQ
+1545 KFDTQNHWQ
-1554 ECGSCGYKKD
+1554 ECSVCGYQKD
-1564 VTAHTLVKQ
+1564 VTAHSLTKNV
-1573 TNETQHQVKCESCEY
+1573 NETQHQVKCGSCGY

-1603 AQAVCEVCGVSYG
+1603 AKAVCSVCGEAYG
-1616 EKAAHVADSNYK
+1616 ELAAHVADSNYK
-1628 YNGEGHWT
+1628 YNADGHWT

-1646 DQEAHTGGTADCQ
+1646 NQEAHAGGTADCQ
-1659 HQAVCDVCRQPYGEL
+1659 HKAVCDVCGQPYGEL
-1674 DANTHTGGIRWVQTA
+1674 DASNHTGGIRWAQTA

-1713 ESVCSECGYGCA
+1713 ESVCTECGYGCA

-1777 GDKRSEGTV
+1777 GDKRSEGTE
-1786 IPKLPRHSSSVSTP
+1786 IPKRPRHSSSVSTP

>member
-1 MAAMSTE
+1 MGRGLYRKILESGRRKPPLFAFQGGRDAFGGDGCRKTE
-8 KWKGLVYCT
+8 EAGIL
-17 MRDSGG
+17 RDDERRRD
-23 SAAKRKS
+23 APQNAEREQH
-30 NQYDEEGNTMWKKRL
+30 NEEGNTMWKKRL

-59 PTAAWAYSVGTLDDL
+59 PTTAWAWSVDTFDEL
-74 KRQLSYGE
+74 KRELSYGR
-82 TRTITVTG
+82 TRTIPVTG
-90 TIEVTETLVIPAKA
+90 TIEVTETLVIPAEAK
-104 NITITGGGTLKRAAS
+104 ITITGGGTLKRAAS
-119 FTSGRMF
+119 FTRGYMF
-126 RFDSSVGIYER
+126 RLNSSFGAYER
-137 NKARLT
+137 NKASLT
-143 LENITVDGGSVKAS
+143 LENITVDGGGVKAS
-157 DPAFSLSM
+157 DPAFSLGS

-194 GVLTMEAGSVI
+194 GVLTMETGSVI
-205 RNNTTAGH
+205 RDNATAGH

-219 SAGSFIMRGG
+219 SAGSFIMHGG

-248 TDSDSTTDQGK
+248 KNDDSTTDAGK
-259 GFVIGDRTGKNSTGV
+259 GFVIGDRTGKDGTGV
-274 IRIEKNKLSDGTTNN
+274 IRIENNTLSDGTANN
-289 VGVCLYS
+289 VYVGLYF
-296 KSYGNID
+296 KSYDGNTTD

-342 QAAFHSDNAAYVLTS
+342 QAAFHSDNAAYALTS
-357 GSDGLWLKGAEDG
+357 GSGGLWMKGAKDG
-370 THTHCVCVGHYAA
+370 AHTHCVCVGHYAA
-383 DSSHFTHNGKTA
+383 DSSHFTHNDKTA

-405 TTAGNYYLLNDVEVE
+405 TEAGNYYLLNDVEVE

-475 THGEDRWGKQT
+475 THGENYWGEQA

-545 KQSGY
+545 KESGY

-568 GEISDNTAVFQG
+568 GEISDNTAVYQG

-586 YTTGKF
+586 YNTGKF
-592 TMYDGTITRNTVT
+592 TMHDGLITRNTVT

-617 YGGGGVLNKGTFIME
+617 YGGGGVLNRGTFIME

-644 SDDGTQGGGGV
+644 SDNGTQGGGGV
-655 YNTGTF
+655 FNTGTF

-698 SGATARIANGTITEN
+698 SGATAKIENGIIKDN
-713 ISSARSNGYD
+713 ISSARSNGLD
-723 GEGAGIFTKGTLSIG
+723 GEGAGIFTKGTLYIG
-738 TTSSSKVEIHDNEA
+738 TTSSSVVEIHDNEA
-752 KLGSDELSGGGGVC
+752 KLGSDTISGGGGVC
-766 VRSNNVK
+766 VRSNYVK
-773 LTGQVKIYDNTS
+773 LYGQVKIYDNTS
-785 TASSYINKDD
+785 TIDNSTNKNKDD
-795 NLYVGDGFTFS
+795 NLYLGSGYKFS
-806 AAGLSLDV
+806 AANLKLSG
-814 ERDGACIGVTTKNY
+814 ECIGITTKDY
-828 PYSKIRITNDNAKAG
+828 PYSKIQITNDNANDG
-843 LFFSDKDGLEVV
+843 FFFSDKDGLEIV
-855 SDSGYLY
+855 SDSGNLY

-868 KAIIHLGEGMKVS
+868 KATIHLGEGMTVS
-881 VNKYGGVLSED
+881 VNKYGGKLSAD

-904 PYFEIAP
+904 PYFEITP

-941 VQLSGYDSKLT
+941 VQLSGYDSKL
-952 KELELTLPDATAKDA
+952 KAELELTLPDATAKDA
-967 PEAPTGLGVRMPYES
+967 PGAPTGLAGQKPEENN
-982 DTAYG
+982 TAYG
-987 FITGTSSLMEYS
+987 FITGTTRDMEYS
-999 KDGTTWTRCSYG
+999 KDGVTWTQCSYG

-1042 KVSEATTVTVPRYT
+1042 KVSEAATVTVPRYT

-1087 HYKTVQGNR
+1087 HYKTVQGAR

-1129 IARRTATASDFE
+1129 IAKRTATASDFE
-1141 VISCPPYETPYTGKA
+1141 VISCPTLETDYTGKA

-1169 FGQRLKFANP
+1169 FGSRLAFANSN
-1179 DNKLTL
+1179 NKLTL
-1185 KYKVEETGKFVTE
+1185 KYKVGDTNTFVTE
-1198 PIDVGTYTLY
+1198 PVDVGTYTLY
-1208 IDVPEDRNF
+1208 IDVPDDPNF

-1222 TDKDGEW
+1222 TDEGW

-1247 AATKTNPTK
+1247 AATKEHPTK

-1272 SETWITATGNTVDVT
+1272 SETWTAATGNTVDVT

-1304 KADKNHDTSN
+1304 KADKNHDTSS

-1320 AAYRCVDHEFGQQL
+1320 KAYQCVEHVYGETL
-1334 VSDET
+1334 VSDEA

-1360 DAKFDDNGHWA
+1360 DKKFDGNGHWA

-1394 HWQECVCGYKTGAA
+1394 HWQECVCGYKTGET
-1408 AHELTTKNNTTEH
+1408 AHELTSKYDTAGH
-1421 WQECECGYKTGETAH
+1421 WQECECGYATDKTDH
-1436 STESKYSADGHWEE
+1436 SMESKSSADGHWDA
-1450 CACGYKTDVKAH
+1450 CACGYKTDV
-1462 TLASGHDTTSHW
+1462 
-1474 KYCTC
+1474 
-1479 GYQTDVAAHELT
+1479 
-1491 NKNDAAEHWQ
+1491 
-1501 ECAVCGYATAKT
+1501 T
-1513 AHDMQNKSDESQHW
+1513 AH
-1527 QECACGYK
+1527 A
-1535 LGAAAHTWTD
+1535 WTD
-1545 KYDTQNHWQ
+1545 KFDTQNHWQ
-1554 ECGSCGYKKD
+1554 ECSGCGYKTG
-1564 VTAHTLVKQ
+1564 VTAHSLTKNV
-1573 TNETQHQVKCESCEY
+1573 NETQHQVKCESCGY

-1603 AQAVCEVCGVSYG
+1603 AKAVCSVCGEAYG
-1616 EKAAHVADSNYK
+1616 ELAAHVADSTYK

-1646 DQEAHTGGTADCQ
+1646 NQEAHTGGTADCQ
-1659 HQAVCDVCRQPYGEL
+1659 HKAVCDVCGQPYGEL
-1674 DANTHTGGIRWVQTA
+1674 DASNHTGGIRWVQTA

-1713 ESVCSECGYGCA
+1713 ESVCTECGYGCA

-1800 DIQPILTADEA
+1800 DIQPILTAENA
-1811 KSATDYSGGIY
+1811 KSATDFSGGIY

>member
-1 MAAMSTE
+1 
-8 KWKGLVYCT
+8 
-17 MRDSGG
+17 
-23 SAAKRKS
+23 
-30 NQYDEEGNTMWKKRL
+30 MWKKRL

-59 PTAAWAYSVGTLDDL
+59 PTTAWAWSYSVGTLDDL
-74 KRQLSYGE
+74 KRQLSYGG
-82 TRTITVTG
+82 TRTIEVTG
-90 TIEVTETLVIPAKA
+90 TIEVTETLVIPAEAK
-104 NITITGGGTLKRAAS
+104 ITITGGGTLKRADS

-143 LENITVDGGSVKAS
+143 LENITVDGNKVEAR
-157 DPAFSLSM
+157 DPAFSLGS
-165 NAFLTLKAGA
+165 NAFLTLKNGA

-205 RNNTTAGH
+205 RNNTTAGN

-219 SAGSFIMRGG
+219 GAGSFLMLGG
-229 TITGNTAAKGGGV
+229 TITGNTAAKGGGGV
-242 YSKSCP
+242 YNESYP
-248 TDSDSTTDQGK
+248 YIQQDEAQGSNY
-259 GFVIGDRTGKNSTGV
+259 GFVIGDRTASDRSGV
-274 IRIEKNKLSDGTTNN
+274 IRIENNKLSDGTTNN
-289 VGVCLYS
+289 VSVALFDSRYS
-296 KSYGNID
+296 SRTTD

-318 AKSYIGVSAEIVP
+318 AKSYIGISAEIVP
-331 SLVVKHTYPAM
+331 SLVVKRASSTM
-342 QAAFHSDNAAYVLTS
+342 QAAFRSDNGAYALTS

-370 THTHCVCVGHYAA
+370 THTHCVCGGNYKA
-383 DSSHFTHNGKTA
+383 DSSHFTHNDNTA

-405 TTAGNYYLLNDVEVE
+405 TEAGNYYLLNDVEVE
-420 FNNSISDYVWQPVSG
+420 YNGSSTLYSDPYVWQPVNG

-475 THGEDRWGKQT
+475 THGENYWGEQA
-486 TGRAVDIGYGSYS
+486 TGRAVDIGYGSSS

-545 KQSGY
+545 KESGY

-568 GEISDNTAVFQG
+568 GEISNNTAVFQG

-592 TMYDGTITRNTVT
+592 TMHDGTITRNTVT

-612 SNSAD
+612 SNSTD

-632 NGTISDNTVIPF
+632 KGTISDNTVVPF
-644 SDDGTQGGGGV
+644 ADNGTQGGGGV
-655 YNTGTF
+655 FNTGTF

-673 LNYKDRTDGL
+673 LNYTDPRTAEAADK
-683 GDADACGNGGGLYNA
+683 DACGNGGGLYNA
-698 SGATARIANGTITEN
+698 SGATAKIENGIIKDN

-773 LTGQVKIYDNTS
+773 LIGQVKIYDNTS
-785 TASSYINKDD
+785 TASSYTNKDD
-795 NLYVGDGFTFS
+795 NLYVGDGFTFY
-806 AAGLSLDV
+806 ATGLNT
-814 ERDGACIGVTTKNY
+814 ERQDIGVTTKNY

-855 SDSGYLY
+855 SDNGYLY
-862 VREAQF
+862 VREAQY
-868 KAIIHLGEGMKVS
+868 KATIHLGEGMKVS
-881 VNKYGGVLSED
+881 VNKYGGVLSAD

-911 DGDHYLPKSYKD
+911 DGDHYLPESYKD

-952 KELELTLPDATAKDA
+952 KELELWLPDATAKDA
-967 PEAPTGLGVRMPYES
+967 PGAPTGLAGTMPYES

-1011 TTRVPLDKK
+1011 TTRVPLDKR
-1020 SANSP
+1020 SANSE
-1025 IYKDT
+1025 IYVDT

-1069 YRNRGY
+1069 YRNRYY

-1087 HYKTVQGNR
+1087 HYKTVQGSR
-1096 VYDAPGTYTVK
+1096 TYCDPGTYTVK

-1121 DPVTLTVT
+1121 EPVTLTVT
-1129 IARRTATASDFE
+1129 IAKRTATASDFE
-1141 VISCPPYETPYTGKA
+1141 VISCPPYETPYSGEA

-1169 FGQRLKFANP
+1169 FGSRLKFANP

-1185 KYKVEETGKFVTE
+1185 KYKVGDTNTFVTE
-1198 PIDVGTYTLY
+1198 PVDVGTYTLY
-1208 IDVPEDRNF
+1208 IDVPDDPNF

-1247 AATKTNPTK
+1247 AATKEHPTK

-1263 TDMEYRVKG
+1263 TDMEYSKDGV
-1272 SETWITATGNTVDVT
+1272 TWTAATGNTVDVT

-1304 KADKNHDTSN
+1304 KADKNHDTSS

-1320 AAYRCVDHEFGQQL
+1320 KAYQCVEHVYGETL
-1334 VSDET
+1334 VSDEAS
-1339 NHWYQCT
+1339 HWYQCT
-1346 VCGAKTGIAAHSYT
+1346 VCGAKTGIAVHSYT
-1360 DAKFDDNGHWA
+1360 DKKFDGNGHWA

-1394 HWQECVCGYKTGAA
+1394 HWQECVCGYKTGET
-1408 AHELTTKNNTTEH
+1408 AHELTSKYDTAGH
-1421 WQECECGYKTGETAH
+1421 WQECECGYATDKTDH
-1436 STESKYSADGHWEE
+1436 SMEGKSSADGHWDA
-1450 CACGYKTDVKAH
+1450 CACGYKTDV
-1462 TLASGHDTTSHW
+1462 
-1474 KYCTC
+1474 
-1479 GYQTDVAAHELT
+1479 
-1491 NKNDAAEHWQ
+1491 
-1501 ECAVCGYATAKT
+1501 T
-1513 AHDMQNKSDESQHW
+1513 AH
-1527 QECACGYK
+1527 A
-1535 LGAAAHTWTD
+1535 WTD
-1545 KYDTQNHWQ
+1545 KFDTQNHWQ
-1554 ECGSCGYKKD
+1554 ECSGCGYQKD
-1564 VTAHTLVKQ
+1564 VTAHSLTKNV
-1573 TNETQHQVKCESCEY
+1573 NETQHQVKCESCGY
-1588 KTEWE
+1588 KAEWE

-1603 AQAVCEVCGVSYG
+1603 AKAVCSVCGESYG
-1616 EKAAHVADSNYK
+1616 ELAAHVADSNYR
-1628 YNGEGHWT
+1628 YNADGHWT

-1646 DQEAHTGGTADCQ
+1646 NQKAHTGGTADCQ
-1659 HQAVCDVCRQPYGEL
+1659 HKAVCDVCGQPYGEL
-1674 DANTHTGGIRWVQTA
+1674 DASNHTGGIRWVQTA

-1713 ESVCSECGYGCA
+1713 ESVCTECGYGCA

-1845 GAGNYIAEENG
+1845 GAGDYIAEENG

>member
-1 MAAMSTE
+1 
-8 KWKGLVYCT
+8 
-17 MRDSGG
+17 
-23 SAAKRKS
+23 
-30 NQYDEEGNTMWKKRL
+30 MWKKRL

-59 PTAAWAYSVGTLDDL
+59 PTTAWAYSVDTFNEL
-74 KRQLSYGE
+74 KTQLGKGGE
-82 TRTITVTG
+82 RTITVTG

-104 NITITGGGTLKRAAS
+104 NITITGGGTLKRADS

-175 VIQNHVCTSAYE
+175 VIQNHVCTSSYE

-205 RNNTTAGH
+205 RNNTTAGN

-219 SAGSFIMRGG
+219 GAGSFLMLGG

-242 YSKSCP
+242 YNESYP
-248 TDSDSTTDQGK
+248 YIQQDEAQGSNY
-259 GFVIGDRTGKNSTGV
+259 GFVIGDRTASDRSGV
-274 IRIEKNKLSDGTTNN
+274 IRIENNKLSDGTTNN
-289 VGVCLYS
+289 VSVALFDSRYS
-296 KSYGNID
+296 SRTTD

-342 QAAFHSDNAAYVLTS
+342 QAAFRSDNAAYALTS
-357 GSDGLWLKGAEDG
+357 GSDGLWMKGAEDG
-370 THTHCVCVGHYAA
+370 THTHCVCGGNYKA
-383 DSSHFTHNGKTA
+383 DSSHFTHNDKTA

-405 TTAGNYYLLNDVEVE
+405 TEAGNYYLLNDVEVE

-468 CKTTGTV
+468 CKTTGKV

-486 TGRAVDIGYGSYS
+486 TGRAVDIGYGSSS

-530 NMYGGTITGNTAGLK
+530 NMYGGTITGNTAGLR

-568 GEISDNTAVFQG
+568 GEISDNTAVYQG

-586 YTTGKF
+586 YNTGKF
-592 TMYDGTITRNTVT
+592 TMHDGLITRNTVT
-605 LLGESTY
+605 LLGESTSSY
-612 SNSAD
+612 SAD

-632 NGTISDNTVIPF
+632 NGTISDNTVVPF
-644 SDDGTQGGGGV
+644 ADNATQGGGGV
-655 YNTGTF
+655 FNTGIF

-713 ISSARSNGYD
+713 ISSARSNGLD
-723 GEGAGIFTKGTLSIG
+723 GEGAGIFTKGTLYIG
-738 TTSSSKVEIHDNEA
+738 TTSSSVVEIYDNEA
-752 KLGSDELSGGGGVC
+752 KLGSDTISGGGGVC

-773 LTGQVKIYDNTS
+773 LIGQVKIYDNTS
-785 TASSYINKDD
+785 TASSHPDKDD
-795 NLYVGDGFTFS
+795 NLYVGYDNYGNNFTFS
-806 AAGLSLDV
+806 AAGLKLTGK
-814 ERDGACIGVTTKNY
+814 EHIGITTQATYAKVQ
-828 PYSKIRITNDNAKAG
+828 ITNDNANAVY
-843 LFFSDKDGLEVV
+843 FYPDSNDYQIV
-855 SDSGYLY
+855 SENGKLY
-862 VREAQF
+862 RREAQF
-868 KAIIHLGEGMKVS
+868 KATIHLGEGMTVS
-881 VNKYGGVLSED
+881 VKPNGGVLSED
-892 GKTLTFESVTNI
+892 GKTLTFESVTYI

-941 VQLSGYDSKLT
+941 VQLSGYDSKL
-952 KELELTLPDATAKDA
+952 KAELELTLPNATAKDTPA
-967 PEAPTGLGVRMPYES
+967 APTGLAGTMPKES

-999 KDGTTWTRCSYG
+999 KDGTTWTTCSYYG
-1011 TTRVPLDKK
+1011 NTTKVPLDKK

-1042 KVSEATTVTVPRYT
+1042 KVSEAATVTVPRYT

-1075 FVFEGDIDYYDA
+1075 FVFEGDPDYYKA
-1087 HYKTVQGNR
+1087 HYITVEGT
-1096 VYDAPGTYTVK
+1096 YIHTKAGTYTVK
-1107 VKPEDGYTWKDGTT
+1107 VKPEDGYTWVGGGT

-1129 IARRTATASDFE
+1129 IARRTATAGDFKYDA
-1141 VISCPPYETPYTGKA
+1141 CPPYETPYSGEA
-1156 QTYEMRFAWPESP
+1156 QTYENVRFKKLDAIHGDP
-1169 FGQRLKFANP
+1169 LAFANSN
-1179 DNKLTL
+1179 NKLTL
-1185 KYKVEETGKFVTE
+1185 KYKVGDTNTFVTE
-1198 PIDVGTYTLY
+1198 PVDVGTYTLY
-1208 IDVPEDRNF
+1208 IDVPDDPNF

-1222 TDKDGEW
+1222 TDKDGGW
-1229 TFTITPANME
+1229 TFTITPADMK

-1247 AATKTNPTK
+1247 AATKEHPTT

-1272 SETWITATGNTVDVT
+1272 SETWTAATGNTVDVT

-1304 KADKNHDTSN
+1304 KADKNHDTSS

-1320 AAYRCVDHEFGQQL
+1320 KAYQCVEHTYGEKL
-1334 VSDET
+1334 VSDAT
-1339 NHWYQCT
+1339 NHWRQCT
-1346 VCGAKTGIAAHSYT
+1346 VCGAKTGIAPHSYT
-1360 DAKFDDNGHWA
+1360 DEKFDGNGHWA

-1381 DKHSLTAKHNESQ
+1381 DKHSLTANHNESQ
-1394 HWQECVCGYKTGAA
+1394 HWQECVCGYKTGET
-1408 AHELTTKNNTTEH
+1408 AHELTSKYDTAGH
-1421 WQECECGYKTGETAH
+1421 WQECECGYATDKTDH
-1436 STESKYSADGHWEE
+1436 SMESKSSADGHWDA
-1450 CACGYKTDVKAH
+1450 CACGYKTDV
-1462 TLASGHDTTSHW
+1462 
-1474 KYCTC
+1474 
-1479 GYQTDVAAHELT
+1479 AAH
-1491 NKNDAAEHWQ
+1491 A
-1501 ECAVCGYATAKT
+1501 
-1513 AHDMQNKSDESQHW
+1513 
-1527 QECACGYK
+1527 
-1535 LGAAAHTWTD
+1535 WTD
-1545 KYDTQNHWQ
+1545 KFDTQNHWQ
-1554 ECGSCGYKKD
+1554 ECSGCGYQKD
-1564 VTAHTLVKQ
+1564 VMAHSLTKNV
-1573 TNETQHQVKCESCEY
+1573 NETQHQVKCESCGY

-1603 AQAVCEVCGVSYG
+1603 AKAVCSVCGESYG
-1616 EKAAHVADSNYK
+1616 ELAAHVADSTYR
-1628 YNGEGHWT
+1628 YNADGHWT
-1636 ACATCGTPMS
+1636 ACAACGTPMS
-1646 DQEAHTGGTADCQ
+1646 NQEAHTGGTADCQ
-1659 HQAVCDVCRQPYGEL
+1659 HKAVCDVCGQPYGEL
-1674 DANTHTGGIRWVQTA
+1674 DASNHTGGIRWLQTA

-1713 ESVCSECGYGCA
+1713 ESVCTECGYGCA

-1762 TTEATGLKHEECTAC
+1762 TTEATGLKHEECIAC

-1786 IPKLPRHSSSVSTP
+1786 IPKRPRHSSSVSTP
-1800 DIQPILTADEA
+1800 DIQPILTADKA

>member
-1 MAAMSTE
+1 
-8 KWKGLVYCT
+8 
-17 MRDSGG
+17 
-23 SAAKRKS
+23 
-30 NQYDEEGNTMWKKRL
+30 MWKKRL

-59 PTAAWAYSVGTLDDL
+59 PTTAWAVNSADSLSDLEMYLRWSGT
-74 KRQLSYGE
+74 Q
-82 TRTITVTG
+82 TIEVTG
-90 TIEVTETLVIPAKA
+90 TIEVTEPLVIPKTA

-119 FTSGRMF
+119 FTDGYMFDIQGATIGSG
-126 RFDSSVGIYER
+126 SKHE
-137 NKARLT
+137 ARLT
-143 LENITVDGGSVKAS
+143 LENIKVDGGRV
-157 DPAFSLSM
+157 PAKYGAFKLDGQGD
-165 NAFLTLKAGA
+165 FLTLEDGA
-175 VIQNHVCTSAYE
+175 IIQNHVVTGTSG
-187 GTVYVAG
+187 GTVDVFS
-194 GVLTMEAGSVI
+194 GVLTTETGSVI
-205 RNNTTAGH
+205 RNNTTAGY
-213 GGGVNC
+213 GGGVYCAPSNGYY
-219 SAGSFIMRGG
+219 GSFLMHGG
-229 TITGNTAAKGGGV
+229 KITGNTAAKGGGGV
-242 YSKSCP
+242 YNESYPKNNDKS
-248 TDSDSTTDQGK
+248 TEVGK
-259 GFVIGDRTGKNSTGV
+259 GFVIGDYLENKHGV
-274 IRIEKNKLSDGTTNN
+274 IRIEGNKLTDGTVNN
-289 VGVCLYS
+289 VYVCFYS
-296 KSYGNID
+296 NPYGNTAD
-303 TSANPCAVQ
+303 TSANPCAMQ
-312 YGTFDA
+312 YGTFKVAD
-318 AKSYIGVSAEIVP
+318 SYIGVSAEVTH
-331 SLVVKHTYPAM
+331 SLVAKHPTEYIKT
-342 QAAFHSDNAAYVLTS
+342 AFHSDSAAYTLKLNS
-357 GSDGLWLKGAEDG
+357 GIWLDSAD
-370 THTHCVCVGHYAA
+370 THTHCVCVGRYTA
-383 DSSHFTHNGKTA
+383 DSNHSTHKELD

-420 FNNSISDYVWQPVSG
+420 YDSSTGSCTWQPKNG

-440 NGHSIIGKNN
+440 NGHSIISKGDST
-450 NARSMIEVNSGV
+450 RGMITVDDGA

-475 THGEDRWGKQT
+475 THGENNWGKA
-486 TGRAVDIGYGSYS
+486 TGGGVDIGYKTMSS
-499 TTATFNLWG
+499 SFNNTTFNLWG

-514 FCNDSAG
+514 VSSNG
-521 GVAITSGTF
+521 GVLVNSGTF
-530 NMYGGTITGNTAGLK
+530 NMYGGSITGNTSEVK
-545 KQSGY
+545 KNSSSY
-550 GAGGGVFVDMRGT
+550 GGGGGVFIDLRGK
-563 FNLYR
+563 FNLYK
-568 GEISDNTAVFQG
+568 GEISQNTVSLQG
-580 GGGVYV
+580 GGGVINWG
-586 YTTGKF
+586 TF
-592 TMYDGTITRNTVT
+592 TMYDGTITGNTVT
-605 LLGESTY
+605 LIGDSTGQY
-612 SNSAD
+612 NSD
-617 YGGGGVLNKGTFIME
+617 QGGGGVLNRGTFTME
-632 NGTISDNTVIPF
+632 NGTISNNTVVPF

-655 YNTGTF
+655 FNAKGTF
-661 TMENGTLTGNKA
+661 TMKDGLITGNKA

-698 SGATARIANGTITEN
+698 SGATAKIENAVITEN

-723 GEGAGIFTKGTLSIG
+723 GEGAGIFTKGTLYIG
-738 TTSSSKVEIHDNEA
+738 TTSSSKVEIIDNEA
-752 KLGSDELSGGGGVC
+752 RLGSDELSGGGGVC
-766 VRSNNVK
+766 VRSNNVY
-773 LTGQVKIYDNTS
+773 LNGQAMIYDNTS
-785 TASSYINKDD
+785 TASSHPDKDD
-795 NLYVGDGFTFS
+795 NLYVGDGFTFY
-806 AAGLSLDV
+806 ATGLNT
-814 ERDGACIGVTTKNY
+814 ERQDIGVTTKNY

-855 SDSGYLY
+855 SDNGYLY
-862 VREAQF
+862 VREAQY
-868 KAIIHLGEGMKVS
+868 KATIHLGEGMKVS
-881 VNKYGGVLSED
+881 VKPNGGVLSED

-911 DGDHYLPKSYKD
+911 DGDHYLPESYKD

-967 PEAPTGLGVRMPYES
+967 PEAPAGLGVRMPYES

-999 KDGTTWTRCSYG
+999 KDGTTWTRCSYYG
-1011 TTRVPLDKK
+1011 NTTKVPLDK
-1020 SANSP
+1020 NGNRP
-1025 IYKDT
+1025 TYLNT

-1042 KVSEATTVTVPRYT
+1042 KVSEAATVTVPRYT

-1087 HYKTVQGNR
+1087 HYKTVQGSR

-1121 DPVTLTVT
+1121 EPVTLTVT

-1141 VISCPPYETPYTGKA
+1141 VISCPPYETDYTGKA
-1156 QTYEMRFAWPESP
+1156 QTYEIRFAWPESP
-1169 FGQRLKFANP
+1169 FGHRLAFANSN
-1179 DNKLTL
+1179 NKLTL
-1185 KYKVEETGKFVTE
+1185 KYKVGDTNTFVTE
-1198 PIDVGTYTLY
+1198 PVDVGTYTLY
-1208 IDVPEDRNF
+1208 IDVPDDPNF

-1222 TDKDGEW
+1222 TDEGW

-1272 SETWITATGNTVDVT
+1272 SETWTAATGNTVDVT

-1320 AAYRCVDHEFGQQL
+1320 AAYRCVDHEYGEKL

-1339 NHWYQCT
+1339 NHWRQCT
-1346 VCGAKTGIAAHSYT
+1346 VCGAKTGIAPHSYT
-1360 DAKFDDNGHWA
+1360 DAKFDGNGHWA

-1394 HWQECVCGYKTGAA
+1394 HWQECVCGYKTGET
-1408 AHELTTKNNTTEH
+1408 AHELTSKYDTAGH
-1421 WQECECGYKTGETAH
+1421 WQECECGYATDKTDH
-1436 STESKYSADGHWEE
+1436 SMEGKSSADGHWDA
-1450 CACGYKTDVKAH
+1450 CACGYKTDV
-1462 TLASGHDTTSHW
+1462 
-1474 KYCTC
+1474 
-1479 GYQTDVAAHELT
+1479 
-1491 NKNDAAEHWQ
+1491 
-1501 ECAVCGYATAKT
+1501 T
-1513 AHDMQNKSDESQHW
+1513 AH
-1527 QECACGYK
+1527 A
-1535 LGAAAHTWTD
+1535 WTD
-1545 KYDTQNHWQ
+1545 KFDTQNHWQ
-1554 ECGSCGYKKD
+1554 ECSGCGYQKD
-1564 VTAHTLVKQ
+1564 VTAHSLTKNV
-1573 TNETQHQVKCESCEY
+1573 NETQHQVKCESCGY

-1603 AQAVCEVCGVSYG
+1603 AKAVCSVCGESYG
-1616 EKAAHVADSNYK
+1616 ELAAHVADSTYK
-1628 YNGEGHWT
+1628 YNADGHWT

-1646 DQEAHTGGTADCQ
+1646 NQEAHTGGTADCQ
-1659 HQAVCDVCRQPYGEL
+1659 HKAVCDVCGQPYGEL
-1674 DANTHTGGIRWVQTA
+1674 DASNHTGGTRWAQTA

-1713 ESVCSECGYGCA
+1713 ESVCTECGYGCA

-1786 IPKLPRHSSSVSTP
+1786 IPKQPRHSSSASTP

-1862 KAAYLQTLAPGKYT
+1862 KAAYLQTLALGKYT

>member
-1 MAAMSTE
+1 
-8 KWKGLVYCT
+8 
-17 MRDSGG
+17 
-23 SAAKRKS
+23 
-30 NQYDEEGNTMWKKRL
+30 MWKKRL

-59 PTAAWAYSVGTLDDL
+59 PTTAWAWSYSVGTLDDL
-74 KRQLSYGE
+74 KRQLGYGGE
-82 TRTITVTG
+82 RTIEVTG
-90 TIEVTETLVIPAKA
+90 TIEVTETLVIPAEAK
-104 NITITGGGTLKRAAS
+104 ITITGGGTLKRAAS

-143 LENITVDGGSVKAS
+143 LENITVDGNKVEAS

-175 VIQNHVCTSAYE
+175 VIQNHVNTGTYE

-205 RNNTTAGH
+205 RNNTTAGY
-213 GGGVNC
+213 GGGVYC
-219 SAGSFIMRGG
+219 DAGSFIMHGG
-229 TITGNTAAKGGGV
+229 TITGNTAARGGGGV
-242 YSKSCP
+242 YNKSYP
-248 TDSDSTTDQGK
+248 YIQQDEAQGSNY
-259 GFVIGDRTGKNSTGV
+259 GFVIGDRTASDRRGV
-274 IRIEKNKLSDGTTNN
+274 IRIENNKLSDGTTNN
-289 VGVCLYS
+289 VSVALFDSRYS
-296 KSYGNID
+296 SRTTD

-331 SLVVKHTYPAM
+331 SLVVKHTYPTM
-342 QAAFHSDNAAYVLTS
+342 QAAFHSDNAAYALTS
-357 GSDGLWLKGAEDG
+357 GSGGLWMKGAEDG
-370 THTHCVCVGHYAA
+370 AHTHCVCVGHYAA
-383 DSSHFTHNGKTA
+383 DSSHFTHNDKTA

-405 TTAGNYYLLNDVEVE
+405 TEAGNYYLLNDVEAP
-420 FNNSISDYVWQPVSG
+420 NGDYKYSNAYGWQPVNG

-440 NGHSIIGKNN
+440 NGHRIIARRDNERAVISVDN
-450 NARSMIEVNSGV
+450 NA

-468 CKTTGTV
+468 CKGNGTV
-475 THGEDRWGKQT
+475 THGEDSWGKQV
-486 TGRAVDIGYGSYS
+486 GSGVSVGYKGITDSSY
-499 TTATFNLWG
+499 TYATFNLWG

-514 FCNDSAG
+514 VSAYSGG
-521 GVAITSGTF
+521 GVNVASGTF
-530 NMYGGTITGNTAGLK
+530 NMYGGKITGNATADK
-545 KQSGY
+545 NNNS
-550 GAGGGVFVDMRGT
+550 
-563 FNLYR
+563 NS
-568 GEISDNTAVFQG
+568 EG
-580 GGGVYV
+580 GGGVAV
-586 YTTGKF
+586 DIQGKFNLYKGEISQNTASRRGGGGVINWGEF

-605 LLGESTY
+605 LLGESTSSY
-612 SNSAD
+612 SAD

-632 NGTISDNTVIPF
+632 NGTISDNTVVPF

-655 YNTGTF
+655 YNARGTF
-661 TMENGTLTGNKA
+661 TMENGTITRNKA
-673 LNYKDRTDGL
+673 LNYAARTDGL
-683 GDADACGNGGGLYNA
+683 GDKDACGNGGGLYNA
-698 SGATARIANGTITEN
+698 SGATAKIENAVITEN

-723 GEGAGIFTKGTLSIG
+723 GEGAGIFTKGTLYIG
-738 TTSSSKVEIHDNEA
+738 TTSSSKVKIYNNEA

-766 VRSNNVK
+766 VRSNNVY
-773 LTGQVKIYDNTS
+773 LNGQAMIYDNTS
-785 TASSYINKDD
+785 TASSYTNKDD
-795 NLYVGDGFTFS
+795 NLYVGDGFTFY
-806 AAGLSLDV
+806 ATGLNT
-814 ERDGACIGVTTKNY
+814 ERQDIGVTTKNY
-828 PYSKIRITNDNAKAG
+828 PYSRIRITNDNAKAG

-855 SDSGYLY
+855 SDNGYLY
-862 VREAQF
+862 VREAQY
-868 KAIIHLGEGMKVS
+868 KATIHLGEGMKVS
-881 VNKYGGVLSED
+881 VNKYGGVLSAD

-967 PEAPTGLGVRMPYES
+967 PEAPTGLAGTMPYES

-1042 KVSEATTVTVPRYT
+1042 KVSEAATVTVPRYT

-1069 YRNRGY
+1069 YRNRYY
-1075 FVFEGDIDYYDA
+1075 FIFEGDIDYYDA
-1087 HYKTVQGNR
+1087 HYKTVQGSR
-1096 VYDAPGTYTVK
+1096 TYCDPGTYTVK
-1107 VKPEDGYTWKDGTT
+1107 VKPEDGYTWVDGTT
-1121 DPVTLTVT
+1121 EPVTLTVT

-1141 VISCPPYETPYTGKA
+1141 VISCPPYETDYTGKA
-1156 QTYEMRFAWPESP
+1156 QTYEIRFAWPESP
-1169 FGQRLKFANP
+1169 WGHRLAFANSN
-1179 DNKLTL
+1179 NKLTL
-1185 KYKVEETGKFVTE
+1185 KYKVGDTNTFVTE
-1198 PIDVGTYTLY
+1198 PVDVGTYTLY
-1208 IDVPEDRNF
+1208 IDVPDDPNF
-1217 NATTV
+1217 NATEV
-1222 TDKDGEW
+1222 TSDLW
-1229 TFTITPANME
+1229 TFTITPADME

-1247 AATKTNPTK
+1247 AATKEHPTT

-1272 SETWITATGNTVDVT
+1272 SETWTAATGDGNTVDVT

-1304 KADKNHDTSN
+1304 KADKNHDTSS

-1320 AAYRCVDHEFGQQL
+1320 KAYQCVEHVYGETF
-1334 VSDET
+1334 VSDEA
-1339 NHWYQCT
+1339 NHWHQCT

-1360 DAKFDDNGHWA
+1360 DKKFDGNGHWA

-1381 DKHSLTAKHNESQ
+1381 DEHSLTAKHNESQ
-1394 HWQECVCGYKTGAA
+1394 HWQECSG
-1408 AHELTTKNNTTEH
+1408 
-1421 WQECECGYKTGETAH
+1421 CGYKTGETAH
-1436 STESKYSADGHWEE
+1436 ELTSQYDTAEHWQGCECGYATDKTGHSMERKSSADGHWGA
-1450 CACGYKTDVKAH
+1450 CACGYKTDV
-1462 TLASGHDTTSHW
+1462 
-1474 KYCTC
+1474 
-1479 GYQTDVAAHELT
+1479 AAH
-1491 NKNDAAEHWQ
+1491 A
-1501 ECAVCGYATAKT
+1501 
-1513 AHDMQNKSDESQHW
+1513 
-1527 QECACGYK
+1527 
-1535 LGAAAHTWTD
+1535 WTD
-1545 KYDTQNHWQ
+1545 KFNTQNHWQ
-1554 ECGSCGYKKD
+1554 ECSGCGYQKD
-1564 VTAHTLVKQ
+1564 VTAHSLTKNV
-1573 TNETQHQVKCESCEY
+1573 NEMQHQVKCESCGY

-1603 AQAVCEVCGVSYG
+1603 AKAVCSVCGESYG
-1616 EKAAHVADSNYK
+1616 ELAAHVADSTYR
-1628 YNGEGHWT
+1628 YNADGHWT

-1646 DQEAHTGGTADCQ
+1646 NQEAHTGGTADCQ
-1659 HQAVCDVCRQPYGEL
+1659 HKAVCDVCRQPYGEL
-1674 DANTHTGGIRWVQTA
+1674 DASNHTGGIRWARTA

-1713 ESVCSECGYGCA
+1713 GSVCTECGYGCA

-1762 TTEATGLKHEECTAC
+1762 TTEATGLKHEECTVC
-1777 GDKRSEGTV
+1777 GDKRSEGTE

-1862 KAAYLQTLAPGKYT
+1862 KAVYLQTLAPGKYT

>member
-1 MAAMSTE
+1 
-8 KWKGLVYCT
+8 
-17 MRDSGG
+17 
-23 SAAKRKS
+23 
-30 NQYDEEGNTMWKKRL
+30 MWKKRL

-59 PTAAWAYSVGTLDDL
+59 PTTAWAWSYSVDTFNEL
-74 KRQLSYGE
+74 KTQLGKGGE
-82 TRTITVTG
+82 RTIEVTG
-90 TIEVTETLVIPAKA
+90 TIEVTETLVIPEKA
-104 NITITGGGTLKRAAS
+104 NITITGGTLKRAES

-126 RFDSSVGIYER
+126 RLNSSFGALES

-143 LENITVDGGSVKAS
+143 LENITVDGNNVKAS
-157 DPAFSLSM
+157 EPVVSLSS
-165 NAFLTLKAGA
+165 NGFLTLKDGA
-175 VIQNHVCTSAYE
+175 VIQNHVNTGTYE

-205 RNNTTAGH
+205 RNNATAGY
-213 GGGVNC
+213 GGGVYC
-219 SAGSFIMRGG
+219 DAGSFIMHGG
-229 TITGNTAAKGGGV
+229 TITGNTAARGGGGV

-259 GFVIGDRTGKNSTGV
+259 GFVIGDRTGSDRSGV
-274 IRIEKNKLSDGTTNN
+274 IRIENNTLSDGTTNN

-312 YGTFDA
+312 YGTFNA

-331 SLVVKHTYPAM
+331 SLVVKHTNSAM
-342 QAAFHSDNAAYVLTS
+342 QAAFHSDNGAYALTS

-370 THTHCVCVGHYAA
+370 THTHCVCGAEGYAHT
-383 DSSHFTHNGKTA
+383 SHKNDTT

-420 FNNSISDYVWQPVSG
+420 SNGSSTLYSDPNVWQPVNG

-440 NGHSIIGKNN
+440 NGHSIIGKNSN
-450 NARSMIEVNSGV
+450 ERGMIEVNSGV

-475 THGEDRWGKQT
+475 THGKNFQGVQT
-486 TGRAVDIGYGSYS
+486 EGRGVDIGYGSSS

-514 FCNDSAG
+514 ACNNSGG
-521 GVAITSGTF
+521 GVVVYSGTF
-530 NMYGGTITGNTAGLK
+530 NMYGGKITGNTAGLK
-545 KQSGY
+545 KENGN
-550 GAGGGVFVDMRGT
+550 GAGGGVYVDMRGT
-563 FNLYR
+563 FHLYR
-568 GEISDNTAVFQG
+568 GEISENTAVLQG

-586 YTTGKF
+586 YNTGKF
-592 TMYDGTITRNTVT
+592 TMHDGTITRNTVT
-605 LLGESTY
+605 LIGKSTY
-612 SNSAD
+612 ENSTD
-617 YGGGGVLNKGTFIME
+617 YGGGGVLNRGTFTMK
-632 NGTISDNTVIPF
+632 NGTISDNTVVPF
-644 SDDGTQGGGGV
+644 SEDGTQGGGGV

-683 GDADACGNGGGLYNA
+683 GDKDACGNGGGLYNA
-698 SGATARIANGTITEN
+698 SGATAKIENGIIKDN
-713 ISSARSNGYD
+713 ISSARSNGLD
-723 GEGAGIFTKGTLSIG
+723 GEGAGIFTKGTLYIG
-738 TTSSSKVEIHDNEA
+738 TTSSSKVEIFDNEA
-752 KLGSDELSGGGGVC
+752 KLGSDTISGGGGVC

-773 LTGQVKIYDNTS
+773 LIGQVKIYDNTS
-785 TASSYINKDD
+785 TASSHPDKDD
-795 NLYVGDGFTFS
+795 NLYVGYDNYGNNFTFS
-806 AAGLSLDV
+806 AAGLKLTGK
-814 ERDGACIGVTTKNY
+814 EHIGITTQATYAKVQ
-828 PYSKIRITNDNAKAG
+828 ITNDNANAVY
-843 LFFSDKDGLEVV
+843 FYPDSNDYQIV
-855 SDSGYLY
+855 SENSKLY
-862 VREAQF
+862 RREAQF
-868 KAIIHLGEGMKVS
+868 KATIHLGEGMKVS

-952 KELELTLPDATAKDA
+952 KELELWLPDATAKDA
-967 PEAPTGLGVRMPYES
+967 PGAPTGLGVRMPYES

-999 KDGTTWTRCSYG
+999 KDGKTWTQCSYG

-1042 KVSEATTVTVPRYT
+1042 KVSEAATVTVPRYT

-1069 YRNRGY
+1069 YRNRYY
-1075 FVFEGDIDYYDA
+1075 FIFEGDIDYYDA
-1087 HYKTVQGNR
+1087 HYKTVQGSR
-1096 VYDAPGTYTVK
+1096 TYCDPGTYTVK

-1121 DPVTLTVT
+1121 EPVTLTVT

-1141 VISCPPYETPYTGKA
+1141 VISCPTLETDYTGKA

-1169 FGQRLKFANP
+1169 FGHRLKFANSN
-1179 DNKLTL
+1179 NKLTL
-1185 KYKVEETGKFVTE
+1185 KYKVGDTNTFVTE
-1198 PIDVGTYTLY
+1198 PVDVGTYTLY
-1208 IDVPEDRNF
+1208 IDVPDDPNF

-1222 TDKDGEW
+1222 TDKDGGW
-1229 TFTITPANME
+1229 TFTITPADMK

-1247 AATKTNPTK
+1247 AATKEHPTT

-1272 SETWITATGNTVDVT
+1272 SETWTAATGNTVDVT

-1304 KADKNHDTSN
+1304 KADKNHDTSS

-1320 AAYRCVDHEFGQQL
+1320 KAYQCVEHVYGETL
-1334 VSDET
+1334 VSDEAS
-1339 NHWYQCT
+1339 HWYQCT

-1360 DAKFDDNGHWA
+1360 DKKFDGNGHWA

-1381 DKHSLTAKHNESQ
+1381 DKHSLTANHNESR
-1394 HWQECVCGYKTGAA
+1394 HWQECVCGYKTGET
-1408 AHELTTKNNTTEH
+1408 AHELTSKYDTAGH
-1421 WQECECGYKTGETAH
+1421 WQECECGYATDKTDH
-1436 STESKYSADGHWEE
+1436 SMESKSSADGHWDA
-1450 CACGYKTDVKAH
+1450 CACGYKTDV
-1462 TLASGHDTTSHW
+1462 
-1474 KYCTC
+1474 
-1479 GYQTDVAAHELT
+1479 AAH
-1491 NKNDAAEHWQ
+1491 
-1501 ECAVCGYATAKT
+1501 V
-1513 AHDMQNKSDESQHW
+1513 
-1527 QECACGYK
+1527 
-1535 LGAAAHTWTD
+1535 WTD
-1545 KYDTQNHWQ
+1545 KFDTQNHWQ
-1554 ECGSCGYKKD
+1554 ECSGCGYQKD
-1564 VTAHTLVKQ
+1564 VTAHSLTKNV
-1573 TNETQHQVKCESCEY
+1573 NETQHQVKCESCGY

-1603 AQAVCEVCGVSYG
+1603 AKAVCSVCGESYG
-1616 EKAAHVADSNYK
+1616 ELAAHVADSNYK
-1628 YNGEGHWT
+1628 YNADGHWT
-1636 ACATCGTPMS
+1636 ACDTCGTPMS
-1646 DQEAHTGGTADCQ
+1646 NQEAHAGGTADCQ
-1659 HQAVCDVCRQPYGEL
+1659 HKAVCDVCGQPYGEL
-1674 DANTHTGGIRWVQTA
+1674 DASNHTGGIRWAQTA

-1713 ESVCSECGYGCA
+1713 GSVCTECGYGCA

-1786 IPKLPRHSSSVSTP
+1786 IPKKPRHSSSVSTP

>member
-1 MAAMSTE
+1 
-8 KWKGLVYCT
+8 
-17 MRDSGG
+17 
-23 SAAKRKS
+23 
-30 NQYDEEGNTMWKKRL
+30 MWKKRL

-59 PTAAWAYSVGTLDDL
+59 PTAAWADSAGTLADL
-74 KRQLSYGE
+74 KRQLSYGG
-82 TRTITVTG
+82 TRTIEVTG
-90 TIEVTETLVIPAKA
+90 TIEVTETLVIPAQAK
-104 NITITGGGTLKRAAS
+104 ITINGGGTLKRADS
-119 FTSGRMF
+119 FTSGCMF
-126 RFDSSVGIYER
+126 RLNSTIGIYER
-137 NKARLT
+137 NKASLT
-143 LENITVDGGSVKAS
+143 LENITVDGGGVKAS
-157 DPAFSLSM
+157 DSAFSLGS
-165 NAFLTLKAGA
+165 NAFLTLKNGA
-175 VIQNHVCTSAYE
+175 VIQNHVCTSPYE

-205 RNNTTAGH
+205 RNNTTAGN

-219 SAGSFIMRGG
+219 GAGSFIMRGG

-248 TDSDSTTDQGK
+248 KNDDSTTDEGK
-259 GFVIGDRTGKNSTGV
+259 GFVIGDRTGKDSTGV
-274 IRIEKNKLSDGTTNN
+274 IRIEKNKLSDGTANN
-289 VGVCLYS
+289 VYVGLYY
-296 KSYGNID
+296 KPYDGNTTD

-312 YGTFDA
+312 YGTFNA

-331 SLVVKHTYPAM
+331 SLVVKHASSTM
-342 QAAFHSDNAAYVLTS
+342 QAAFRSDNGAYALTS

-370 THTHCVCVGHYAA
+370 THTHCVCGAEGYAHT
-383 DSSHFTHNGKTA
+383 SHKNDTT

-420 FNNSISDYVWQPVSG
+420 YNGSSTLYSDPYVWQPVNG

-440 NGHSIIGKNN
+440 NGHSIIGKNSN
-450 NARSMIEVNSGV
+450 ERGMIEVNNGG

-468 CKTTGTV
+468 CKTTGKV
-475 THGEDRWGKQT
+475 THSEDRLGEQT
-486 TGRAVDIGYGSYS
+486 KGRGVDIGYGSSS

-514 FCNDSAG
+514 ACNNSGG
-521 GVAITSGTF
+521 GVVAYSGTF
-530 NMYGGTITGNTAGLK
+530 NMYGGKITHNTAGLK
-545 KQSGY
+545 KESGN
-550 GAGGGVFVDMRGT
+550 GAGGGVYVDMRGT

-568 GEISDNTAVFQG
+568 GEISENTAVLQG

-586 YTTGKF
+586 YNTGKF

-605 LLGESTY
+605 LIGKSTY
-612 SNSAD
+612 ENSAD
-617 YGGGGVLNKGTFIME
+617 YGGGGVLNRGTFTMK
-632 NGTISDNTVIPF
+632 NGTISSNTVVPF

-655 YNTGTF
+655 YNARGTF
-661 TMENGTLTGNKA
+661 TMENGTITRNKA
-673 LNYKDRTDGL
+673 LNYTDSRTDAAA
-683 GDADACGNGGGLYNA
+683 DRDACGNGGGLYNA
-698 SGATARIANGTITEN
+698 SGATAKIENATITEN
-713 ISSARSNGYD
+713 ISSARRDGKN
-723 GEGAGIFTKGTLSIG
+723 GEGAGIFTKGTLYIG
-738 TTSSSKVEIHDNEA
+738 TTSSSKVEIIDNEA
-752 KLGSDELSGGGGVC
+752 RLGSDELSGGGGVC
-766 VRSNNVK
+766 VRSNNVY
-773 LTGQVKIYDNTS
+773 LNGQAMIYDNTS
-785 TASSYINKDD
+785 TASSHPDKDD
-795 NLYVGDGFTFS
+795 NLYVGYDNYGNNFTFS
-806 AAGLSLDV
+806 AAGLKLTEDLV
-814 ERDGACIGVTTKNY
+814 GITTQATYAKVQ
-828 PYSKIRITNDNAKAG
+828 ITNDNANAAY
-843 LFFSDKDGLEVV
+843 FYPDSNDYQIV
-855 SDSGYLY
+855 SENGKLY
-862 VREAQF
+862 RREAQF
-868 KAIIHLGEGMKVS
+868 KATIHLGEGMKVS
-881 VNKYGGVLSED
+881 KPGTGGVLSED

-941 VQLSGYDSKLT
+941 VQLSGRDSKLT

-967 PEAPTGLGVRMPYES
+967 PEAPTGLAGTMPYES

-999 KDGTTWTRCSYG
+999 KDGKTWTQCSYG
-1011 TTRVPLDKK
+1011 TTRVPLDKR
-1020 SANSP
+1020 SVNSE
-1025 IYKDT
+1025 IYVDT

-1069 YRNRGY
+1069 YRNRYY
-1075 FVFEGDIDYYDA
+1075 FIFEGDIDYYDA
-1087 HYKTVQGNR
+1087 HYKTVQGSR
-1096 VYDAPGTYTVK
+1096 TYCDPGTYTVK
-1107 VKPEDGYTWKDGTT
+1107 VKPEDGYTWEDGTT
-1121 DPVTLTVT
+1121 EPVILTVT

-1141 VISCPPYETPYTGKA
+1141 VISCPTYETDYTGKA
-1156 QTYEMRFAWPESP
+1156 QTYEIRFAWPESP
-1169 FGQRLKFANP
+1169 WGHRLAFANSN
-1179 DNKLTL
+1179 NKLTL
-1185 KYKVEETGKFVTE
+1185 KYKVGDTNTFVTE
-1198 PIDVGTYTLY
+1198 PVDVGTYTLY
-1208 IDVPEDRNF
+1208 IDVPDDPNF

-1222 TDKDGEW
+1222 TSDRW
-1229 TFTITPANME
+1229 TFTITPADMK

-1247 AATKTNPTK
+1247 AATKEHPTT

-1272 SETWITATGNTVDVT
+1272 SETWTAATGNTVDVT

-1304 KADKNHDTSN
+1304 KADKNHDTSS

-1320 AAYRCVDHEFGQQL
+1320 KAYQCVEHVYGETL
-1334 VSDET
+1334 VSDEA

-1346 VCGAKTGIAAHSYT
+1346 VCGAKTGIEAHSYT
-1360 DAKFDDNGHWA
+1360 DAKFDGNGHWA

-1394 HWQECVCGYKTGAA
+1394 HWQECVCGYKTGET
-1408 AHELTTKNNTTEH
+1408 AHELTSKYDTAGH
-1421 WQECECGYKTGETAH
+1421 WQECECGYATDKTDH
-1436 STESKYSADGHWEE
+1436 SMESKSSADGHWDA
-1450 CACGYKTDVKAH
+1450 CACGYKTDV
-1462 TLASGHDTTSHW
+1462 
-1474 KYCTC
+1474 
-1479 GYQTDVAAHELT
+1479 AAH
-1491 NKNDAAEHWQ
+1491 A
-1501 ECAVCGYATAKT
+1501 
-1513 AHDMQNKSDESQHW
+1513 
-1527 QECACGYK
+1527 
-1535 LGAAAHTWTD
+1535 WTD
-1545 KYDTQNHWQ
+1545 KFDTQNHWQ
-1554 ECGSCGYKKD
+1554 ECSGCGYQKD
-1564 VTAHTLVKQ
+1564 VTAHSLTKNV
-1573 TNETQHQVKCESCEY
+1573 NETQHQVKCESCGY

-1603 AQAVCEVCGVSYG
+1603 AKAVCSVCGESYG
-1616 EKAAHVADSNYK
+1616 ELAAHVADSTYR
-1628 YNGEGHWT
+1628 YNADGHWT

-1646 DQEAHTGGTADCQ
+1646 TQEAHTGGTADCQ
-1659 HQAVCDVCRQPYGEL
+1659 HKAVCDVCGQPYGEL
-1674 DANTHTGGIRWVQTA
+1674 DASNHTGGIRWVQTA

-1713 ESVCSECGYGCA
+1713 ESVCTECGYGCA

-1762 TTEATGLKHEECTAC
+1762 TTEATGLKHEECVAC
-1777 GDKRSEGTV
+1777 GSKRSEGTV

>member
-1 MAAMSTE
+1 
-8 KWKGLVYCT
+8 
-17 MRDSGG
+17 
-23 SAAKRKS
+23 
-30 NQYDEEGNTMWKKRL
+30 MWKKRL

-59 PTAAWAYSVGTLDDL
+59 PTTAWAGSYSVGTLDDL
-74 KRQLSYGE
+74 KRQLSYGR
-82 TRTITVTG
+82 TRTIEVTG
-90 TIEVTETLVIPAKA
+90 TIEVTETLVIPAEAK
-104 NITITGGGTLKRAAS
+104 ITITGGGTLKRAAS

-143 LENITVDGGSVKAS
+143 LENITVDGNKVEAS

-175 VIQNHVCTSAYE
+175 VIQNHVNTGTYE

-205 RNNTTAGH
+205 RNNTTAGY
-213 GGGVNC
+213 GGGVYC
-219 SAGSFIMRGG
+219 DAGSFIMHGG
-229 TITGNTAAKGGGV
+229 TITGNTAARGGGGV
-242 YSKSCP
+242 YNKSYP
-248 TDSDSTTDQGK
+248 YIQQDEAQGSNY
-259 GFVIGDRTGKNSTGV
+259 GFVIGDRTASDRSGV
-274 IRIEKNKLSDGTTNN
+274 IRIENNKLSDGTTNN
-289 VGVCLYS
+289 VSVALFDSRYS
-296 KSYGNID
+296 SRTTD

-342 QAAFHSDNAAYVLTS
+342 QAAFHSDNAAYALTS
-357 GSDGLWLKGAEDG
+357 GSGGLWMKGAKDG
-370 THTHCVCVGHYAA
+370 AHTHCVCVGHYAA
-383 DSSHFTHNGKTA
+383 DSSHFTHNDKTA

-420 FNNSISDYVWQPVSG
+420 YNNSNSIKDYVWQPVSG

-440 NGHSIIGKNN
+440 NGHSIIGKNSN
-450 NARSMIEVNSGV
+450 ERSMIEVNSGV

-475 THGEDRWGKQT
+475 THGENYWGKQT
-486 TGRAVDIGYGSYS
+486 TGRGVDIGYGSYS

-545 KQSGY
+545 KESGY

-568 GEISDNTAVFQG
+568 GEISENTAVLQG

-586 YTTGKF
+586 YNTGKF
-592 TMYDGTITRNTVT
+592 TMHDGTITRNTVT
-605 LLGESTY
+605 LLGESTSSY
-612 SNSAD
+612 SAD

-661 TMENGTLTGNKA
+661 TMENGTITRNKA
-673 LNYKDRTDGL
+673 LNYADRTDGL
-683 GDADACGNGGGLYNA
+683 GDKDACGNGGGLYNA
-698 SGATARIANGTITEN
+698 SGATATIMNATITDN

-738 TTSSSKVEIHDNEA
+738 TASSKVEIHDNEA
-752 KLGSDELSGGGGVC
+752 KLGSDTLSGGGGVC

-785 TASSYINKDD
+785 TASSYTNKDD
-795 NLYVGDGFTFS
+795 NLYVGDGFTFY
-806 AAGLSLDV
+806 ATGLNT
-814 ERDGACIGVTTKNY
+814 ERQDIGVTTKNY
-828 PYSKIRITNDNAKAG
+828 PYSRIRITNDNAKAG

-855 SDSGYLY
+855 SDNGYLY
-862 VREAQF
+862 VREAQY
-868 KAIIHLGEGMKVS
+868 KATIHLGEGMKVS
-881 VNKYGGVLSED
+881 VKPNGGVLSED

-952 KELELTLPDATAKDA
+952 KELELWLPDATAKDA
-967 PEAPTGLGVRMPYES
+967 PEAPTGLAGTMPYES

-999 KDGTTWTRCSYG
+999 KDGKTWTQCSYG

-1042 KVSEATTVTVPRYT
+1042 KVSEAATVTVPRYT

-1069 YRNRGY
+1069 YRNRYY
-1075 FVFEGDIDYYDA
+1075 FIFEGDIDYYDA
-1087 HYKTVQGNR
+1087 HYKTVQGSR
-1096 VYDAPGTYTVK
+1096 TYCKPGTYTVK

-1121 DPVTLTVT
+1121 EPVTLTVT
-1129 IARRTATASDFE
+1129 IAKRTVTASDFE
-1141 VISCPPYETPYTGKA
+1141 VISCPPYETDYTGKA
-1156 QTYEMRFAWPESP
+1156 QTYEIRFAWPESP
-1169 FGQRLKFANP
+1169 WGHRLAFANSN
-1179 DNKLTL
+1179 NKLTL
-1185 KYKVEETGKFVTE
+1185 KYKVGDTNTFVTE
-1198 PIDVGTYTLY
+1198 PVDVGTYTLY
-1208 IDVPEDRNF
+1208 IDVPDDPNF

-1222 TDKDGEW
+1222 TDKDGRW
-1229 TFTITPANME
+1229 TFTIVPADMK

-1247 AATKTNPTK
+1247 AATKEHPTK

-1272 SETWITATGNTVDVT
+1272 SETWTAATGNGNTVDVT

-1304 KADKNHDTSN
+1304 KADKNHDTSS

-1320 AAYRCVDHEFGQQL
+1320 KAYQCVEHVYGETL
-1334 VSDET
+1334 VSDEA
-1339 NHWYQCT
+1339 NHWHQCT

-1360 DAKFDDNGHWA
+1360 DTKFDGNGHWA

-1394 HWQECVCGYKTGAA
+1394 HWQECVCGYKTGET
-1408 AHELTTKNNTTEH
+1408 AHELTSKYDTAGH
-1421 WQECECGYKTGETAH
+1421 WQECECGYATDKTDH
-1436 STESKYSADGHWEE
+1436 SMERKSSADGHWDA
-1450 CACGYKTDVKAH
+1450 CACGYKTDV
-1462 TLASGHDTTSHW
+1462 
-1474 KYCTC
+1474 
-1479 GYQTDVAAHELT
+1479 AAH
-1491 NKNDAAEHWQ
+1491 A
-1501 ECAVCGYATAKT
+1501 
-1513 AHDMQNKSDESQHW
+1513 
-1527 QECACGYK
+1527 
-1535 LGAAAHTWTD
+1535 WTD
-1545 KYDTQNHWQ
+1545 KFDTQNHWQ
-1554 ECGSCGYKKD
+1554 ECSDCGYKTG
-1564 VTAHTLVKQ
+1564 VTAHSLTKNV
-1573 TNETQHQVKCESCEY
+1573 NETQHRVKCESCGY

-1603 AQAVCEVCGVSYG
+1603 AKAVCSVCGESYG
-1616 EKAAHVADSNYK
+1616 ELAAHVADSTYK
-1628 YNGEGHWT
+1628 YNADGHWT
-1636 ACATCGTPMS
+1636 ACAVCGTPMS
-1646 DQEAHTGGTADCQ
+1646 NQEAHTGGTADCQ
-1659 HQAVCDVCRQPYGEL
+1659 HKAVCDVCGQPYGEL
-1674 DANTHTGGIRWVQTA
+1674 DASNHTGGIRWVQTA

-1713 ESVCSECGYGCA
+1713 ESVCTECGYGCA

-1777 GDKRSEGTV
+1777 GDKRSEGTE

-1800 DIQPILTADEA
+1800 DIQPILTAENA
-1811 KSATDYSGGIY
+1811 KSATDFSGGIY

-1886 TTEFTVGGVMTA
+1886 TAEFTVGGVMTA

-1911 MALSSYTG
+1911 MVLSSYTG

>member
-1 MAAMSTE
+1 
-8 KWKGLVYCT
+8 
-17 MRDSGG
+17 
-23 SAAKRKS
+23 
-30 NQYDEEGNTMWKKRL
+30 MWKKRL

-52 VLAVSLL
+52 LLAVSLL
-59 PTAAWAYSVGTLDDL
+59 PTTAWAWSYSVGTLDDL
-74 KRQLSYGE
+74 KRQLGYGGE
-82 TRTITVTG
+82 RTIEVTG
-90 TIEVTETLVIPAKA
+90 TIEVTETLVIPEKA
-104 NITITGGGTLKRAAS
+104 NITITGGTLKRAAS
-119 FTSGRMF
+119 FTRGYMF
-126 RFDSSVGIYER
+126 RLNSSFGALES

-143 LENITVDGGSVKAS
+143 LENITVDGNNVKAS
-157 DPAFSLSM
+157 EPVVSLSS
-165 NAFLTLKAGA
+165 NGFLTLKNGA
-175 VIQNHVCTSAYE
+175 VIQNHVNTGTYE

-205 RNNTTAGH
+205 RNNTTAGY
-213 GGGVNC
+213 GGGVYC
-219 SAGSFIMRGG
+219 DAGSFIMHGG
-229 TITGNTAAKGGGV
+229 TITGNTAARGGGGV

-259 GFVIGDRTGKNSTGV
+259 GFVIGDRTAIDRSGV
-274 IRIEKNKLSDGTTNN
+274 IRIENNTLSDGTTNN

-296 KSYGNID
+296 ESYGNID

-331 SLVVKHTYPAM
+331 SLVVKHTYPPM
-342 QAAFHSDNAAYVLTS
+342 QAAFHSDNAAYALTS
-357 GSDGLWLKGAEDG
+357 GSGGLWLKGAEDG
-370 THTHCVCVGHYAA
+370 AHTHCVCVGHYAA
-383 DSSHFTHNGKTA
+383 DSSHFTHNDKTA

-440 NGHSIIGKNN
+440 NGHSIIGKNSN
-450 NARSMIEVNSGV
+450 ERSMIEVNSGV

-468 CKTTGTV
+468 CKTTGKV
-475 THGEDRWGKQT
+475 THGEDRLGKQT
-486 TGRAVDIGYGSYS
+486 TGRAVDIGYRSYS

-530 NMYGGTITGNTAGLK
+530 NMYGGTITGNTAGLR

-568 GEISDNTAVFQG
+568 GEISDNTAVYQG

-586 YTTGKF
+586 YNTGKF
-592 TMYDGTITRNTVT
+592 TMHDGLITRNTVT
-605 LLGESTY
+605 LLGKSTSSY
-612 SNSAD
+612 SADYAD

-632 NGTISDNTVIPF
+632 KGTISDNTVVPF
-644 SDDGTQGGGGV
+644 ADNGTQGGGGV
-655 YNTGTF
+655 FNAKGTF
-661 TMENGTLTGNKA
+661 TMKDGTITGNKA
-673 LNYKDRTDGL
+673 LNYTDPRTAEAADK
-683 GDADACGNGGGLYNA
+683 DACGNGGGLYNA
-698 SGATARIANGTITEN
+698 SGATAKIENGIIKDN
-713 ISSARSNGYD
+713 ISSARSNGLD
-723 GEGAGIFTKGTLSIG
+723 GEGAGIFTKGTLYIG
-738 TTSSSKVEIHDNEA
+738 TTRSSVVEIHDNEA
-752 KLGSDELSGGGGVC
+752 KLGSDTLSGGGGVC

-773 LTGQVKIYDNTS
+773 LIGQVKIYDNTS
-785 TASSYINKDD
+785 TASSHPDKDD
-795 NLYVGDGFTFS
+795 NLYVGDGFTFY
-806 AAGLSLDV
+806 ATGLNT
-814 ERDGACIGVTTKNY
+814 ERQDIGVTTKNY

-855 SDSGYLY
+855 SDNGYLY
-862 VREAQF
+862 VREAQY
-868 KAIIHLGEGMKVS
+868 KATIHLGEGMKVS
-881 VNKYGGVLSED
+881 VKPNGGVLSED

-941 VQLSGYDSKLT
+941 VQLSGRDSKLT
-952 KELELTLPDATAKDA
+952 KELELTLPNATAKDA
-967 PEAPTGLGVRMPYES
+967 PAAPTGLGVRMPYES

-999 KDGTTWTRCSYG
+999 KDGQTWTTCSYYG
-1011 TTRVPLDKK
+1011 NTTKVLLDK
-1020 SANSP
+1020 NGNRP
-1025 IYKDT
+1025 TYLNT

-1042 KVSEATTVTVPRYT
+1042 KASAATMVTVPRYE
-1056 GVVAVPVPRTDMV
+1056 GVVDPPVPRANMV
-1069 YRNRGY
+1069 YNGSDY
-1075 FVFEGDIDYYDA
+1075 FVFEGTRDEYNKI
-1087 HYKTVQGNR
+1087 YKTVEGGR
-1096 VYDAPGTYTVK
+1096 YIVYGLPGTYTLK
-1107 VKPEDGYTWKDGTT
+1107 VGLEDGYTWRDGTGT
-1121 DPVTLTVT
+1121 TPKEIQVT
-1129 IARRTATASDFE
+1129 IAKRTATASDIH
-1141 VISCPPYETPYTGKA
+1141 VKTCPPYETPYTGEA
-1156 QTYEMRFAWPESP
+1156 QIYEVELKWLPHGTGGE
-1169 FGQRLKFANP
+1169 LKFANP
-1179 DNKLTL
+1179 NNKLTL
-1185 KYKVEETGKFVTE
+1185 KYKVGDTNTFVTE
-1198 PIDVGTYTLY
+1198 PVDVGTYTLY
-1208 IDVPEDRNF
+1208 IDVPDDPNF
-1217 NATTV
+1217 NATKV

-1272 SETWITATGNTVDVT
+1272 SETWTAATGNTVDVT

-1304 KADKNHDTSN
+1304 KADKNHDTSS

-1320 AAYRCVDHEFGQQL
+1320 KAYQCVEHEFGQQL
-1334 VSDET
+1334 VSDEA

-1360 DAKFDDNGHWA
+1360 DKKFDGNGHWA

-1381 DKHSLTAKHNESQ
+1381 DEHSLTAKHNESQ
-1394 HWQECVCGYKTGAA
+1394 HWQECVCGYKTGET
-1408 AHELTTKNNTTEH
+1408 AHELTSKYDTAEH
-1421 WQECECGYKTGETAH
+1421 WQECECGYATNKTDH
-1436 STESKYSADGHWEE
+1436 SMESKSSADGHWDA
-1450 CACGYKTDVKAH
+1450 CACGYKTDV
-1462 TLASGHDTTSHW
+1462 
-1474 KYCTC
+1474 
-1479 GYQTDVAAHELT
+1479 AAH
-1491 NKNDAAEHWQ
+1491 A
-1501 ECAVCGYATAKT
+1501 
-1513 AHDMQNKSDESQHW
+1513 
-1527 QECACGYK
+1527 
-1535 LGAAAHTWTD
+1535 WTD
-1545 KYDTQNHWQ
+1545 KFDTQNHWQ
-1554 ECGSCGYKKD
+1554 ECSGCGYQKD
-1564 VTAHTLVKQ
+1564 VTAHSLTKNV
-1573 TNETQHQVKCESCEY
+1573 NETQHQVKCESCGY

-1603 AQAVCEVCGVSYG
+1603 AKAVCSVCGEAYG
-1616 EKAAHVADSNYK
+1616 ELAAHVADSNYR
-1628 YNGEGHWT
+1628 YNADGHWT
-1636 ACATCGTPMS
+1636 ACAACGTPMS
-1646 DQEAHTGGTADCQ
+1646 NQEAHTGGTADCQ
-1659 HQAVCDVCRQPYGEL
+1659 HKAVCDVCGQPYGEL
-1674 DANTHTGGIRWVQTA
+1674 NASNHTGGIRWAQTA

-1713 ESVCSECGYGCA
+1713 ESVCTECGYGCA

-1762 TTEATGLKHEECTAC
+1762 TTEATGLKHEECTVC
-1777 GDKRSEGTV
+1777 GDKRSEGTE